1 MGNKSIQKF
10 FADQNSVIDL
20 SSLGNAKGAK
30 VSLSGPDMNITT
42 PRGSVIIVNGALYSS
57 IKGNNLAVK
66 FKDKTITGAKILGS
80 VDLKDIQL
88 ERIDSSLVDSAQVEK
103 KGNGKRRNKKEE
115 EELKKQ
121 LDDAENAKKEADK
134 AKEEAEKAKEAAE
147 KALNEAFEVQNS
159 SKQIEEMLQ
168 NFLADN
174 VAKDNLAQQSDA
186 SQQNTQAKATQA
198 SKQNDA
204 EKVLPQPINKNTSTG
219 KSNSSK
225 NEENKLDAESVK
237 EPLKVTLALAAES
250 NSGSKDDSITNFTKP
265 QFVGSTAPN
274 ATVII
279 KINGIAVGQAVADS
293 LGNFTFTAPETLTDG
308 TYNLEAEAKTADG
321 SGSAKLVITIDSVT
335 DKPTFELSPE
345 SSVSGHKGLTP
356 TLTPSIVGTAEENA
370 KVDIYVDNKLVAS
383 VDVDKDGNWS
393 YEFKDNELSEGEN
406 SIKVVAVDKA
416 GNKNET
422 TDSIITDTIAPE
434 KPTIELDDSSDS
446 GIKNDNITNST
457 LPTFIG
463 VAEPG
468 STVSIYLG
476 LKHLGEVIVAKDGTW
491 SYTLTTPLK
500 DGEYNITATAT
511 DIAGHTSATA
521 NLPFTIDTRISYF
534 SAEIETTNDS
544 GIVGDNVTNNTRPTF
559 TGKTEPNAII
569 SVINSE
575 TGEEVIFKANDKGEW
590 TFNFTS
596 DSVEGINNLTFTV
609 EDVAGNKKDF
619 SFSYVIDTIAPV
631 PPTVSLEDYVV
642 LPNGII
648 LSGNDL
654 PALVG
659 TAEPKSTI
667 LLMRDGKLYDSIE
680 VDSNGTWNYQFSNK
694 FLQGAYDI
702 EIISQDAAGNK
713 SSTVKYSFTIQ
724 TEVVPPKAELDA
736 SDDSG
741 AKGDWITNKHNALT
755 LLGTADRFATVN
767 ILIDGKTI
775 GVTTADADGNWNFD
789 ISRNLSDNVYK
800 ITVESIDPLGRTS
813 SVDYQLTIDSF
824 TPIPTVMLHDSAD
837 SGVKGDMITKIN
849 TPLFTGMAEANAKVS
864 IYVDGVLSGEAIAG
878 DDGVWNFQFTTALSD
893 GSHDVTV
900 KVEDIAG
907 NTASSSAYN
916 FQIVTQTQK
925 PTIELVNDTG
935 VDNTDHII
943 NEKNPALTGTAA
955 PYSTVKL
962 YIDGALI
969 AEVRTNKDGRWEY
982 TLKADQGL
990 VDGDHRITASVE
1002 DIAGNIAHSD
1012 PFLISVDTA
1021 ISIPIVSLSPDSDS
1035 GISDDNLTNIVK
1047 PTLHLKDIDPDIIS
1061 VQVWD
1066 AMSDTQIG
1074 VATQQPDGSWAYT
1087 FTSDLTEGLHQ
1098 VYVKVEDIAGNK
1110 ANSAIFDFT
1119 IDTTVSTPVISLLS
1133 KDDTGV
1139 TGDNLT
1145 NINKP
1150 GFAISGVDADA
1161 HRVVVQV
1168 MHNGVS
1174 EEIELSHLNGSWLFI
1189 PGNTWADGSYTLTVK
1204 VEDKAGNT
1212 NYSAPLT
1219 VVIDTQIAIDGVEL
1233 VNDSGVKG
1241 DNMTNDDRPHFRVT
1255 VPTDVNEVR
1264 LSIDGGNSWVQA
1276 TPGVAGSWEYIW
1288 PTDLADG
1295 QYTLTVE
1302 ATDKAGNTV
1311 TKTIDFA
1318 VDTTLSVPVIVLDS
1332 ADDTG
1337 IQGDNMTNST
1347 QPTFALQ
1354 HIDDDAVR
1362 VTVSVEH
1369 GGVTTTFDAT
1379 KGTGGWTFTPPTSW
1393 ADGDYTLSVSV
1404 EDKAGNT
1411 SHSASLTVTVD
1422 TQIAINNIELVNDS
1436 GIPDDNLTNNVRP
1449 HFQVTVPTDVN
1460 VVRLSIDGGK
1470 TWFNATQSAT
1480 PGVWDYIWP
1489 DDVADGGYTLTVEA
1503 TDEAGN
1509 KATQTLDF
1517 TIDTTLSVPTLSL
1530 DSADDSGI
1538 AGDNITNVKTPGFT
1552 LNNIDTDVS
1561 RVIVEV
1567 MHNGIKQEVPL
1578 VQTGGQWRFA
1588 PTSDWADGDYILTVK
1603 VEDRAGNVK
1612 QSAPLTVTV
1621 DTHIAIDR
1629 IELVNDSG
1637 IPGDNL
1643 TNEARPHFQ
1652 VTVPA
1657 DVNGVRLSIDGGKTW
1672 FDATQSATSGVWDYT
1687 WLTNVANG
1695 PHTLMVEAS
1704 DKAGNKTTQK
1714 LDFTI
1719 DTILSEPTITLDS
1732 ADDSAAGDNITNVK
1746 MPGFTLGNIDADVTK
1761 VVVTVAH
1768 DGKNQQIELIK
1779 NGGVWRFTPGAAWT
1793 DGDYTLTVKVEDKA
1807 GNTNYSAP
1815 LTVTIDTQTSID
1827 RIELLNDTGIVG
1839 DNLTNEARPQFH
1851 ITVPTDVNSVQLS
1864 LDGGI
1869 NWVNATLTSDGVW
1882 EYIWPTD
1889 LVENTYTLT
1898 VKATDVAGNTATE
1911 TLNFIID
1918 TTLSTPTI
1926 TLDSADDS
1934 GTANDN
1940 KTNVKT
1946 PGFIIG
1952 GIDSDVTQVVVQVMR
1967 DGHSEEVELTQTNG
1981 QWRFVPGSAWTD
1993 GDYTL
1998 TVTVKDE
2005 AGNIRHSAP
2014 LTVTIDTQITIDH
2027 IELVNDSGIPD
2038 DNLTN
2043 NVRPHFQVT
2052 VPTDV
2057 NVVRLS
2063 IDGGKT
2069 WFNAT
2074 QSATPGVWDYTWLA
2088 DVGEGKHTL
2097 TVEATDK
2104 AGNKTTQQLDFII
2117 DTLLSEPTIVL
2128 DNTDDSGTKGD
2139 HLTNVNKPT
2148 FLLGNID
2155 ADARYVTVEV
2165 QHGGT
2170 KEVLTAT
2177 KDATGNWSVT
2187 PTGTWADGDYTLT
2200 VRVEDEAGNEKHSAS
2215 LTVTVDT
2222 QITIDVIELVN
2233 DNGIPGDNMTN
2244 DAHPQF
2250 RVTVPG
2256 DVNEVSLSIDG
2267 GVTWVKATQS
2277 ATPGVWNYTWPGTV
2291 PDGDYTLNVKATD
2304 NAGNTVTETLHFT
2317 IDTTLSTPVIVLDS
2331 ADDSGVHGDNMTNH
2345 TQPTFALQHIDD
2357 DAVRVTVSVEHGG
2370 VTTTFDATKD
2380 AGGWTFT
2387 PTGAWADGDYT
2398 LSVSVEDKAGNT
2410 SHSASLTVTVDTQ
2423 IAINN
2428 IELVNDSGIP
2438 DDNLTNNVRPHFQVT
2453 VPTDVNVVRLSIDGG
2468 KTWFNATQSA
2478 TPGVWDYI
2486 WPDDVADGGYTLTV
2500 EATDEAGNKATQT
2513 LDFTIDTTLSVPTL
2527 SLDSA
2532 DDSGIAGDNITNVK
2546 TPGFTLNNIDT
2557 DVSRVIVEVM
2567 HNGIKQ
2573 EVPLV
2578 QTGGQWRFAPTSDW
2592 ADGDYILT
2600 VKVED
2605 RAGNVK
2611 QSAPLTVTVDT
2622 HIAIDRIELVNDSGI
2637 PGDNLTNEARPHF
2650 QVTVPADVNG
2660 VRLSIDGG
2668 KTWFDATQSATSGVW
2683 DYTWLTNVAN
2693 GPHTLMVEASD
2704 KAGNKTT
2711 QKLDFTIDTILS
2723 EPTITLDS
2731 ADDSAAG
2738 DNITNVKMP
2747 GFTLGNIDADVT
2759 KVVVTVAHDG
2769 KNQQIELIKNGGVW
2783 RFTPGAAWTDGD
2795 YTLTVKV
2802 EDKAGN
2808 TNYSAPLTVT
2818 IDTQTSID
2826 RIELLNDT
2834 GIVGDNLTNE
2844 ARPQFHITVPTDVN
2858 SVQLSLDGGIN
2869 WVNATLTSDGVWEY
2883 IWPTDLVENTYT
2895 LTVKAT
2901 DVAGNTAT
2909 ETLNFIIDTTLST
2922 PTITLDS
2929 ADDSGTAN
2937 DNKTNVKTPGFIIGG
2952 IDSDVTQVVVQVM
2965 RDGHSEEVELTQT
2978 NGQWRFVPGSAWTD
2992 GDYTLT
2998 VTVKDEAGNIRH
3010 SAPLTVTIDT
3020 QITIDHIE
3028 LVNDSGIPDDNLTN
3042 NVRPHFQVTVPT
3054 DVNVVRLSIDGGKT
3068 WFNATQSATPGVW
3081 DYTWLADVGEGKHT
3095 LTVEATDK
3103 AGNKTT
3109 QQLDFIIDT
3118 LLSEPTI
3125 VLDNTDDSGTKGDN
3139 LTNVNKPTF
3148 LLGNIDAD
3156 ARYVTVE
3163 VQHGG
3168 TKEVLTAT
3176 KGATG
3181 IWSVTPTGTWA
3192 DGDYT
3197 LTVRVED
3204 DAGNVKYSAPLT
3216 VTVDTQITIDVIELV
3231 NDNGIPGDNLT
3242 NDVRPHFRVTV
3253 PGDVNEVRLSIDGGN
3268 TWVRATQGTAGIWDY
3283 TWPKDVTDGLH
3294 TLTVEAT
3301 DKAGNKTTQT
3311 LDFTIDTRLSTPT
3324 IAMDSRDDTGAIGDH
3339 ITSVKRP
3346 GFTIGNIDADAHSV
3360 ILRITQG
3367 GNSQEVTLTQVGGQW
3382 RFTPDADWADGS
3394 YTLTVEV
3401 TDNAGNVRQ
3410 STPLVVTVDTQTS
3423 ITDITLVNDH
3433 GVPDD
3438 NLTNSTRPQ
3447 FEITVPADVNSV
3459 QLSIDGGANWV
3470 SATQGIEGVWGYTWP
3485 TDMGDGKHTL
3495 TVMVTDRAGNTA
3507 TQTLE
3512 FFIDTRLST
3521 PTIALDST
3529 DDTGTPGDDM
3539 TNRTRPTFILQNI
3552 DSDVINVTVSVTHNG
3567 TTTSFTATQG
3577 AGGWSFTPPAPWG
3590 DGDYTLT
3597 VTVEDRA
3604 GNTRPS
3610 TPLTVTVDTQIA
3622 IDRIELVNDSGVPGD
3637 NVTKHVRPQFQISV
3651 PDDVEKVLLSIDGGT
3666 TWVTAIKSSTA
3677 GIWDYTW
3684 PTDMPEGQ
3692 HTLTVE
3698 VTDGAGNKMTET
3710 LNFTIDITLLTPT
3723 IELAP
3728 DQDTGQNKN
3737 DNLTSVTQPVFVLG
3751 SIDKDVRHVEL
3762 SIEHNGTFKTVV
3774 LTESADGWRYRPDSA
3789 LADGSYTFTV
3799 TVTDVAGNQQ
3809 TSAPLKVTIDGTLT
3823 TPVIELAAG
3832 EDSGTVGDRLTNH
3845 DRPVFDIHQVDSDV
3859 TRVMVKVTYNGK
3871 THEEA
3876 AVFTNGQWRF
3886 TPSASWADGSYQ
3898 LAVVV
3903 EDLAGNVKESAPFE
3917 VRIDTTTT
3925 INNIVLLND
3934 TGVQNDQLTNVAK
3947 PSFRI
3952 DVPGDVV
3959 QVRVTLDGGANWNVI
3974 RKNADGQ
3981 WIFDSPNTLVDGT
3994 YTLRVEATDEAGN
4007 IANKDLV
4014 FNIDTNIQV
4023 PTIALDAGQDTGANT
4038 ADNITNISRP
4048 TFTIGNVDPDV
4059 IKVVVTIDGHDYNA
4073 TKVGAGW
4080 QFTPGNAIPDGS
4092 YNITV
4097 TVEDKAGNTATSKPL
4112 PVVIDTTAEI
4122 ESVTLV
4128 TDSGDSDVDNITKVD
4143 KPQFSI
4149 VTADD
4154 ITHVRVKIDNA
4165 ANWIELTKG
4174 GDGRWIFNV
4183 GSALPDGQHTLLV
4196 DVTDIAGNV
4205 AQETL
4210 QFTIDTTLRE
4220 PTIVL
4225 DPTHDTGDDTNDNL
4239 TRINKPVFIIG
4250 NVDNDVSHIVVHIDG
4265 RDYTIENTG
4274 GNLTFTP
4281 DQPLSDGQHT
4291 ISVTVTDIAGNTK
4304 TSAELRIEIDT
4315 QVQID
4320 SVTLTTDSGVNDHDN
4335 VTNATRPS
4343 FEIATPDDVTS
4354 VLVSFDGVNWTPISK
4369 NAAGQWEFTA
4379 GSALPDGH
4387 YTLHVQ
4393 ATDRAGNTAN
4403 STLGFTVDTQI
4414 DGLSVV
4420 MLDDAGKDSTDGI
4433 TNITSPRF
4441 EISAREPLQSVTVIL
4456 NGKSSTL
4463 TQGAG
4468 NKWLFTPDTPLVD
4481 GTYKI
4486 EIVAEDIAGN
4496 KISKEVSFTIDTIV
4510 SDPSIDLLD
4519 ADDTGES
4526 AVDNITSVTTPRF
4539 VIGNVPADI
4548 DTVVIRINGV
4558 SYSVTANGNNL
4569 WEFQVPVALNDGVY
4583 EAVVVFR
4590 DIAGNTSETKLPFT
4604 IDTTTSVSV
4613 RMEPASDTGNSNSDN
4628 LTNKQNPKFEGTA
4641 EPNAKLVITIVD
4653 DKSGREV
4660 LKQTITVGAD
4670 GNWSVTP
4677 NILPDGMYT
4686 INVVATDVAGNTAQ
4700 TQERF
4705 TIDTVTIDP
4714 TIRLSDP
4721 SIDDQHEATS
4731 LRPEFKG
4738 FAEAFSTI
4746 MIQWDGKVV
4755 GSANANANGEWS
4767 WTPPSVL
4774 APGSYVVSIVA
4785 KDKAGNESS
4794 QVDFPVVIPVI
4805 DVTPPTIKLSEESDS
4820 GALGDF
4826 TTNNKTPTLIGST
4839 LPNTIVSIYVDGVKV
4854 GEATAD
4860 TAGRYTF
4867 QLSEMKD
4874 GHYVV
4879 QVGIVNPR
4887 DNSELRST
4895 AVDVTI
4901 DTEVAELV
4909 WNISGMHEG
4918 GYINTVTPEIGG
4930 TSEPN
4935 SKITIFVNGVEKAI
4949 AYTTGAGHWGV
4960 VLPALGNDGNYELTF
4975 KVEDVAGNIREFGP
4989 QNVILDT
4996 VISPLTVVLREADDS
5011 GKVGDWI
5018 TNKSHVT
5025 IDGTAEA
5032 GSTLT
5037 IRNPQG
5043 VVIATLVVGNDGRWS
5058 AELDLREGSN
5068 AFVVVSEDKAGNSQQ
5083 KEILIE
5089 HDTQIEISDISLS
5102 RDTNS
5107 GDKYDLITNN
5117 KSPVL
5122 VAMTDPGATVQV
5134 YINGVLQGTVEASSS
5149 GNISYTMPA
5158 NSADGEYQ
5166 VQFVATD
5173 TAGNRV
5179 ESAITTVTIDSQI
5192 AVFDIDEDSLP
5203 ALSNNRAL
5211 SVSGVGEAGSQVSIF
5226 VDGKLVNVVM
5236 VEADGTWRAPILLQD
5251 DGTFNIH
5258 FSITDVAGNTE
5269 VSKDYSVDVDS
5280 STDFPTLNLED
5291 ASNSGSLDDLITN
5304 HNKPVL
5310 VGTAEA
5316 GATIHIY
5323 VDEKIVANVLVLE
5336 DGTWSYQF
5344 DNALKDGEYS
5354 IRVVAEDP
5362 AGNTAESPRLLV
5374 TIDTSTFIDNPAM
5387 VAGSDNGIFSNDS
5400 ITSQTRPTF
5409 SIFGEMNQSVQ
5420 IFIDGVLVDTIT
5432 VTDRN
5437 QVYRP
5442 ESPLGDGSHSIYY
5455 VITDKAGNTATS
5467 KTLNFTID
5475 TFNTTPVAIDSIGGQ
5490 TLAEMTGSD
5499 GKIYITDTT
5508 RNLLFSGSAEPN
5520 SKIEIIINGL
5530 NVGEVW
5536 VNEKGHWQM
5545 PVNPLYFTEGQ
5556 LDITVKSTDRAG
5568 NVNQEKYSIWVDT
5581 HIKVFTSE
5589 LDDNKSSSKTEWW
5602 SNSDLITMRGT
5613 GEIGATVSLIVAGV
5627 TLATAVVAATGRWEL
5642 STDKLPEGTYDI
5654 SLVIEDSAGNRWED
5668 VREIFID
5675 RTPPNAPVV
5684 TYSDIVNDLI
5694 IMQGTAEA
5702 KSQLIITD
5710 SEGNTYTLTVPDNGK
5725 WSMAIPYPSE
5735 GKFTITSVDA
5745 IGNRSDDVPL
5755 DIMKEVPVISLS
5767 PDSDSGTVGDNITRD
5782 KQPTFIIG
5790 NLESDV
5796 VVVQVDING
5805 TVYNAEKNADGVW
5818 FFTPGT
5824 PLADGSY
5831 TISVIASDAAGNQK
5845 NSLPITVTI
5854 DSTLT
5859 VPEIA
5864 LAAGEDNGASDSDN
5878 VTNHTQPKFT
5888 LQHIDADVT
5897 GVTVNVTH
5905 NGVTDIYQATQ
5916 GADGWTFTPPAAW
5929 NDGNYT
5935 LSVTVVDRAGNSQQ
5949 SASLAVTV
5957 DSTVTVTADSQHD
5970 DASDDATATAVTPPE
5985 SETVNAES
5993 ATHLRTEPSA
6003 AEESVVKVTAYS
6015 ITLLNADSG
6024 DEIDRSISQT
6034 PSFEIS
6040 VPENI
6045 VNVSIMFEGEEFT
6058 LPITNQKAIF
6068 EVPLSLEDG
6077 EYTMDVKF
6085 IDKDNDF
6092 LIKEKTFSVDHSSA
6106 DIVNA
6111 MNVRGKTEDDIND
6124 SPSTS
6129 SVGHN
6134 NNGAIDVFA
6143 VNEVTLPV
6151 DNQEEHA

>member
-42 PRGSVIIVNGALYSS
+42 PHGSVIIVNGALYSS

-446 GIKNDNITNST
+446 GIKNDSITNST

-590 TFNFTS
+590 TFKFTS

-619 SFSYVIDTIAPV
+619 SFSYVIDTVAPV
-631 PPTVSLEDYVV
+631 PPTVSLEDFVV

-1035 GISDDNLTNIVK
+1035 GIADDNLTNIVK

-1066 AMSDTQIG
+1066 AVSDTQIG

-1110 ANSAIFDFT
+1110 ANSAVFDFT

-1379 KGTGGWTFTPPTSW
+1379 KGTGGWSFTPTGAW

-1436 GIPDDNLTNNVRP
+1436 GIPNDNLTNNVRP

-1480 PGVWDYIWP
+1480 PGAWDYIWP

-1503 TDEAGN
+1503 TDKAGN
-1509 KATQTLDF
+1509 KTTQELDF

-1637 IPGDNL
+1637 IPDDNL

-2014 LTVTIDTQITIDH
+2014 LTVTIDTQIAIDH

-2043 NVRPHFQVT
+2043 EARPHFQVM

-2097 TVEATDK
+2097 TVEVTDK

-2117 DTLLSEPTIVL
+2117 DTMLSEPTIVL

-2139 HLTNVNKPT
+2139 NLTNVNKPT

-2222 QITIDVIELVN
+2222 QITIDAIELVN

-2331 ADDSGVHGDNMTNH
+2331 ADDTGIQGDNMTNR
-2345 TQPTFALQHIDD
+2345 TQPTFNLQHIDD

-2370 VTTTFDATKD
+2370 VTTTFDATKGT
-2380 AGGWTFT
+2380 GGWSFT

-2438 DDNLTNNVRPHFQVT
+2438 NDNLTNNVRPHFQVT

-2478 TPGVWDYI
+2478 TPGAWDYI

-2500 EATDEAGNKATQT
+2500 EATD
-2513 LDFTIDTTLSVPTL
+2513 
-2527 SLDSA
+2527 
-2532 DDSGIAGDNITNVK
+2532 
-2546 TPGFTLNNIDT
+2546 
-2557 DVSRVIVEVM
+2557 
-2567 HNGIKQ
+2567 
-2573 EVPLV
+2573 
-2578 QTGGQWRFAPTSDW
+2578 
-2592 ADGDYILT
+2592 
-2600 VKVED
+2600 
-2605 RAGNVK
+2605 
-2611 QSAPLTVTVDT
+2611 
-2622 HIAIDRIELVNDSGI
+2622 
-2637 PGDNLTNEARPHF
+2637 
-2650 QVTVPADVNG
+2650 
-2660 VRLSIDGG
+2660 
-2668 KTWFDATQSATSGVW
+2668 
-2683 DYTWLTNVAN
+2683 
-2693 GPHTLMVEASD
+2693 
-2704 KAGNKTT
+2704 KAGNQTT
-2711 QKLDFTIDTILS
+2711 QK
-2723 EPTITLDS
+2723 
-2731 ADDSAAG
+2731 
-2738 DNITNVKMP
+2738 
-2747 GFTLGNIDADVT
+2747 
-2759 KVVVTVAHDG
+2759 
-2769 KNQQIELIKNGGVW
+2769 
-2783 RFTPGAAWTDGD
+2783 
-2795 YTLTVKV
+2795 
-2802 EDKAGN
+2802 
-2808 TNYSAPLTVT
+2808 
-2818 IDTQTSID
+2818 
-2826 RIELLNDT
+2826 
-2834 GIVGDNLTNE
+2834 
-2844 ARPQFHITVPTDVN
+2844 
-2858 SVQLSLDGGIN
+2858 
-2869 WVNATLTSDGVWEY
+2869 
-2883 IWPTDLVENTYT
+2883 
-2895 LTVKAT
+2895 
-2901 DVAGNTAT
+2901 
-2909 ETLNFIIDTTLST
+2909 
-2922 PTITLDS
+2922 
-2929 ADDSGTAN
+2929 
-2937 DNKTNVKTPGFIIGG
+2937 
-2952 IDSDVTQVVVQVM
+2952 
-2965 RDGHSEEVELTQT
+2965 
-2978 NGQWRFVPGSAWTD
+2978 
-2992 GDYTLT
+2992 
-2998 VTVKDEAGNIRH
+2998 
-3010 SAPLTVTIDT
+3010 
-3020 QITIDHIE
+3020 
-3028 LVNDSGIPDDNLTN
+3028 
-3042 NVRPHFQVTVPT
+3042 
-3054 DVNVVRLSIDGGKT
+3054 
-3068 WFNATQSATPGVW
+3068 
-3081 DYTWLADVGEGKHT
+3081 
-3095 LTVEATDK
+3095 
-3103 AGNKTT
+3103 
-3109 QQLDFIIDT
+3109 LDFIIDT

-3125 VLDNTDDSGTKGDN
+3125 VLDSTDDSGTKGDN
-3139 LTNVNKPTF
+3139 LTNANKPTF
-3148 LLGNIDAD
+3148 ILGNIDAD

-3294 TLTVEAT
+3294 TLTVEVT

-3410 STPLVVTVDTQTS
+3410 STPLIVTVDTQTS

-3470 SATQGIEGVWGYTWP
+3470 SAAQGIEGVWGYTWP

-3622 IDRIELVNDSGVPGD
+3622 IDHIELVNDSGVPGD
-3637 NVTKHVRPQFQISV
+3637 NITKHVRPQFQISV

-3692 HTLTVE
+3692 HTLIVE
-3698 VTDGAGNKMTET
+3698 VTDGAGNKMTGT
-3710 LNFTIDITLLTPT
+3710 LDFTIDITLLTPT

-3845 DRPVFDIHQVDSDV
+3845 DRPVFDIRQVDSDV

-4304 TSAELRIEIDT
+4304 TSAELQIEIDT

-4526 AVDNITSVTTPRF
+4526 AVDNITSVTKPRF

-4558 SYSVTANGNNL
+4558 SYPVTANGNNL

-5083 KEILIE
+5083 KDILIE

-5291 ASNSGSLDDLITN
+5291 ASNSGSLDDLITS

-5374 TIDTSTFIDNPAM
+5374 TIDTSTFIDNPVM
-5387 VAGSDNGIFSNDS
+5387 MAGSDNGIFSNDS
-5400 ITSQTRPTF
+5400 ITSQTRPAF
-5409 SIFGEMNQSVQ
+5409 SIYGEMNQSVQ

-5475 TFNTTPVAIDSIGGQ
+5475 TLNTTPVAIDSIGGQ

-5536 VNEKGHWQM
+5536 VNDKGHWQM

-5581 HIKVFTSE
+5581 HIQVFTSE
-5589 LDDNKSSSKTEWW
+5589 LDDNKSSSKTDWW
-5602 SNSDLITMRGT
+5602 SNSSTITMRGM

-5627 TLATAVVAATGRWEL
+5627 TLATAVVAANGQWEL
-5642 STDKLPEGTYDI
+5642 STDQLPEGKYDI
-5654 SLVIEDSAGNRWED
+5654 TLSIEDNAGNRKEE
-5668 VREIFID
+5668 VHEIFID

-5710 SEGNTYTLTVPDNGK
+5710 SNGNTYTLTVPDNGK

-5929 NDGNYT
+5929 NDGTYT

-5957 DSTVTVTADSQHD
+5957 DSTVTVTADSQRN

-5993 ATHLRTEPSA
+5993 ATHLRTVPSV
-6003 AEESVVKVTAYS
+6003 AEESVVKETAYS

-6045 VNVSIMFEGEEFT
+6045 VNVSVMFEGEEFT

-6085 IDKDNDF
+6085 IDKDDDF

-6111 MNVRGKTEDDIND
+6111 MNARGKTEDDIND

>member
-42 PRGSVIIVNGALYSS
+42 PHGAVIIVNGALYSS

-422 TDSIITDTIAPE
+422 TDSIITDTIPPE

-631 PPTVSLEDYVV
+631 PPTVSLEDFVV

-1066 AMSDTQIG
+1066 AASDTQIG

-1110 ANSAIFDFT
+1110 ANSAVFDFT

-1174 EEIELSHLNGSWLFI
+1174 EEIELSHLNGSWLFT

-1212 NYSAPLT
+1212 SYSAPLT

-1318 VDTTLSVPVIVLDS
+1318 VDTTLSVPVIVLNS

-1337 IQGDNMTNST
+1337 VQGDNMTNST

-1379 KGTGGWTFTPPTSW
+1379 KGTGGWSFTPTGAW

-1470 TWFNATQSAT
+1470 TWFNATQNAT

-1509 KATQTLDF
+1509 KTTQTLDF

-1637 IPGDNL
+1637 IPDDNL

-1714 LDFTI
+1714 LDFII
-1719 DTILSEPTITLDS
+1719 DTMLSEPTITLDS

-2014 LTVTIDTQITIDH
+2014 LTVTIDTQIAIDH

-2043 NVRPHFQVT
+2043 EARPHFQVT

-2117 DTLLSEPTIVL
+2117 DTMLSEPTIVL

-2139 HLTNVNKPT
+2139 NLTNVNKPT

-2331 ADDSGVHGDNMTNH
+2331 ADDTGIQGDNMTNR
-2345 TQPTFALQHIDD
+2345 TQPTFNLQHIDD

-2370 VTTTFDATKD
+2370 VTTTFDATKGV
-2380 AGGWTFT
+2380 GGWTFT
-2387 PTGAWADGDYT
+2387 PPTSWGAGDYT

-2438 DDNLTNNVRPHFQVT
+2438 DDNLTNNVRPHFQVK
-2453 VPTDVNVVRLSIDGG
+2453 VPTDVN
-2468 KTWFNATQSA
+2468 
-2478 TPGVWDYI
+2478 
-2486 WPDDVADGGYTLTV
+2486 
-2500 EATDEAGNKATQT
+2500 E
-2513 LDFTIDTTLSVPTL
+2513 
-2527 SLDSA
+2527 
-2532 DDSGIAGDNITNVK
+2532 
-2546 TPGFTLNNIDT
+2546 
-2557 DVSRVIVEVM
+2557 
-2567 HNGIKQ
+2567 
-2573 EVPLV
+2573 
-2578 QTGGQWRFAPTSDW
+2578 
-2592 ADGDYILT
+2592 
-2600 VKVED
+2600 
-2605 RAGNVK
+2605 
-2611 QSAPLTVTVDT
+2611 
-2622 HIAIDRIELVNDSGI
+2622 
-2637 PGDNLTNEARPHF
+2637 
-2650 QVTVPADVNG
+2650 
-2660 VRLSIDGG
+2660 
-2668 KTWFDATQSATSGVW
+2668 
-2683 DYTWLTNVAN
+2683 
-2693 GPHTLMVEASD
+2693 
-2704 KAGNKTT
+2704 
-2711 QKLDFTIDTILS
+2711 
-2723 EPTITLDS
+2723 
-2731 ADDSAAG
+2731 
-2738 DNITNVKMP
+2738 
-2747 GFTLGNIDADVT
+2747 
-2759 KVVVTVAHDG
+2759 
-2769 KNQQIELIKNGGVW
+2769 
-2783 RFTPGAAWTDGD
+2783 
-2795 YTLTVKV
+2795 
-2802 EDKAGN
+2802 
-2808 TNYSAPLTVT
+2808 
-2818 IDTQTSID
+2818 
-2826 RIELLNDT
+2826 
-2834 GIVGDNLTNE
+2834 
-2844 ARPQFHITVPTDVN
+2844 
-2858 SVQLSLDGGIN
+2858 
-2869 WVNATLTSDGVWEY
+2869 
-2883 IWPTDLVENTYT
+2883 
-2895 LTVKAT
+2895 
-2901 DVAGNTAT
+2901 
-2909 ETLNFIIDTTLST
+2909 
-2922 PTITLDS
+2922 
-2929 ADDSGTAN
+2929 
-2937 DNKTNVKTPGFIIGG
+2937 
-2952 IDSDVTQVVVQVM
+2952 
-2965 RDGHSEEVELTQT
+2965 
-2978 NGQWRFVPGSAWTD
+2978 
-2992 GDYTLT
+2992 
-2998 VTVKDEAGNIRH
+2998 
-3010 SAPLTVTIDT
+3010 
-3020 QITIDHIE
+3020 
-3028 LVNDSGIPDDNLTN
+3028 
-3042 NVRPHFQVTVPT
+3042 
-3054 DVNVVRLSIDGGKT
+3054 VRLSIDGGKT

-3103 AGNKTT
+3103 AGNQTT
-3109 QQLDFIIDT
+3109 QKLDFIIDT
-3118 LLSEPTI
+3118 MLSEPTI
-3125 VLDNTDDSGTKGDN
+3125 VLDSTDDSGTKGDN
-3139 LTNVNKPTF
+3139 LTNANKPTF
-3148 LLGNIDAD
+3148 ILGNIDAD

-3163 VQHGG
+3163 VQYGG

-3410 STPLVVTVDTQTS
+3410 STPLIVTVDTQTS

-3470 SATQGIEGVWGYTWP
+3470 SAAQGIEGVWGYTWP

-3512 FFIDTRLST
+3512 FFIDTQLST

-3622 IDRIELVNDSGVPGD
+3622 IDHIELVNDSGVPGD

-3692 HTLTVE
+3692 HTLIVE
-3698 VTDGAGNKMTET
+3698 VTDGAGNKMTGT
-3710 LNFTIDITLLTPT
+3710 LDFTIDITLLTPT

-3789 LADGSYTFTV
+3789 LADDSYTFTV

-3845 DRPVFDIHQVDSDV
+3845 DRPVFDIRQVDSDV

-4304 TSAELRIEIDT
+4304 TSAELKIEIDT

-4526 AVDNITSVTTPRF
+4526 AVDNITSVTKPRF

-4558 SYSVTANGNNL
+4558 SYPVTANGNNL

-4895 AVDVTI
+4895 AVDLTI

-4960 VLPALGNDGNYELTF
+4960 VLPALGNDGNYVLTF

-5291 ASNSGSLDDLITN
+5291 ASNSGSLDDLITS

-5374 TIDTSTFIDNPAM
+5374 TIDTSTFIDNPVM
-5387 VAGSDNGIFSNDS
+5387 MAGSDNGIFSNDS
-5400 ITSQTRPTF
+5400 ITSQTRPAF
-5409 SIFGEMNQSVQ
+5409 SIYGEMNQSVQ

-5475 TFNTTPVAIDSIGGQ
+5475 TLNTTPVAIDSIGGQ

-5536 VNEKGHWQM
+5536 VNDKGHWQM

-5581 HIKVFTSE
+5581 HIQVFTSE
-5589 LDDNKSSSKTEWW
+5589 LDDNKSSSKTDWW
-5602 SNSDLITMRGT
+5602 SNSSTITMRGM

-5627 TLATAVVAATGRWEL
+5627 TLATAVVAANGQWEL
-5642 STDKLPEGTYDI
+5642 STDQLPEGKYDI
-5654 SLVIEDSAGNRWED
+5654 TLSIEDNAGNRKEE
-5668 VREIFID
+5668 VHEIFID

-5710 SEGNTYTLTVPDNGK
+5710 SNGNTYTLTVPDNGK

-5831 TISVIASDAAGNQK
+5831 TISVVASDAAGNQK

-5929 NDGNYT
+5929 NDGTYT

-5957 DSTVTVTADSQHD
+5957 DSTVTVTADSQHN
-5970 DASDDATATAVTPPE
+5970 DASDDATAIAVTPPE

-5993 ATHLRTEPSA
+5993 ATHLRTVPSA
-6003 AEESVVKVTAYS
+6003 AEESVVKETAYS

-6045 VNVSIMFEGEEFT
+6045 VNVSVMFEGEEFT

-6085 IDKDNDF
+6085 IDKDDDF

-6111 MNVRGKTEDDIND
+6111 MNARGKTEDDIND

>member
-308 TYNLEAEAKTADG
+308 AYNLEAEAKTADG

-422 TDSIITDTIAPE
+422 TDSIITDTIPPE

-631 PPTVSLEDYVV
+631 PPTVSLEDFVV

-1035 GISDDNLTNIVK
+1035 GIADDNLTNIVK

-1110 ANSAIFDFT
+1110 ANSAVFDFT

-1174 EEIELSHLNGSWLFI
+1174 EEIELSHLNGSWLFT

-1212 NYSAPLT
+1212 SYSAPLT

-1318 VDTTLSVPVIVLDS
+1318 VDTTLSVPVIVLNS

-1337 IQGDNMTNST
+1337 VQGDNMTNRT

-1480 PGVWDYIWP
+1480 PGAWDYIWP

-1503 TDEAGN
+1503 TDKAGN
-1509 KATQTLDF
+1509 KTTQELDF

-1714 LDFTI
+1714 LDFII
-1719 DTILSEPTITLDS
+1719 DTLLSEPTITLDS

-2128 DNTDDSGTKGD
+2128 DSTDDSGTKGD
-2139 HLTNVNKPT
+2139 NLTNVNKPT

-2317 IDTTLSTPVIVLDS
+2317 IDTTLSVPVIVLNS
-2331 ADDSGVHGDNMTNH
+2331 ADDTGVQGDNMTNR

-2370 VTTTFDATKD
+2370 VTTTFDATKGT
-2380 AGGWTFT
+2380 GGWTFT
-2387 PTGAWADGDYT
+2387 PPTSWADGDYT

-2438 DDNLTNNVRPHFQVT
+2438 DDNLTNNVRPHFQVK
-2453 VPTDVNVVRLSIDGG
+2453 VPTDVN
-2468 KTWFNATQSA
+2468 
-2478 TPGVWDYI
+2478 
-2486 WPDDVADGGYTLTV
+2486 
-2500 EATDEAGNKATQT
+2500 E
-2513 LDFTIDTTLSVPTL
+2513 
-2527 SLDSA
+2527 
-2532 DDSGIAGDNITNVK
+2532 
-2546 TPGFTLNNIDT
+2546 
-2557 DVSRVIVEVM
+2557 
-2567 HNGIKQ
+2567 
-2573 EVPLV
+2573 
-2578 QTGGQWRFAPTSDW
+2578 
-2592 ADGDYILT
+2592 
-2600 VKVED
+2600 
-2605 RAGNVK
+2605 
-2611 QSAPLTVTVDT
+2611 
-2622 HIAIDRIELVNDSGI
+2622 
-2637 PGDNLTNEARPHF
+2637 
-2650 QVTVPADVNG
+2650 
-2660 VRLSIDGG
+2660 
-2668 KTWFDATQSATSGVW
+2668 
-2683 DYTWLTNVAN
+2683 
-2693 GPHTLMVEASD
+2693 
-2704 KAGNKTT
+2704 
-2711 QKLDFTIDTILS
+2711 
-2723 EPTITLDS
+2723 
-2731 ADDSAAG
+2731 
-2738 DNITNVKMP
+2738 
-2747 GFTLGNIDADVT
+2747 
-2759 KVVVTVAHDG
+2759 
-2769 KNQQIELIKNGGVW
+2769 
-2783 RFTPGAAWTDGD
+2783 
-2795 YTLTVKV
+2795 
-2802 EDKAGN
+2802 
-2808 TNYSAPLTVT
+2808 
-2818 IDTQTSID
+2818 
-2826 RIELLNDT
+2826 
-2834 GIVGDNLTNE
+2834 
-2844 ARPQFHITVPTDVN
+2844 
-2858 SVQLSLDGGIN
+2858 
-2869 WVNATLTSDGVWEY
+2869 
-2883 IWPTDLVENTYT
+2883 
-2895 LTVKAT
+2895 
-2901 DVAGNTAT
+2901 
-2909 ETLNFIIDTTLST
+2909 
-2922 PTITLDS
+2922 
-2929 ADDSGTAN
+2929 
-2937 DNKTNVKTPGFIIGG
+2937 
-2952 IDSDVTQVVVQVM
+2952 
-2965 RDGHSEEVELTQT
+2965 
-2978 NGQWRFVPGSAWTD
+2978 
-2992 GDYTLT
+2992 
-2998 VTVKDEAGNIRH
+2998 
-3010 SAPLTVTIDT
+3010 
-3020 QITIDHIE
+3020 
-3028 LVNDSGIPDDNLTN
+3028 
-3042 NVRPHFQVTVPT
+3042 
-3054 DVNVVRLSIDGGKT
+3054 VRLSIDGGKT

-3103 AGNKTT
+3103 AGNQTT
-3109 QQLDFIIDT
+3109 QKLDFIIDT
-3118 LLSEPTI
+3118 MLSEPTI
-3125 VLDNTDDSGTKGDN
+3125 VLDSTDDSGTKGDN
-3139 LTNVNKPTF
+3139 LTNANKPTF
-3148 LLGNIDAD
+3148 ILGNIDAD

-3163 VQHGG
+3163 VQYGG

-3324 IAMDSRDDTGAIGDH
+3324 ITMDSRDDTGAIGDH

-3346 GFTIGNIDADAHSV
+3346 GFTIGNIDSDAQSV

-3410 STPLVVTVDTQTS
+3410 STPLIVTVDTQTS

-3470 SATQGIEGVWGYTWP
+3470 SAAQGIEGVWGYTWP

-3622 IDRIELVNDSGVPGD
+3622 IDHIELVNDSGVPGD

-3710 LNFTIDITLLTPT
+3710 LNFTIDITLMTPT

-3845 DRPVFDIHQVDSDV
+3845 DRPVFDIRQVDSDV

-4304 TSAELRIEIDT
+4304 TSAELKIEIDT

-4526 AVDNITSVTTPRF
+4526 AVDNITSVTKPRF

-4558 SYSVTANGNNL
+4558 SYPVTANGNNL

-4826 TTNNKTPTLIGST
+4826 TTNNKTPTLVGNT
-4839 LPNTIVSIYVDGVKV
+4839 LPNAIVSIYVDGVKV

-4960 VLPALGNDGNYELTF
+4960 VLPALGNDGNYVLTF

-5037 IRNPQG
+5037 IRSPQG

-5083 KEILIE
+5083 KDILIE

-5344 DNALKDGEYS
+5344 DNVLKDGEYS

-5409 SIFGEMNQSVQ
+5409 SISGEMNQSVQ

-5581 HIKVFTSE
+5581 HIQVFTSE
-5589 LDDNKSSSKTEWW
+5589 LDDNKSSSKTDWW
-5602 SNSDLITMRGT
+5602 SNSSTITMRGM

-5627 TLATAVVAATGRWEL
+5627 TLATAVVAANGQWEL
-5642 STDKLPEGTYDI
+5642 STDQLPEGKYDI
-5654 SLVIEDSAGNRWED
+5654 TLSIEDNAGNRKEE
-5668 VREIFID
+5668 VHEIFID

-5710 SEGNTYTLTVPDNGK
+5710 SNGNTYTLTVPDNGK

-5745 IGNRSDDVPL
+5745 IGNRSDDVSL

-5864 LAAGEDNGASDSDN
+5864 LAAGEDNGVSDSDN

-5905 NGVTDIYQATQ
+5905 NGVTDTYQATQ

-5929 NDGNYT
+5929 NDGTYT

-5993 ATHLRTEPSA
+5993 ATHLRTVPSA
-6003 AEESVVKVTAYS
+6003 AEESVVKETAYS

-6111 MNVRGKTEDDIND
+6111 MNARGKTEDDIND

>member
-335 DKPTFELSPE
+335 DKPTFELAPE

-446 GIKNDNITNST
+446 GIKNDSITNST

-534 SAEIETTNDS
+534 SAEIETTDDS

-631 PPTVSLEDYVV
+631 PPTVSLEDFVV

-1035 GISDDNLTNIVK
+1035 GIADDNLTNIVK

-1066 AMSDTQIG
+1066 AASDTQIG

-1110 ANSAIFDFT
+1110 ANSAVFDFT

-1379 KGTGGWTFTPPTSW
+1379 KGTGGWSFTPTGAW

-1480 PGVWDYIWP
+1480 PGAWDYIWP

-1503 TDEAGN
+1503 TDKAGN
-1509 KATQTLDF
+1509 KTTQELDF

-1637 IPGDNL
+1637 IPDDNL

-1695 PHTLMVEAS
+1695 PHTLMVEAT

-1793 DGDYTLTVKVEDKA
+1793 DGNYTLTVKVEDKA

-2014 LTVTIDTQITIDH
+2014 LTVTIDTQI
-2027 IELVNDSGIPD
+2027 
-2038 DNLTN
+2038 
-2043 NVRPHFQVT
+2043 
-2052 VPTDV
+2052 
-2057 NVVRLS
+2057 
-2063 IDGGKT
+2063 
-2069 WFNAT
+2069 A
-2074 QSATPGVWDYTWLA
+2074 
-2088 DVGEGKHTL
+2088 
-2097 TVEATDK
+2097 
-2104 AGNKTTQQLDFII
+2104 
-2117 DTLLSEPTIVL
+2117 
-2128 DNTDDSGTKGD
+2128 
-2139 HLTNVNKPT
+2139 
-2148 FLLGNID
+2148 
-2155 ADARYVTVEV
+2155 
-2165 QHGGT
+2165 
-2170 KEVLTAT
+2170 
-2177 KDATGNWSVT
+2177 
-2187 PTGTWADGDYTLT
+2187 
-2200 VRVEDEAGNEKHSAS
+2200 
-2215 LTVTVDT
+2215 
-2222 QITIDVIELVN
+2222 
-2233 DNGIPGDNMTN
+2233 
-2244 DAHPQF
+2244 
-2250 RVTVPG
+2250 
-2256 DVNEVSLSIDG
+2256 
-2267 GVTWVKATQS
+2267 
-2277 ATPGVWNYTWPGTV
+2277 
-2291 PDGDYTLNVKATD
+2291 
-2304 NAGNTVTETLHFT
+2304 
-2317 IDTTLSTPVIVLDS
+2317 
-2331 ADDSGVHGDNMTNH
+2331 
-2345 TQPTFALQHIDD
+2345 
-2357 DAVRVTVSVEHGG
+2357 
-2370 VTTTFDATKD
+2370 
-2380 AGGWTFT
+2380 
-2387 PTGAWADGDYT
+2387 
-2398 LSVSVEDKAGNT
+2398 
-2410 SHSASLTVTVDTQ
+2410 
-2423 IAINN
+2423 
-2428 IELVNDSGIP
+2428 
-2438 DDNLTNNVRPHFQVT
+2438 
-2453 VPTDVNVVRLSIDGG
+2453 
-2468 KTWFNATQSA
+2468 
-2478 TPGVWDYI
+2478 
-2486 WPDDVADGGYTLTV
+2486 
-2500 EATDEAGNKATQT
+2500 
-2513 LDFTIDTTLSVPTL
+2513 
-2527 SLDSA
+2527 
-2532 DDSGIAGDNITNVK
+2532 
-2546 TPGFTLNNIDT
+2546 
-2557 DVSRVIVEVM
+2557 
-2567 HNGIKQ
+2567 
-2573 EVPLV
+2573 
-2578 QTGGQWRFAPTSDW
+2578 
-2592 ADGDYILT
+2592 
-2600 VKVED
+2600 
-2605 RAGNVK
+2605 
-2611 QSAPLTVTVDT
+2611 
-2622 HIAIDRIELVNDSGI
+2622 
-2637 PGDNLTNEARPHF
+2637 
-2650 QVTVPADVNG
+2650 
-2660 VRLSIDGG
+2660 
-2668 KTWFDATQSATSGVW
+2668 
-2683 DYTWLTNVAN
+2683 
-2693 GPHTLMVEASD
+2693 
-2704 KAGNKTT
+2704 
-2711 QKLDFTIDTILS
+2711 
-2723 EPTITLDS
+2723 
-2731 ADDSAAG
+2731 
-2738 DNITNVKMP
+2738 
-2747 GFTLGNIDADVT
+2747 
-2759 KVVVTVAHDG
+2759 
-2769 KNQQIELIKNGGVW
+2769 
-2783 RFTPGAAWTDGD
+2783 
-2795 YTLTVKV
+2795 
-2802 EDKAGN
+2802 
-2808 TNYSAPLTVT
+2808 
-2818 IDTQTSID
+2818 
-2826 RIELLNDT
+2826 
-2834 GIVGDNLTNE
+2834 
-2844 ARPQFHITVPTDVN
+2844 
-2858 SVQLSLDGGIN
+2858 
-2869 WVNATLTSDGVWEY
+2869 
-2883 IWPTDLVENTYT
+2883 
-2895 LTVKAT
+2895 
-2901 DVAGNTAT
+2901 
-2909 ETLNFIIDTTLST
+2909 
-2922 PTITLDS
+2922 
-2929 ADDSGTAN
+2929 
-2937 DNKTNVKTPGFIIGG
+2937 
-2952 IDSDVTQVVVQVM
+2952 
-2965 RDGHSEEVELTQT
+2965 
-2978 NGQWRFVPGSAWTD
+2978 
-2992 GDYTLT
+2992 
-2998 VTVKDEAGNIRH
+2998 
-3010 SAPLTVTIDT
+3010 
-3020 QITIDHIE
+3020 IDHIE

-3176 KGATG
+3176 KDATGNWSVTPTGTWADGDYTLTVRVEDEAGNEKHSASLTVTVDTQITIDAIELVNDNGIPGDNMTNDAHPQFRVTVPGDVNEVSLSIDGGVTWVKATQSATPGVWNYTWPGTVPDGDYTLNVKATDNAGNTVTETLHFTIDTTLSVPVIVLNSADDTGVQGDNMTNSTQPTFALQHIDDDAVRVTVSVEHGGVTTTFDATKGVGGWSFTPTGAWADGDYTLSVSVEDKAGNTSHSASLTVTVDTQIAINNIELVNDSGIPDDNLTNNVRPHFQVKVPTDVNEVRLSIDGGKTWFNATQSATPGVWDYTWLADVGEGKHTLTVEATDKAGNQTTQKLDFIIDTMLSEPTIVLDSTDDSGTKGDNLTNANKPTFILGNIDADARYVTVEVQYGGTKEVLTATKGATG

-3192 DGDYT
+3192 DGDYM

-3324 IAMDSRDDTGAIGDH
+3324 ITMDSRDDTGAIGDH

-3346 GFTIGNIDADAHSV
+3346 GFTIGNIDSDAQSV

-3410 STPLVVTVDTQTS
+3410 STPLIVTVDTQTS

-3470 SATQGIEGVWGYTWP
+3470 SAAQGIEGVWGYTWP

-3622 IDRIELVNDSGVPGD
+3622 IDHIELVNDSGVPGD

-3710 LNFTIDITLLTPT
+3710 LNFTIDITLMTPT

-3845 DRPVFDIHQVDSDV
+3845 DRPVFDIRQVDSDV

-4304 TSAELRIEIDT
+4304 TSAELKIEIDT

-4526 AVDNITSVTTPRF
+4526 AVDNITSVTKPRF

-4558 SYSVTANGNNL
+4558 SYPVTANGNNL

-4895 AVDVTI
+4895 AVDLTI

-5291 ASNSGSLDDLITN
+5291 ASNSGSLDDLITS

-5374 TIDTSTFIDNPAM
+5374 TIDTSTFIDNPVM
-5387 VAGSDNGIFSNDS
+5387 MAGSDNGIFSNDS

-5581 HIKVFTSE
+5581 HIQVFTSE
-5589 LDDNKSSSKTEWW
+5589 LDDNKSSSKTDWW
-5602 SNSDLITMRGT
+5602 SNSSTITMRGM

-5627 TLATAVVAATGRWEL
+5627 TLATAVVAANGQWEL
-5642 STDKLPEGTYDI
+5642 STDQLPEGKYDI
-5654 SLVIEDSAGNRWED
+5654 TLSIEDNAGNRKEE
-5668 VREIFID
+5668 VHEIFID

-5710 SEGNTYTLTVPDNGK
+5710 SNGNTYTLTVPDNGK

-5993 ATHLRTEPSA
+5993 ATHLRTVPSA
-6003 AEESVVKVTAYS
+6003 AEESVVKETAYS

-6045 VNVSIMFEGEEFT
+6045 VNVSVMFEGEEFT

-6085 IDKDNDF
+6085 IDKDDDF

-6111 MNVRGKTEDDIND
+6111 MNARGKTEDDIND

>member
-308 TYNLEAEAKTADG
+308 AYNLEAEAKTADG

-422 TDSIITDTIAPE
+422 TDSIITDTIPPE

-631 PPTVSLEDYVV
+631 PPTVSLEDFVV

-1035 GISDDNLTNIVK
+1035 GIADDNLTNIVK

-1110 ANSAIFDFT
+1110 ANSAVFDFT

-1174 EEIELSHLNGSWLFI
+1174 EEIELSHLNGSWLFT

-1212 NYSAPLT
+1212 SYSAPLT

-1318 VDTTLSVPVIVLDS
+1318 VDTTLSVPVIVLNS

-1337 IQGDNMTNST
+1337 VQGDNMTNRT

-1480 PGVWDYIWP
+1480 PGAWDYIWP

-1503 TDEAGN
+1503 TDKAGN
-1509 KATQTLDF
+1509 KTTQELDF

-1714 LDFTI
+1714 LDFII
-1719 DTILSEPTITLDS
+1719 DTLLSEPTITLDS

-2128 DNTDDSGTKGD
+2128 DSTDDSGTKGD
-2139 HLTNVNKPT
+2139 NLTNVNKPT

-2317 IDTTLSTPVIVLDS
+2317 IDTTLSVPVIVLNS
-2331 ADDSGVHGDNMTNH
+2331 ADDTGVQGDNMTNS

-2370 VTTTFDATKD
+2370 VTTTFDATKGV
-2380 AGGWTFT
+2380 GGWSFT

-2438 DDNLTNNVRPHFQVT
+2438 DDNLTNNVRPHFQVK
-2453 VPTDVNVVRLSIDGG
+2453 VPTDVN
-2468 KTWFNATQSA
+2468 
-2478 TPGVWDYI
+2478 
-2486 WPDDVADGGYTLTV
+2486 
-2500 EATDEAGNKATQT
+2500 E
-2513 LDFTIDTTLSVPTL
+2513 
-2527 SLDSA
+2527 
-2532 DDSGIAGDNITNVK
+2532 
-2546 TPGFTLNNIDT
+2546 
-2557 DVSRVIVEVM
+2557 
-2567 HNGIKQ
+2567 
-2573 EVPLV
+2573 
-2578 QTGGQWRFAPTSDW
+2578 
-2592 ADGDYILT
+2592 
-2600 VKVED
+2600 
-2605 RAGNVK
+2605 
-2611 QSAPLTVTVDT
+2611 
-2622 HIAIDRIELVNDSGI
+2622 
-2637 PGDNLTNEARPHF
+2637 
-2650 QVTVPADVNG
+2650 
-2660 VRLSIDGG
+2660 
-2668 KTWFDATQSATSGVW
+2668 
-2683 DYTWLTNVAN
+2683 
-2693 GPHTLMVEASD
+2693 
-2704 KAGNKTT
+2704 
-2711 QKLDFTIDTILS
+2711 
-2723 EPTITLDS
+2723 
-2731 ADDSAAG
+2731 
-2738 DNITNVKMP
+2738 
-2747 GFTLGNIDADVT
+2747 
-2759 KVVVTVAHDG
+2759 
-2769 KNQQIELIKNGGVW
+2769 
-2783 RFTPGAAWTDGD
+2783 
-2795 YTLTVKV
+2795 
-2802 EDKAGN
+2802 
-2808 TNYSAPLTVT
+2808 
-2818 IDTQTSID
+2818 
-2826 RIELLNDT
+2826 
-2834 GIVGDNLTNE
+2834 
-2844 ARPQFHITVPTDVN
+2844 
-2858 SVQLSLDGGIN
+2858 
-2869 WVNATLTSDGVWEY
+2869 
-2883 IWPTDLVENTYT
+2883 
-2895 LTVKAT
+2895 
-2901 DVAGNTAT
+2901 
-2909 ETLNFIIDTTLST
+2909 
-2922 PTITLDS
+2922 
-2929 ADDSGTAN
+2929 
-2937 DNKTNVKTPGFIIGG
+2937 
-2952 IDSDVTQVVVQVM
+2952 
-2965 RDGHSEEVELTQT
+2965 
-2978 NGQWRFVPGSAWTD
+2978 
-2992 GDYTLT
+2992 
-2998 VTVKDEAGNIRH
+2998 
-3010 SAPLTVTIDT
+3010 
-3020 QITIDHIE
+3020 
-3028 LVNDSGIPDDNLTN
+3028 
-3042 NVRPHFQVTVPT
+3042 
-3054 DVNVVRLSIDGGKT
+3054 VRLSIDGGKT

-3103 AGNKTT
+3103 AGNQTT
-3109 QQLDFIIDT
+3109 QKLDFIIDT
-3118 LLSEPTI
+3118 MLSEPTI
-3125 VLDNTDDSGTKGDN
+3125 VLDSTDDSGTKGDN
-3139 LTNVNKPTF
+3139 LTNANKPTF
-3148 LLGNIDAD
+3148 ILGNIDAD

-3163 VQHGG
+3163 VQYGG

-3324 IAMDSRDDTGAIGDH
+3324 ITMDSRDDTGAIGDH

-3346 GFTIGNIDADAHSV
+3346 GFTIGNIDSDAQSV

-3410 STPLVVTVDTQTS
+3410 STPLIVTVDTQTS

-3470 SATQGIEGVWGYTWP
+3470 SAAQGIEGVWGYTWP

-3622 IDRIELVNDSGVPGD
+3622 IDHIELVNDSGVPGD

-3710 LNFTIDITLLTPT
+3710 LNFTIDITLMTPT

-3845 DRPVFDIHQVDSDV
+3845 DRPVFDIRQVDSDV

-4304 TSAELRIEIDT
+4304 TSAELKIEIDT

-4526 AVDNITSVTTPRF
+4526 AVDNITSVTKPRF

-4558 SYSVTANGNNL
+4558 SYPVTANGNNL

-4826 TTNNKTPTLIGST
+4826 TTNNKTPTLVGNT
-4839 LPNTIVSIYVDGVKV
+4839 LPNAIVSIYVDGVKV

-4960 VLPALGNDGNYELTF
+4960 VLPALGNDGNYVLTF

-5037 IRNPQG
+5037 IRSPQG

-5083 KEILIE
+5083 KDILIE

-5344 DNALKDGEYS
+5344 DNVLKDGEYS

-5409 SIFGEMNQSVQ
+5409 SISGEMNQSVQ

-5581 HIKVFTSE
+5581 HIQVFTSE
-5589 LDDNKSSSKTEWW
+5589 LDDNKSSSKTDWW
-5602 SNSDLITMRGT
+5602 SNSSTITMRGM

-5627 TLATAVVAATGRWEL
+5627 TLATAVVAANGQWEL
-5642 STDKLPEGTYDI
+5642 STDQLPEGKYDI
-5654 SLVIEDSAGNRWED
+5654 TLSIEDNAGNRKEE
-5668 VREIFID
+5668 VHEIFID
-5675 RTPPNAPVV
+5675 RTPLNAPVV

-5710 SEGNTYTLTVPDNGK
+5710 SNGNTYTLTVPDNGK

-5745 IGNRSDDVPL
+5745 IGNRSDDVSL

-5864 LAAGEDNGASDSDN
+5864 LAAGEDNGVSDSDN

-5905 NGVTDIYQATQ
+5905 NGVTDTYQATQ

-5929 NDGNYT
+5929 NDGTYT

-5993 ATHLRTEPSA
+5993 ATHLRTVPSA
-6003 AEESVVKVTAYS
+6003 AEESVVKETAYS

-6111 MNVRGKTEDDIND
+6111 MNARGKTEDDIND

>member
-42 PRGSVIIVNGALYSS
+42 PHGSVIIVNGALYSS

-534 SAEIETTNDS
+534 SAEIETTDDS

-596 DSVEGINNLTFTV
+596 DSVEGVNNLTFTV

-619 SFSYVIDTIAPV
+619 SFSYVIDTVAPV
-631 PPTVSLEDYVV
+631 PPTVSLEDFVV

-694 FLQGAYDI
+694 FLQGSYDI

-1035 GISDDNLTNIVK
+1035 GIADDNLTNIVK

-1110 ANSAIFDFT
+1110 ANSAVFDFT

-1174 EEIELSHLNGSWLFI
+1174 EEIELSHLNGSWLFT

-1212 NYSAPLT
+1212 SYSAPLT

-1379 KGTGGWTFTPPTSW
+1379 KGTGGWSFTPTGAW

-1436 GIPDDNLTNNVRP
+1436 GIPNDNLTNNVRP

-1480 PGVWDYIWP
+1480 PGAWDYIWP

-1503 TDEAGN
+1503 TDKAGN
-1509 KATQTLDF
+1509 KTTQELDF

-2128 DNTDDSGTKGD
+2128 DSTDDSGTKGD

-2317 IDTTLSTPVIVLDS
+2317 IDTTLSVPVIVLNS
-2331 ADDSGVHGDNMTNH
+2331 ADDTGVQGDNMTNS

-2370 VTTTFDATKD
+2370 VTTTFDATKGV
-2380 AGGWTFT
+2380 GGWSFT

-2438 DDNLTNNVRPHFQVT
+2438 DDNLTNNVRPHFQVK
-2453 VPTDVNVVRLSIDGG
+2453 VPTDVN
-2468 KTWFNATQSA
+2468 
-2478 TPGVWDYI
+2478 
-2486 WPDDVADGGYTLTV
+2486 
-2500 EATDEAGNKATQT
+2500 E
-2513 LDFTIDTTLSVPTL
+2513 
-2527 SLDSA
+2527 
-2532 DDSGIAGDNITNVK
+2532 
-2546 TPGFTLNNIDT
+2546 
-2557 DVSRVIVEVM
+2557 
-2567 HNGIKQ
+2567 
-2573 EVPLV
+2573 
-2578 QTGGQWRFAPTSDW
+2578 
-2592 ADGDYILT
+2592 
-2600 VKVED
+2600 
-2605 RAGNVK
+2605 
-2611 QSAPLTVTVDT
+2611 
-2622 HIAIDRIELVNDSGI
+2622 
-2637 PGDNLTNEARPHF
+2637 
-2650 QVTVPADVNG
+2650 
-2660 VRLSIDGG
+2660 
-2668 KTWFDATQSATSGVW
+2668 
-2683 DYTWLTNVAN
+2683 
-2693 GPHTLMVEASD
+2693 
-2704 KAGNKTT
+2704 
-2711 QKLDFTIDTILS
+2711 
-2723 EPTITLDS
+2723 
-2731 ADDSAAG
+2731 
-2738 DNITNVKMP
+2738 
-2747 GFTLGNIDADVT
+2747 
-2759 KVVVTVAHDG
+2759 
-2769 KNQQIELIKNGGVW
+2769 
-2783 RFTPGAAWTDGD
+2783 
-2795 YTLTVKV
+2795 
-2802 EDKAGN
+2802 
-2808 TNYSAPLTVT
+2808 
-2818 IDTQTSID
+2818 
-2826 RIELLNDT
+2826 
-2834 GIVGDNLTNE
+2834 
-2844 ARPQFHITVPTDVN
+2844 
-2858 SVQLSLDGGIN
+2858 
-2869 WVNATLTSDGVWEY
+2869 
-2883 IWPTDLVENTYT
+2883 
-2895 LTVKAT
+2895 
-2901 DVAGNTAT
+2901 
-2909 ETLNFIIDTTLST
+2909 
-2922 PTITLDS
+2922 
-2929 ADDSGTAN
+2929 
-2937 DNKTNVKTPGFIIGG
+2937 
-2952 IDSDVTQVVVQVM
+2952 
-2965 RDGHSEEVELTQT
+2965 
-2978 NGQWRFVPGSAWTD
+2978 
-2992 GDYTLT
+2992 
-2998 VTVKDEAGNIRH
+2998 
-3010 SAPLTVTIDT
+3010 
-3020 QITIDHIE
+3020 
-3028 LVNDSGIPDDNLTN
+3028 
-3042 NVRPHFQVTVPT
+3042 
-3054 DVNVVRLSIDGGKT
+3054 VRLSIDGGKT

-3103 AGNKTT
+3103 AGNQTT
-3109 QQLDFIIDT
+3109 QKLDFIIDT
-3118 LLSEPTI
+3118 MLSEPTI
-3125 VLDNTDDSGTKGDN
+3125 VLDSTDDSGTKGDN
-3139 LTNVNKPTF
+3139 LTNANKPTF
-3148 LLGNIDAD
+3148 ILGNIDAD

-3163 VQHGG
+3163 VQYGG

-3401 TDNAGNVRQ
+3401 QDNAGNVRQ

-3521 PTIALDST
+3521 PTIELDST

-3710 LNFTIDITLLTPT
+3710 LNFTIDITLMTPT

-3845 DRPVFDIHQVDSDV
+3845 DRPVFDIRQVDSDV

-4304 TSAELRIEIDT
+4304 TSAELKIEIDT

-4526 AVDNITSVTTPRF
+4526 AVDNITSVTKPRF

-4558 SYSVTANGNNL
+4558 SYPVTANGNNL

-4826 TTNNKTPTLIGST
+4826 TTNNKTPTLVGNT
-4839 LPNTIVSIYVDGVKV
+4839 LPNAIVSIYVDGVKV

-4960 VLPALGNDGNYELTF
+4960 VLPALGNDGNYVLTF

-5025 IDGTAEA
+5025 IDGIAEA

-5037 IRNPQG
+5037 IRSPQG

-5083 KEILIE
+5083 KDILIE

-5409 SIFGEMNQSVQ
+5409 SISGEMNQSVQ

-5581 HIKVFTSE
+5581 HIQVFTSE
-5589 LDDNKSSSKTEWW
+5589 LDDNKSSSKTDWW
-5602 SNSDLITMRGT
+5602 SNSSTITMRGM

-5627 TLATAVVAATGRWEL
+5627 TLATAVVAANGQWEL
-5642 STDKLPEGTYDI
+5642 STDQLPEGKYDI
-5654 SLVIEDSAGNRWED
+5654 TLSIEDNAGNRKEE
-5668 VREIFID
+5668 VHEIFID

-5710 SEGNTYTLTVPDNGK
+5710 SNGNTYTLTVPDNGK

-5824 PLADGSY
+5824 PLTDGSY

-5929 NDGNYT
+5929 NDGTYT

-5993 ATHLRTEPSA
+5993 ATHLRTVPSA
-6003 AEESVVKVTAYS
+6003 AEESVVKETAYS

-6045 VNVSIMFEGEEFT
+6045 VNVSVMFEGEEFT

>member
-159 SKQIEEMLQ
+159 SKQMEEMLQ
-168 NFLADN
+168 EFLADN

-422 TDSIITDTIAPE
+422 TDSIITDTIPPE

-631 PPTVSLEDYVV
+631 PPTVSLEDFVV

-694 FLQGAYDI
+694 FLQGSYDI

-1066 AMSDTQIG
+1066 AASDTQIG

-1110 ANSAIFDFT
+1110 ANSAVFDFT

-1264 LSIDGGNSWVQA
+1264 LSIDGGHSWVQA

-1379 KGTGGWTFTPPTSW
+1379 KGTGGWSFTPTGAW

-1436 GIPDDNLTNNVRP
+1436 GIPNDNLTNNVRP

-1470 TWFNATQSAT
+1470 TWFNATQGAT
-1480 PGVWDYIWP
+1480 PGAWDYIWP

-1503 TDEAGN
+1503 TDKAGN
-1509 KATQTLDF
+1509 QTTQELDF

-1588 PTSDWADGDYILTVK
+1588 PTSDWGDGDYILTVK

-1695 PHTLMVEAS
+1695 PHTLMVEAT
-1704 DKAGNKTTQK
+1704 DKAGNQTTQK
-1714 LDFTI
+1714 LDFII
-1719 DTILSEPTITLDS
+1719 DTLLSEPTITLDS

-2014 LTVTIDTQITIDH
+2014 LTVTIDTQIAIDH

-2043 NVRPHFQVT
+2043 NVRPQFQVT

-2074 QSATPGVWDYTWLA
+2074 QSATPGVWDYTWLT
-2088 DVGEGKHTL
+2088 DVANGSHTL
-2097 TVEATDK
+2097 TVEATDA
-2104 AGNKTTQQLDFII
+2104 AGNKATQNLEFNI
-2117 DTLLSEPTIVL
+2117 DTLLSEPTIAL
-2128 DNTDDSGTKGD
+2128 DSTDDSGTKGD
-2139 HLTNVNKPT
+2139 NLTNVNKPT
-2148 FLLGNID
+2148 FILGNID

-2177 KDATGNWSVT
+2177 KGATGIWSVT
-2187 PTGTWADGDYTLT
+2187 PTGMWADGSHTLT
-2200 VRVEDEAGNEKHSAS
+2200 VRVEDEAGNVKYSVP
-2215 LTVTVDT
+2215 LTITVDT
-2222 QITIDVIELVN
+2222 QITIDDIELVN
-2233 DNGIPGDNMTN
+2233 DSGTKGDNLTN
-2244 DAHPQF
+2244 DANPHF
-2250 RVTVPG
+2250 RITVPG

-2267 GVTWVKATQS
+2267 GVTWVKAMQS
-2277 ATPGVWNYTWPGTV
+2277 STSGVWNYTWPKTLA
-2291 PDGDYTLNVKATD
+2291 DDDYTLTVKATD
-2304 NAGNTVTETLHFT
+2304 NAGNTVTRTLDFT

-2331 ADDSGVHGDNMTNH
+2331 ADDTGIQGDNMTNR
-2345 TQPTFALQHIDD
+2345 TQPTFNLQHIDD

-2370 VTTTFDATKD
+2370 VTTTFDVTKD

-2387 PTGAWADGDYT
+2387 PPTSWGAGDYT

-2438 DDNLTNNVRPHFQVT
+2438 DDNLTNNVRPQFQVK
-2453 VPTDVNVVRLSIDGG
+2453 VPTDVN
-2468 KTWFNATQSA
+2468 
-2478 TPGVWDYI
+2478 
-2486 WPDDVADGGYTLTV
+2486 
-2500 EATDEAGNKATQT
+2500 E
-2513 LDFTIDTTLSVPTL
+2513 
-2527 SLDSA
+2527 
-2532 DDSGIAGDNITNVK
+2532 
-2546 TPGFTLNNIDT
+2546 
-2557 DVSRVIVEVM
+2557 
-2567 HNGIKQ
+2567 
-2573 EVPLV
+2573 
-2578 QTGGQWRFAPTSDW
+2578 
-2592 ADGDYILT
+2592 
-2600 VKVED
+2600 
-2605 RAGNVK
+2605 
-2611 QSAPLTVTVDT
+2611 
-2622 HIAIDRIELVNDSGI
+2622 
-2637 PGDNLTNEARPHF
+2637 
-2650 QVTVPADVNG
+2650 
-2660 VRLSIDGG
+2660 
-2668 KTWFDATQSATSGVW
+2668 
-2683 DYTWLTNVAN
+2683 
-2693 GPHTLMVEASD
+2693 
-2704 KAGNKTT
+2704 
-2711 QKLDFTIDTILS
+2711 
-2723 EPTITLDS
+2723 
-2731 ADDSAAG
+2731 
-2738 DNITNVKMP
+2738 
-2747 GFTLGNIDADVT
+2747 
-2759 KVVVTVAHDG
+2759 
-2769 KNQQIELIKNGGVW
+2769 
-2783 RFTPGAAWTDGD
+2783 
-2795 YTLTVKV
+2795 
-2802 EDKAGN
+2802 
-2808 TNYSAPLTVT
+2808 
-2818 IDTQTSID
+2818 
-2826 RIELLNDT
+2826 
-2834 GIVGDNLTNE
+2834 
-2844 ARPQFHITVPTDVN
+2844 
-2858 SVQLSLDGGIN
+2858 
-2869 WVNATLTSDGVWEY
+2869 
-2883 IWPTDLVENTYT
+2883 
-2895 LTVKAT
+2895 
-2901 DVAGNTAT
+2901 
-2909 ETLNFIIDTTLST
+2909 
-2922 PTITLDS
+2922 
-2929 ADDSGTAN
+2929 
-2937 DNKTNVKTPGFIIGG
+2937 
-2952 IDSDVTQVVVQVM
+2952 
-2965 RDGHSEEVELTQT
+2965 
-2978 NGQWRFVPGSAWTD
+2978 
-2992 GDYTLT
+2992 
-2998 VTVKDEAGNIRH
+2998 
-3010 SAPLTVTIDT
+3010 
-3020 QITIDHIE
+3020 
-3028 LVNDSGIPDDNLTN
+3028 
-3042 NVRPHFQVTVPT
+3042 
-3054 DVNVVRLSIDGGKT
+3054 VRLSIDGGKT

-3103 AGNKTT
+3103 AGNQTT
-3109 QQLDFIIDT
+3109 QKLDFIIDT

-3125 VLDNTDDSGTKGDN
+3125 ALDSTDDSGTKGDN
-3139 LTNVNKPTF
+3139 LTSVNKPTF
-3148 LLGNIDAD
+3148 ILGNIDAD

-3181 IWSVTPTGTWA
+3181 IWSVTPTGMWA
-3192 DGDYT
+3192 DGSHT

-3216 VTVDTQITIDVIELV
+3216 VTVDTHIAIDDIELV

-3301 DKAGNKTTQT
+3301 DKAGNQTTQT

-3401 TDNAGNVRQ
+3401 QDNAGNVRQ
-3410 STPLVVTVDTQTS
+3410 STPLIVTVDTQTS

-3470 SATQGIEGVWGYTWP
+3470 SAAQGIEGVWGYTWP

-3809 TSAPLKVTIDGTLT
+3809 TSAPLKVTIDGSLT

-3832 EDSGTVGDRLTNH
+3832 EDSGTVGDRLTKH
-3845 DRPVFDIHQVDSDV
+3845 DRPVFDIRQVDSDV

-3903 EDLAGNVKESAPFE
+3903 EDLAGNVKESAPLE

-3952 DVPGDVV
+3952 DVPGDVI

-3981 WIFDSPNTLVDGT
+3981 WIFDTPNTLVDGT
-3994 YTLRVEATDEAGN
+3994 YTLRVEATDQAGN

-4183 GSALPDGQHTLLV
+4183 VSALPDGQHTLLV

-4304 TSAELRIEIDT
+4304 TSAELKIEIDT

-4379 GSALPDGH
+4379 GSALSDGH

-4496 KISKEVSFTIDTIV
+4496 KISKEVSFTIDTVV
-4510 SDPSIDLLD
+4510 SDPRIDLLD

-4526 AVDNITSVTTPRF
+4526 AVDNITSVTKPRF

-4558 SYSVTANGNNL
+4558 SYPVTANGNNL

-4583 EAVVVFR
+4583 EAVVAFR

-4613 RMEPASDTGNSNSDN
+4613 RMEPASDTGSSNSDN

-4660 LKQTITVGAD
+4660 LKHTITVGAD

-4738 FAEAFSTI
+4738 LAEAFSTI

-4826 TTNNKTPTLIGST
+4826 TTNNKTPTLVGNT
-4839 LPNTIVSIYVDGVKV
+4839 LPNAIVSIYVDGVKV

-4960 VLPALGNDGNYELTF
+4960 VLPALGNDGNYVLTF

-5083 KEILIE
+5083 KDILIE

-5291 ASNSGSLDDLITN
+5291 ASNSGSLDDLITS

-5374 TIDTSTFIDNPAM
+5374 TIDTSTFIDNPVM
-5387 VAGSDNGIFSNDS
+5387 MAGSDNGIFSNDS
-5400 ITSQTRPTF
+5400 ITSQTRPAF
-5409 SIFGEMNQSVQ
+5409 SIYGEMNQSVQ

-5475 TFNTTPVAIDSIGGQ
+5475 TLNTTPVAIDSIGGQ

-5536 VNEKGHWQM
+5536 VNDKGHWQM

-5581 HIKVFTSE
+5581 HIQVFTSE
-5589 LDDNKSSSKTEWW
+5589 LDDNKSSSKTDWW
-5602 SNSDLITMRGT
+5602 SNSSTITMRGL

-5627 TLATAVVAATGRWEL
+5627 TLATAVVAANGQWEL
-5642 STDKLPEGTYDI
+5642 STDQLPEGKYDI
-5654 SLVIEDSAGNRWED
+5654 TLSIEDNAGNRKEE
-5668 VREIFID
+5668 VHEIFID

-5710 SEGNTYTLTVPDNGK
+5710 SNGNTYTLTVPDNGK

-5755 DIMKEVPVISLS
+5755 DIMKETPVISLS
-5767 PDSDSGTVGDNITRD
+5767 PDSDSGTAGDNITRD
-5782 KQPTFIIG
+5782 NQPTFIIG

-5905 NGVTDIYQATQ
+5905 NGVTDTYQATQ
-5916 GADGWTFTPPAAW
+5916 GADDWTFTPPAAW
-5929 NDGNYT
+5929 NDGTYT

-5949 SASLAVTV
+5949 SASLEVTV

-5993 ATHLRTEPSA
+5993 ATHLRTVPSA
-6003 AEESVVKVTAYS
+6003 AEESVVKETAYS

-6045 VNVSIMFEGEEFT
+6045 VNVSVMFEGEEFT

-6085 IDKDNDF
+6085 IDKDDDF

-6111 MNVRGKTEDDIND
+6111 MNARGKTEDDIND

>member
-422 TDSIITDTIAPE
+422 TDSIITDTIPPE

-755 LLGTADRFATVN
+755 LLGTADRFAAVN

-1035 GISDDNLTNIVK
+1035 GIADDNLTNIVK

-1110 ANSAIFDFT
+1110 ANSAVFDFT

-1538 AGDNITNVKTPGFT
+1538 AGDNITSVKTPGFT

-1637 IPGDNL
+1637 IPDDNL

-1695 PHTLMVEAS
+1695 PHTLMVEA
-1704 DKAGNKTTQK
+1704 T
-1714 LDFTI
+1714 
-1719 DTILSEPTITLDS
+1719 
-1732 ADDSAAGDNITNVK
+1732 
-1746 MPGFTLGNIDADVTK
+1746 
-1761 VVVTVAH
+1761 
-1768 DGKNQQIELIK
+1768 
-1779 NGGVWRFTPGAAWT
+1779 
-1793 DGDYTLTVKVEDKA
+1793 
-1807 GNTNYSAP
+1807 
-1815 LTVTIDTQTSID
+1815 
-1827 RIELLNDTGIVG
+1827 
-1839 DNLTNEARPQFH
+1839 
-1851 ITVPTDVNSVQLS
+1851 
-1864 LDGGI
+1864 
-1869 NWVNATLTSDGVW
+1869 
-1882 EYIWPTD
+1882 
-1889 LVENTYTLT
+1889 
-1898 VKATDVAGNTATE
+1898 
-1911 TLNFIID
+1911 
-1918 TTLSTPTI
+1918 
-1926 TLDSADDS
+1926 
-1934 GTANDN
+1934 
-1940 KTNVKT
+1940 
-1946 PGFIIG
+1946 
-1952 GIDSDVTQVVVQVMR
+1952 
-1967 DGHSEEVELTQTNG
+1967 
-1981 QWRFVPGSAWTD
+1981 
-1993 GDYTL
+1993 
-1998 TVTVKDE
+1998 
-2005 AGNIRHSAP
+2005 
-2014 LTVTIDTQITIDH
+2014 
-2027 IELVNDSGIPD
+2027 
-2038 DNLTN
+2038 
-2043 NVRPHFQVT
+2043 
-2052 VPTDV
+2052 
-2057 NVVRLS
+2057 
-2063 IDGGKT
+2063 
-2069 WFNAT
+2069 
-2074 QSATPGVWDYTWLA
+2074 
-2088 DVGEGKHTL
+2088 
-2097 TVEATDK
+2097 
-2104 AGNKTTQQLDFII
+2104 
-2117 DTLLSEPTIVL
+2117 
-2128 DNTDDSGTKGD
+2128 
-2139 HLTNVNKPT
+2139 
-2148 FLLGNID
+2148 
-2155 ADARYVTVEV
+2155 
-2165 QHGGT
+2165 
-2170 KEVLTAT
+2170 
-2177 KDATGNWSVT
+2177 
-2187 PTGTWADGDYTLT
+2187 
-2200 VRVEDEAGNEKHSAS
+2200 
-2215 LTVTVDT
+2215 
-2222 QITIDVIELVN
+2222 
-2233 DNGIPGDNMTN
+2233 
-2244 DAHPQF
+2244 
-2250 RVTVPG
+2250 
-2256 DVNEVSLSIDG
+2256 
-2267 GVTWVKATQS
+2267 
-2277 ATPGVWNYTWPGTV
+2277 
-2291 PDGDYTLNVKATD
+2291 
-2304 NAGNTVTETLHFT
+2304 
-2317 IDTTLSTPVIVLDS
+2317 
-2331 ADDSGVHGDNMTNH
+2331 
-2345 TQPTFALQHIDD
+2345 
-2357 DAVRVTVSVEHGG
+2357 
-2370 VTTTFDATKD
+2370 
-2380 AGGWTFT
+2380 
-2387 PTGAWADGDYT
+2387 
-2398 LSVSVEDKAGNT
+2398 
-2410 SHSASLTVTVDTQ
+2410 
-2423 IAINN
+2423 
-2428 IELVNDSGIP
+2428 
-2438 DDNLTNNVRPHFQVT
+2438 
-2453 VPTDVNVVRLSIDGG
+2453 
-2468 KTWFNATQSA
+2468 
-2478 TPGVWDYI
+2478 
-2486 WPDDVADGGYTLTV
+2486 
-2500 EATDEAGNKATQT
+2500 
-2513 LDFTIDTTLSVPTL
+2513 
-2527 SLDSA
+2527 
-2532 DDSGIAGDNITNVK
+2532 
-2546 TPGFTLNNIDT
+2546 
-2557 DVSRVIVEVM
+2557 
-2567 HNGIKQ
+2567 
-2573 EVPLV
+2573 
-2578 QTGGQWRFAPTSDW
+2578 
-2592 ADGDYILT
+2592 
-2600 VKVED
+2600 
-2605 RAGNVK
+2605 
-2611 QSAPLTVTVDT
+2611 
-2622 HIAIDRIELVNDSGI
+2622 
-2637 PGDNLTNEARPHF
+2637 
-2650 QVTVPADVNG
+2650 
-2660 VRLSIDGG
+2660 
-2668 KTWFDATQSATSGVW
+2668 
-2683 DYTWLTNVAN
+2683 
-2693 GPHTLMVEASD
+2693 D

-3176 KGATG
+3176 KDATGNWSVTPTGTWADGDYTLTVRVEDDAGNVKYSASLTVTVDTQITIDVIELVNDSGTRGDNLTNDANPHFRITVPGDVNEVSLSIDGGVTWVKAMQSATPGVWNYTWPKTVADGDYTLTVKATDNAGNTVTRTLDFTIDTTLSTPVIVLDSADDSGVHGDNMTNHTQPTFALQHIDDDAVRVTVSVEHGGVTTTFDATKDAGGWTFTPTGAWADGDYTLSVSVEDKAGNTSHSASLTVTVDTQIAINNIELVNDSGIPNDNLTNNVRPHFQVTVPTDVNVVRLSIDGGKTWFNATQSATPGVWDYTWLADVGEGKHTLTVEATDKAGNQTTQKLDFIIDTLLSEPTIVLDSTDDSGTKGDNLTNANKPTFILGNIDADARYVTVEVQYGGTKEVLTATKGATG

-3324 IAMDSRDDTGAIGDH
+3324 ITMDSRDDTGAIGDH

-3346 GFTIGNIDADAHSV
+3346 GFTIGNIDSDAQSV

-3410 STPLVVTVDTQTS
+3410 STPLIVTVDTQTS

-3470 SATQGIEGVWGYTWP
+3470 SAAQGIEGVWGYTWP

-3622 IDRIELVNDSGVPGD
+3622 IDHIELVNDSGVPGD

-3710 LNFTIDITLLTPT
+3710 LNFTIDITLMTPT

-3845 DRPVFDIHQVDSDV
+3845 DRPVFDIRQVDSDV

-3886 TPSASWADGSYQ
+3886 APSASWADGSYQ

-4558 SYSVTANGNNL
+4558 SYPVTANGNNL

-5269 VSKDYSVDVDS
+5269 VSKNYSVDVDS

-5556 LDITVKSTDRAG
+5556 LDITVKSTDRGG

-5993 ATHLRTEPSA
+5993 ATHLRTVPSA
-6003 AEESVVKVTAYS
+6003 AEESVVKETAYS

-6045 VNVSIMFEGEEFT
+6045 VNVSVMFEGEEFT

-6085 IDKDNDF
+6085 IDKDDDF

-6111 MNVRGKTEDDIND
+6111 MNARGKTEDDIND

>member
-1 MGNKSIQKF
+1 
-10 FADQNSVIDL
+10 
-20 SSLGNAKGAK
+20 
-30 VSLSGPDMNITT
+30 
-42 PRGSVIIVNGALYSS
+42 
-57 IKGNNLAVK
+57 
-66 FKDKTITGAKILGS
+66 
-80 VDLKDIQL
+80 
-88 ERIDSSLVDSAQVEK
+88 
-103 KGNGKRRNKKEE
+103 
-115 EELKKQ
+115 
-121 LDDAENAKKEADK
+121 
-134 AKEEAEKAKEAAE
+134 
-147 KALNEAFEVQNS
+147 
-159 SKQIEEMLQ
+159 
-168 NFLADN
+168 DN

-422 TDSIITDTIAPE
+422 TDSIITDTIPPE

-713 SSTVKYSFTIQ
+713 SSIVKYSFTIQ

-1066 AMSDTQIG
+1066 AASDTQIG

-1110 ANSAIFDFT
+1110 ANSAVFDFT

-1174 EEIELSHLNGSWLFI
+1174 EEIELSHLNGSWLFT

-1212 NYSAPLT
+1212 NYSTPLT

-1264 LSIDGGNSWVQA
+1264 LSIDGGHSWVQA

-1318 VDTTLSVPVIVLDS
+1318 VDSTLSVPVIVLNN

-1337 IQGDNMTNST
+1337 IQGDNLTNRT

-1354 HIDDDAVR
+1354 QIDDDAVR

-1379 KGTGGWTFTPPTSW
+1379 KGTGGWTFTPPALW

-1470 TWFNATQSAT
+1470 TWFNATQGAT
-1480 PGVWDYIWP
+1480 PGAWDYIWP

-1503 TDEAGN
+1503 TDKAGN
-1509 KATQTLDF
+1509 QTTQELDF

-1588 PTSDWADGDYILTVK
+1588 PTSDWGDGDYILTVK

-1695 PHTLMVEAS
+1695 PHTLMVEAT
-1704 DKAGNKTTQK
+1704 DKAGNQTTQK
-1714 LDFTI
+1714 LDFII
-1719 DTILSEPTITLDS
+1719 DTLLSEPTITLDS

-2014 LTVTIDTQITIDH
+2014 LTVTIDTQIAIDH

-2043 NVRPHFQVT
+2043 NVRPQFQVT

-2074 QSATPGVWDYTWLA
+2074 QSATPGVWDYTWLT
-2088 DVGEGKHTL
+2088 DVANGSHTL
-2097 TVEATDK
+2097 TVEATDA
-2104 AGNKTTQQLDFII
+2104 AGNKATQNLEFNI
-2117 DTLLSEPTIVL
+2117 DTLLSEPTIAL
-2128 DNTDDSGTKGD
+2128 DSTDDSGTKGD
-2139 HLTNVNKPT
+2139 NLTNVNKPT
-2148 FLLGNID
+2148 FILGNID

-2177 KDATGNWSVT
+2177 KGATGIWSVT
-2187 PTGTWADGDYTLT
+2187 PTGMWADGSHTLT
-2200 VRVEDEAGNEKHSAS
+2200 VRVEDDAGNVKYSAP
-2215 LTVTVDT
+2215 LTITVDT
-2222 QITIDVIELVN
+2222 QITIDDIELVN
-2233 DNGIPGDNMTN
+2233 DSGTKGDNLTN
-2244 DAHPQF
+2244 DANPHF
-2250 RVTVPG
+2250 RITVPG

-2267 GVTWVKATQS
+2267 GVTWVKAMQS
-2277 ATPGVWNYTWPGTV
+2277 STSGVWNYTWPKTLA
-2291 PDGDYTLNVKATD
+2291 DDDYTLTVKATD
-2304 NAGNTVTETLHFT
+2304 NAGNTVTRTLDFT

-2331 ADDSGVHGDNMTNH
+2331 ADDTGVQGDNMTNR
-2345 TQPTFALQHIDD
+2345 TQPTFNLQHIDD

-2370 VTTTFDATKD
+2370 VTTTFDVTKD

-2387 PTGAWADGDYT
+2387 PPTSWGAGDYT

-2438 DDNLTNNVRPHFQVT
+2438 DDNLTNNVRPQFQVK
-2453 VPTDVNVVRLSIDGG
+2453 VPTDVN
-2468 KTWFNATQSA
+2468 
-2478 TPGVWDYI
+2478 
-2486 WPDDVADGGYTLTV
+2486 
-2500 EATDEAGNKATQT
+2500 E
-2513 LDFTIDTTLSVPTL
+2513 
-2527 SLDSA
+2527 
-2532 DDSGIAGDNITNVK
+2532 
-2546 TPGFTLNNIDT
+2546 
-2557 DVSRVIVEVM
+2557 
-2567 HNGIKQ
+2567 
-2573 EVPLV
+2573 
-2578 QTGGQWRFAPTSDW
+2578 
-2592 ADGDYILT
+2592 
-2600 VKVED
+2600 
-2605 RAGNVK
+2605 
-2611 QSAPLTVTVDT
+2611 
-2622 HIAIDRIELVNDSGI
+2622 
-2637 PGDNLTNEARPHF
+2637 
-2650 QVTVPADVNG
+2650 
-2660 VRLSIDGG
+2660 
-2668 KTWFDATQSATSGVW
+2668 
-2683 DYTWLTNVAN
+2683 
-2693 GPHTLMVEASD
+2693 
-2704 KAGNKTT
+2704 
-2711 QKLDFTIDTILS
+2711 
-2723 EPTITLDS
+2723 
-2731 ADDSAAG
+2731 
-2738 DNITNVKMP
+2738 
-2747 GFTLGNIDADVT
+2747 
-2759 KVVVTVAHDG
+2759 
-2769 KNQQIELIKNGGVW
+2769 
-2783 RFTPGAAWTDGD
+2783 
-2795 YTLTVKV
+2795 
-2802 EDKAGN
+2802 
-2808 TNYSAPLTVT
+2808 
-2818 IDTQTSID
+2818 
-2826 RIELLNDT
+2826 
-2834 GIVGDNLTNE
+2834 
-2844 ARPQFHITVPTDVN
+2844 
-2858 SVQLSLDGGIN
+2858 
-2869 WVNATLTSDGVWEY
+2869 
-2883 IWPTDLVENTYT
+2883 
-2895 LTVKAT
+2895 
-2901 DVAGNTAT
+2901 
-2909 ETLNFIIDTTLST
+2909 
-2922 PTITLDS
+2922 
-2929 ADDSGTAN
+2929 
-2937 DNKTNVKTPGFIIGG
+2937 
-2952 IDSDVTQVVVQVM
+2952 
-2965 RDGHSEEVELTQT
+2965 
-2978 NGQWRFVPGSAWTD
+2978 
-2992 GDYTLT
+2992 
-2998 VTVKDEAGNIRH
+2998 
-3010 SAPLTVTIDT
+3010 
-3020 QITIDHIE
+3020 
-3028 LVNDSGIPDDNLTN
+3028 
-3042 NVRPHFQVTVPT
+3042 
-3054 DVNVVRLSIDGGKT
+3054 VRLSIDGGKT

-3103 AGNKTT
+3103 AGNQTT
-3109 QQLDFIIDT
+3109 QKLDFIIDT

-3125 VLDNTDDSGTKGDN
+3125 ALDSTDDSGTKGDN
-3139 LTNVNKPTF
+3139 LTSVNKPTF
-3148 LLGNIDAD
+3148 ILGNIDAD

-3181 IWSVTPTGTWA
+3181 IWSVTPTGMWA
-3192 DGDYT
+3192 DGSHT

-3216 VTVDTQITIDVIELV
+3216 VTVDTHIAIDDIELV

-3301 DKAGNKTTQT
+3301 DKAGNQTTQT

-3401 TDNAGNVRQ
+3401 QDNAGNVRQ
-3410 STPLVVTVDTQTS
+3410 STPLIVTVDTQTS

-3470 SATQGIEGVWGYTWP
+3470 SAAQGIEGVWGYTWP

-3809 TSAPLKVTIDGTLT
+3809 TSAPLKVTIDGSLT

-3832 EDSGTVGDRLTNH
+3832 EDSGTVGDRLTKH
-3845 DRPVFDIHQVDSDV
+3845 DRPVFDIRQVDSDV

-3903 EDLAGNVKESAPFE
+3903 EDLAGNVKESAPLE

-3952 DVPGDVV
+3952 DVPGDVI

-3981 WIFDSPNTLVDGT
+3981 WIFDTPNTLVDGT
-3994 YTLRVEATDEAGN
+3994 YTLRVEATDQAGN

-4304 TSAELRIEIDT
+4304 TSAELKIEIDT

-4354 VLVSFDGVNWTPISK
+4354 VLVSFDGVNWTPVSK
-4369 NAAGQWEFTA
+4369 NAAGQWQFTA
-4379 GSALPDGH
+4379 GSALSDGH

-4496 KISKEVSFTIDTIV
+4496 RISKEVSFTIDTVV
-4510 SDPSIDLLD
+4510 SDPRIDLLD

-4526 AVDNITSVTTPRF
+4526 AVDNITSVTKPRF

-4558 SYSVTANGNNL
+4558 SYPVTANGNNL

-4613 RMEPASDTGNSNSDN
+4613 RMEPASDTGSSNSDN

-4660 LKQTITVGAD
+4660 LKHTITVGAD

-4721 SIDDQHEATS
+4721 SIDDQYEATS

-4738 FAEAFSTI
+4738 LAEAFSTI

-4826 TTNNKTPTLIGST
+4826 TTNNKTPTLVGNT
-4839 LPNTIVSIYVDGVKV
+4839 LPNAIVSIYVDGVKV

-5374 TIDTSTFIDNPAM
+5374 TIDTSTFIDNPVM
-5387 VAGSDNGIFSNDS
+5387 MAGSDNGIFSNDS
-5400 ITSQTRPTF
+5400 ITSQTRPAF
-5409 SIFGEMNQSVQ
+5409 SIYGEMNQSVQ

-5475 TFNTTPVAIDSIGGQ
+5475 TLNTTPVAIDSIGGQ

-5536 VNEKGHWQM
+5536 VNDKGHWQM

-5581 HIKVFTSE
+5581 HIQVFTSE
-5589 LDDNKSSSKTEWW
+5589 LDDNKSSSKTDWW
-5602 SNSDLITMRGT
+5602 SNSSTITMRGM

-5627 TLATAVVAATGRWEL
+5627 TLATAVVAANGQWEL
-5642 STDKLPEGTYDI
+5642 STDQLPEGKYDI
-5654 SLVIEDSAGNRWED
+5654 TLSIEDNAGNRKEE
-5668 VREIFID
+5668 VHEIFID

-5710 SEGNTYTLTVPDNGK
+5710 SNGNTYTLTVPDNGK

-5782 KQPTFIIG
+5782 NQPTFIIG

-5796 VVVQVDING
+5796 VIVQVDING

-5878 VTNHTQPKFT
+5878 VTNHNHTQPKFT

-5929 NDGNYT
+5929 NDGTYT
-5935 LSVTVVDRAGNSQQ
+5935 LSVTVVDRAGNSLQ
-5949 SASLAVTV
+5949 SASLEVTV

-5993 ATHLRTEPSA
+5993 ATHLRTVPSA
-6003 AEESVVKVTAYS
+6003 AEESVVKETAYS

-6045 VNVSIMFEGEEFT
+6045 VNVSVMFEGEEFT

-6085 IDKDNDF
+6085 IDKDDDF

-6111 MNVRGKTEDDIND
+6111 MNARGKTEDDIND

>member
-422 TDSIITDTIAPE
+422 TDSIITDTIPPE

-534 SAEIETTNDS
+534 SAEIETTDDS

-596 DSVEGINNLTFTV
+596 DSVEGVNNLTFTV

-619 SFSYVIDTIAPV
+619 SFSYVIDTVAPV
-631 PPTVSLEDYVV
+631 PPTVSLEDFVV

-1035 GISDDNLTNIVK
+1035 GIADDNLTNIVK

-1110 ANSAIFDFT
+1110 ANSAVFDFT

-1379 KGTGGWTFTPPTSW
+1379 KGTGGWSFTPTGAW

-1480 PGVWDYIWP
+1480 PGAWDYIWP

-1503 TDEAGN
+1503 TDKAGN
-1509 KATQTLDF
+1509 KTTQELDF

-1695 PHTLMVEAS
+1695 PHTLMVEAT

-1714 LDFTI
+1714 LDFII
-1719 DTILSEPTITLDS
+1719 DTLLSEPTITLDS

-2014 LTVTIDTQITIDH
+2014 LTVTIDTQIAIDH
-2027 IELVNDSGIPD
+2027 IELVNDSGIP
-2038 DNLTN
+2038 N
-2043 NVRPHFQVT
+2043 
-2052 VPTDV
+2052 
-2057 NVVRLS
+2057 
-2063 IDGGKT
+2063 
-2069 WFNAT
+2069 
-2074 QSATPGVWDYTWLA
+2074 
-2088 DVGEGKHTL
+2088 
-2097 TVEATDK
+2097 
-2104 AGNKTTQQLDFII
+2104 
-2117 DTLLSEPTIVL
+2117 
-2128 DNTDDSGTKGD
+2128 
-2139 HLTNVNKPT
+2139 
-2148 FLLGNID
+2148 
-2155 ADARYVTVEV
+2155 
-2165 QHGGT
+2165 
-2170 KEVLTAT
+2170 
-2177 KDATGNWSVT
+2177 
-2187 PTGTWADGDYTLT
+2187 
-2200 VRVEDEAGNEKHSAS
+2200 
-2215 LTVTVDT
+2215 
-2222 QITIDVIELVN
+2222 
-2233 DNGIPGDNMTN
+2233 
-2244 DAHPQF
+2244 
-2250 RVTVPG
+2250 
-2256 DVNEVSLSIDG
+2256 
-2267 GVTWVKATQS
+2267 
-2277 ATPGVWNYTWPGTV
+2277 
-2291 PDGDYTLNVKATD
+2291 
-2304 NAGNTVTETLHFT
+2304 
-2317 IDTTLSTPVIVLDS
+2317 
-2331 ADDSGVHGDNMTNH
+2331 
-2345 TQPTFALQHIDD
+2345 
-2357 DAVRVTVSVEHGG
+2357 
-2370 VTTTFDATKD
+2370 
-2380 AGGWTFT
+2380 
-2387 PTGAWADGDYT
+2387 
-2398 LSVSVEDKAGNT
+2398 
-2410 SHSASLTVTVDTQ
+2410 
-2423 IAINN
+2423 
-2428 IELVNDSGIP
+2428 
-2438 DDNLTNNVRPHFQVT
+2438 
-2453 VPTDVNVVRLSIDGG
+2453 
-2468 KTWFNATQSA
+2468 
-2478 TPGVWDYI
+2478 
-2486 WPDDVADGGYTLTV
+2486 
-2500 EATDEAGNKATQT
+2500 
-2513 LDFTIDTTLSVPTL
+2513 
-2527 SLDSA
+2527 
-2532 DDSGIAGDNITNVK
+2532 
-2546 TPGFTLNNIDT
+2546 
-2557 DVSRVIVEVM
+2557 
-2567 HNGIKQ
+2567 
-2573 EVPLV
+2573 
-2578 QTGGQWRFAPTSDW
+2578 
-2592 ADGDYILT
+2592 
-2600 VKVED
+2600 
-2605 RAGNVK
+2605 
-2611 QSAPLTVTVDT
+2611 
-2622 HIAIDRIELVNDSGI
+2622 
-2637 PGDNLTNEARPHF
+2637 
-2650 QVTVPADVNG
+2650 
-2660 VRLSIDGG
+2660 
-2668 KTWFDATQSATSGVW
+2668 
-2683 DYTWLTNVAN
+2683 
-2693 GPHTLMVEASD
+2693 
-2704 KAGNKTT
+2704 
-2711 QKLDFTIDTILS
+2711 
-2723 EPTITLDS
+2723 
-2731 ADDSAAG
+2731 
-2738 DNITNVKMP
+2738 
-2747 GFTLGNIDADVT
+2747 
-2759 KVVVTVAHDG
+2759 
-2769 KNQQIELIKNGGVW
+2769 
-2783 RFTPGAAWTDGD
+2783 
-2795 YTLTVKV
+2795 
-2802 EDKAGN
+2802 
-2808 TNYSAPLTVT
+2808 
-2818 IDTQTSID
+2818 
-2826 RIELLNDT
+2826 
-2834 GIVGDNLTNE
+2834 
-2844 ARPQFHITVPTDVN
+2844 
-2858 SVQLSLDGGIN
+2858 
-2869 WVNATLTSDGVWEY
+2869 
-2883 IWPTDLVENTYT
+2883 
-2895 LTVKAT
+2895 
-2901 DVAGNTAT
+2901 
-2909 ETLNFIIDTTLST
+2909 
-2922 PTITLDS
+2922 
-2929 ADDSGTAN
+2929 
-2937 DNKTNVKTPGFIIGG
+2937 
-2952 IDSDVTQVVVQVM
+2952 
-2965 RDGHSEEVELTQT
+2965 
-2978 NGQWRFVPGSAWTD
+2978 
-2992 GDYTLT
+2992 
-2998 VTVKDEAGNIRH
+2998 
-3010 SAPLTVTIDT
+3010 
-3020 QITIDHIE
+3020 
-3028 LVNDSGIPDDNLTN
+3028 DNLTN

-3163 VQHGG
+3163 VQHGGTKEVLTATKDATGNWSVTPTGTWADGDYTLTVRVEDEAGNEKHSASLTVTVDTQITIDAIELVNDNGIPGDNMTNDAHPQFRVTVPGDVNEVSLSIDGGVTWVKATQSATPGVWNYTWPGTVPDGDYTLNVKATDNAGNTVTETLHFTIDTTLSVPVIVLNSADDTGVQGDNMTNSTQPTFALQHIDDDAVRVTVSVEHGGVTTTFDATKGVGGWSFTPTGAWADGDYTLSVSVEDKAGNTSHSASLTVTVDTQIAINNIELVNDSGIPDDNLTNNVRPHFQVKVPTDVNEVRLSIDGGKTWFNATQSATPGVWDYTWLADVGEGKHTLTVEATDKAGNQTTQKLDFIIDTMLSEPTIVLDSTDDSGTKGDNLTNANKPTFILGNIDADARYVTVEVQYGG

-3324 IAMDSRDDTGAIGDH
+3324 ITMDSRDDTGAIGDH

-3346 GFTIGNIDADAHSV
+3346 GFTIGNIDSDAQSV

-3410 STPLVVTVDTQTS
+3410 STPLIVTVDTQTS

-3470 SATQGIEGVWGYTWP
+3470 SAAQGIEGVWGYTWP

-3622 IDRIELVNDSGVPGD
+3622 IDHIELVNDSGVPGD

-3710 LNFTIDITLLTPT
+3710 LNFTIDITLMTPT

-3845 DRPVFDIHQVDSDV
+3845 DRPVFDIRQVDSDV

-4265 RDYTIENTG
+4265 RDYTIENTR

-4558 SYSVTANGNNL
+4558 SYPVTANGNNL

-4826 TTNNKTPTLIGST
+4826 TTNNKTPTLVGNT
-4839 LPNTIVSIYVDGVKV
+4839 LPNAIVSIYVDGVKV

-4960 VLPALGNDGNYELTF
+4960 VLPALGNDGNYVLTF

-5037 IRNPQG
+5037 IRSPQG

-5083 KEILIE
+5083 KDILIE

-5409 SIFGEMNQSVQ
+5409 SISGEMNQSVQ

-5581 HIKVFTSE
+5581 HIQVFTSE
-5589 LDDNKSSSKTEWW
+5589 LDDNKSSSKTDWW
-5602 SNSDLITMRGT
+5602 SNSSTITMRGM

-5627 TLATAVVAATGRWEL
+5627 TLATAVVAANGQWEL
-5642 STDKLPEGTYDI
+5642 STDQLPEGKYDI
-5654 SLVIEDSAGNRWED
+5654 TLSIEDNAGNRKEE
-5668 VREIFID
+5668 VHEIFID

-5710 SEGNTYTLTVPDNGK
+5710 SNGNTYTLTVPDNGK

-5745 IGNRSDDVPL
+5745 IGNRSDDVSL

-5864 LAAGEDNGASDSDN
+5864 LAAGEDNGVSDSDN

-5905 NGVTDIYQATQ
+5905 NGVTDTYQATQ

-5929 NDGNYT
+5929 NDGTYT

-5993 ATHLRTEPSA
+5993 ATHLRTVPSA
-6003 AEESVVKVTAYS
+6003 AEESVVKETAYS

-6045 VNVSIMFEGEEFT
+6045 VNVSVMFEGEEFT

-6085 IDKDNDF
+6085 IDKDDDF

-6111 MNVRGKTEDDIND
+6111 MNARGKTEDDIND

>member
-42 PRGSVIIVNGALYSS
+42 PHGSVIIVNGALYSS

-121 LDDAENAKKEADK
+121 LDEAENAKKEADK

-446 GIKNDNITNST
+446 GIKNDSITNST

-534 SAEIETTNDS
+534 SAEIETTDDS

-596 DSVEGINNLTFTV
+596 DSVEGVNNLTFTV

-619 SFSYVIDTIAPV
+619 SFSYVIDTVAPV
-631 PPTVSLEDYVV
+631 PPTVSLEDFVV

-1066 AMSDTQIG
+1066 AASDTQIG

-1110 ANSAIFDFT
+1110 ANSAVFDFT

-1174 EEIELSHLNGSWLFI
+1174 EEIELSHLNGSWLFT

-1318 VDTTLSVPVIVLDS
+1318 VDTTLSVPVIVLNS

-1337 IQGDNMTNST
+1337 VQGDNMTNST

-1379 KGTGGWTFTPPTSW
+1379 KGVGGWSFTPTGAW

-1436 GIPDDNLTNNVRP
+1436 GIPNDNLTNNVRP

-1470 TWFNATQSAT
+1470 TWFNATQNAT

-1509 KATQTLDF
+1509 KTTQTLDF

-1561 RVIVEV
+1561 RVTVEV

-1637 IPGDNL
+1637 IPDDNL

-1672 FDATQSATSGVWDYT
+1672 FDATQSATPGVWDYT

-1714 LDFTI
+1714 LDFII
-1719 DTILSEPTITLDS
+1719 DTMLSEPTITLDS

-2014 LTVTIDTQITIDH
+2014 LTVTIDTQIAIDH

-2139 HLTNVNKPT
+2139 NLTNVNKPT

-2331 ADDSGVHGDNMTNH
+2331 ADDTGIQGDNMTNR
-2345 TQPTFALQHIDD
+2345 TQPTFNLQHIDD

-2370 VTTTFDATKD
+2370 VTTTFDATKGV
-2380 AGGWTFT
+2380 GGWTFT
-2387 PTGAWADGDYT
+2387 PPTSWGAGDYT

-2438 DDNLTNNVRPHFQVT
+2438 DDNLTNNVRPQFQVK
-2453 VPTDVNVVRLSIDGG
+2453 VPTDVN
-2468 KTWFNATQSA
+2468 
-2478 TPGVWDYI
+2478 
-2486 WPDDVADGGYTLTV
+2486 
-2500 EATDEAGNKATQT
+2500 E
-2513 LDFTIDTTLSVPTL
+2513 
-2527 SLDSA
+2527 
-2532 DDSGIAGDNITNVK
+2532 
-2546 TPGFTLNNIDT
+2546 
-2557 DVSRVIVEVM
+2557 
-2567 HNGIKQ
+2567 
-2573 EVPLV
+2573 
-2578 QTGGQWRFAPTSDW
+2578 
-2592 ADGDYILT
+2592 
-2600 VKVED
+2600 
-2605 RAGNVK
+2605 
-2611 QSAPLTVTVDT
+2611 
-2622 HIAIDRIELVNDSGI
+2622 
-2637 PGDNLTNEARPHF
+2637 
-2650 QVTVPADVNG
+2650 
-2660 VRLSIDGG
+2660 
-2668 KTWFDATQSATSGVW
+2668 
-2683 DYTWLTNVAN
+2683 
-2693 GPHTLMVEASD
+2693 
-2704 KAGNKTT
+2704 
-2711 QKLDFTIDTILS
+2711 
-2723 EPTITLDS
+2723 
-2731 ADDSAAG
+2731 
-2738 DNITNVKMP
+2738 
-2747 GFTLGNIDADVT
+2747 
-2759 KVVVTVAHDG
+2759 
-2769 KNQQIELIKNGGVW
+2769 
-2783 RFTPGAAWTDGD
+2783 
-2795 YTLTVKV
+2795 
-2802 EDKAGN
+2802 
-2808 TNYSAPLTVT
+2808 
-2818 IDTQTSID
+2818 
-2826 RIELLNDT
+2826 
-2834 GIVGDNLTNE
+2834 
-2844 ARPQFHITVPTDVN
+2844 
-2858 SVQLSLDGGIN
+2858 
-2869 WVNATLTSDGVWEY
+2869 
-2883 IWPTDLVENTYT
+2883 
-2895 LTVKAT
+2895 
-2901 DVAGNTAT
+2901 
-2909 ETLNFIIDTTLST
+2909 
-2922 PTITLDS
+2922 
-2929 ADDSGTAN
+2929 
-2937 DNKTNVKTPGFIIGG
+2937 
-2952 IDSDVTQVVVQVM
+2952 
-2965 RDGHSEEVELTQT
+2965 
-2978 NGQWRFVPGSAWTD
+2978 
-2992 GDYTLT
+2992 
-2998 VTVKDEAGNIRH
+2998 
-3010 SAPLTVTIDT
+3010 
-3020 QITIDHIE
+3020 
-3028 LVNDSGIPDDNLTN
+3028 
-3042 NVRPHFQVTVPT
+3042 
-3054 DVNVVRLSIDGGKT
+3054 VRLSIDGGKT

-3103 AGNKTT
+3103 AGNQTT
-3109 QQLDFIIDT
+3109 QKLDFIIDT
-3118 LLSEPTI
+3118 MLSEPTI
-3125 VLDNTDDSGTKGDN
+3125 VLDSTDDSGTKGDN
-3139 LTNVNKPTF
+3139 LTNANKPTF
-3148 LLGNIDAD
+3148 ILGNIDAD

-3204 DAGNVKYSAPLT
+3204 EAGNVKYSAPLT

-3324 IAMDSRDDTGAIGDH
+3324 ITMDSRDDTGAIGDH

-3346 GFTIGNIDADAHSV
+3346 GFTIGNIDSDAQSV

-3410 STPLVVTVDTQTS
+3410 STPLIVTVDTQTS

-3470 SATQGIEGVWGYTWP
+3470 SAAQGIEGVWGYTWP

-3622 IDRIELVNDSGVPGD
+3622 IDHIELVNDSGVPSD
-3637 NVTKHVRPQFQISV
+3637 NITKHVRPQFQISV

-3692 HTLTVE
+3692 HTLIVE
-3698 VTDGAGNKMTET
+3698 VTDGAGNKMTGT
-3710 LNFTIDITLLTPT
+3710 LDFTIDITLLTPT

-3845 DRPVFDIHQVDSDV
+3845 DRPVFDIRQVDSDV

-3903 EDLAGNVKESAPFE
+3903 EDLAGNVKESAPLE

-3952 DVPGDVV
+3952 DVPGDVI

-4183 GSALPDGQHTLLV
+4183 GSALPDGKHTLLV

-4304 TSAELRIEIDT
+4304 TSAELQIEIDT

-4526 AVDNITSVTTPRF
+4526 AVDNITSVTKPRF

-4558 SYSVTANGNNL
+4558 SYPVTANGNNL

-4613 RMEPASDTGNSNSDN
+4613 RMEPASDTGSSNSDN

-4660 LKQTITVGAD
+4660 LKHTITVGAD

-4721 SIDDQHEATS
+4721 SIDDQYEATS

-4738 FAEAFSTI
+4738 LAEAFSTI

-4826 TTNNKTPTLIGST
+4826 TTNNKTPTLVGNT
-4839 LPNTIVSIYVDGVKV
+4839 LPNAIVSIYVDGVKV

-4960 VLPALGNDGNYELTF
+4960 VLPALGNDGNYVLTF

-5083 KEILIE
+5083 KDILIE

-5291 ASNSGSLDDLITN
+5291 ASNSGSLDDLITS

-5374 TIDTSTFIDNPAM
+5374 TIDTSTFIDNPVM
-5387 VAGSDNGIFSNDS
+5387 MAGSDNGIFSNDS
-5400 ITSQTRPTF
+5400 ITSQTRPAF
-5409 SIFGEMNQSVQ
+5409 SIYGEMNQSVQ

-5536 VNEKGHWQM
+5536 VNDKGHWQM

-5581 HIKVFTSE
+5581 HIQVFTSE
-5589 LDDNKSSSKTEWW
+5589 LDDNKSSSKTDWW
-5602 SNSDLITMRGT
+5602 SNSSTITMRGM

-5627 TLATAVVAATGRWEL
+5627 TLATAVVAANGQWEL
-5642 STDKLPEGTYDI
+5642 STDQLPEGKYDI
-5654 SLVIEDSAGNRWED
+5654 TLSIEDNAGNRKEE
-5668 VREIFID
+5668 VHEIFID

-5710 SEGNTYTLTVPDNGK
+5710 SNGNTYTLTVPDNGK

-5755 DIMKEVPVISLS
+5755 DIMKETPVISLS

-5782 KQPTFIIG
+5782 NQPTFIIG

-5864 LAAGEDNGASDSDN
+5864 LAAGEGNGASDSDN
-5878 VTNHTQPKFT
+5878 VTNHNHTQPKFT

-5929 NDGNYT
+5929 NDGTYT
-5935 LSVTVVDRAGNSQQ
+5935 LSVTVVDRAGNSLQ
-5949 SASLAVTV
+5949 SASLEVTV

-5970 DASDDATATAVTPPE
+5970 DASDDATPTAVTPPE

-5993 ATHLRTEPSA
+5993 ATHLRTVPSA
-6003 AEESVVKVTAYS
+6003 AEESVVKETAYS

-6045 VNVSIMFEGEEFT
+6045 VNVSVMFEGEEFT

-6085 IDKDNDF
+6085 LDKDDDF

-6111 MNVRGKTEDDIND
+6111 MNARGKTEDDIND

-6134 NNGAIDVFA
+6134 NNGAIEVFA

>member
-42 PRGSVIIVNGALYSS
+42 PHGSVIIVNGALYSS

-534 SAEIETTNDS
+534 SAEIETTDDS

-596 DSVEGINNLTFTV
+596 DSVEGVNNLTFTV

-619 SFSYVIDTIAPV
+619 SFSYVIDTVAPV
-631 PPTVSLEDYVV
+631 PPTVSLEDFVV

-1035 GISDDNLTNIVK
+1035 GIADDNLTNIVK

-1110 ANSAIFDFT
+1110 ANSAVFDFT

-1379 KGTGGWTFTPPTSW
+1379 KGTGGWSFTPTGAW

-1436 GIPDDNLTNNVRP
+1436 GIPNDNLTNNVRP

-1480 PGVWDYIWP
+1480 PGAWDYIWP

-1503 TDEAGN
+1503 TDKAGN
-1509 KATQTLDF
+1509 KTTQELDF

-2128 DNTDDSGTKGD
+2128 DSTDDSGTKGD
-2139 HLTNVNKPT
+2139 NLTNVNKPT

-2317 IDTTLSTPVIVLDS
+2317 IDTTLSVPVIVLNS
-2331 ADDSGVHGDNMTNH
+2331 ADDTGVQGDNMTNS

-2370 VTTTFDATKD
+2370 VTTTFDATKGT
-2380 AGGWTFT
+2380 GGWSFT

-2438 DDNLTNNVRPHFQVT
+2438 NDNLTNNVRPHFQVK
-2453 VPTDVNVVRLSIDGG
+2453 VPTDVN
-2468 KTWFNATQSA
+2468 
-2478 TPGVWDYI
+2478 
-2486 WPDDVADGGYTLTV
+2486 
-2500 EATDEAGNKATQT
+2500 E
-2513 LDFTIDTTLSVPTL
+2513 
-2527 SLDSA
+2527 
-2532 DDSGIAGDNITNVK
+2532 
-2546 TPGFTLNNIDT
+2546 
-2557 DVSRVIVEVM
+2557 
-2567 HNGIKQ
+2567 
-2573 EVPLV
+2573 
-2578 QTGGQWRFAPTSDW
+2578 
-2592 ADGDYILT
+2592 
-2600 VKVED
+2600 
-2605 RAGNVK
+2605 
-2611 QSAPLTVTVDT
+2611 
-2622 HIAIDRIELVNDSGI
+2622 
-2637 PGDNLTNEARPHF
+2637 
-2650 QVTVPADVNG
+2650 
-2660 VRLSIDGG
+2660 
-2668 KTWFDATQSATSGVW
+2668 
-2683 DYTWLTNVAN
+2683 
-2693 GPHTLMVEASD
+2693 
-2704 KAGNKTT
+2704 
-2711 QKLDFTIDTILS
+2711 
-2723 EPTITLDS
+2723 
-2731 ADDSAAG
+2731 
-2738 DNITNVKMP
+2738 
-2747 GFTLGNIDADVT
+2747 
-2759 KVVVTVAHDG
+2759 
-2769 KNQQIELIKNGGVW
+2769 
-2783 RFTPGAAWTDGD
+2783 
-2795 YTLTVKV
+2795 
-2802 EDKAGN
+2802 
-2808 TNYSAPLTVT
+2808 
-2818 IDTQTSID
+2818 
-2826 RIELLNDT
+2826 
-2834 GIVGDNLTNE
+2834 
-2844 ARPQFHITVPTDVN
+2844 
-2858 SVQLSLDGGIN
+2858 
-2869 WVNATLTSDGVWEY
+2869 
-2883 IWPTDLVENTYT
+2883 
-2895 LTVKAT
+2895 
-2901 DVAGNTAT
+2901 
-2909 ETLNFIIDTTLST
+2909 
-2922 PTITLDS
+2922 
-2929 ADDSGTAN
+2929 
-2937 DNKTNVKTPGFIIGG
+2937 
-2952 IDSDVTQVVVQVM
+2952 
-2965 RDGHSEEVELTQT
+2965 
-2978 NGQWRFVPGSAWTD
+2978 
-2992 GDYTLT
+2992 
-2998 VTVKDEAGNIRH
+2998 
-3010 SAPLTVTIDT
+3010 
-3020 QITIDHIE
+3020 
-3028 LVNDSGIPDDNLTN
+3028 
-3042 NVRPHFQVTVPT
+3042 
-3054 DVNVVRLSIDGGKT
+3054 VRLSIDGGKT

-3103 AGNKTT
+3103 AGNQTT
-3109 QQLDFIIDT
+3109 QKLDFIIDT
-3118 LLSEPTI
+3118 MLSEPTI
-3125 VLDNTDDSGTKGDN
+3125 VLDSTDDSGTKGDN
-3139 LTNVNKPTF
+3139 LTNANKPTF
-3148 LLGNIDAD
+3148 ILGNIDAD

-3163 VQHGG
+3163 VQYGG

-3324 IAMDSRDDTGAIGDH
+3324 ITMDSRDDTGAIGDH

-3346 GFTIGNIDADAHSV
+3346 GFTIGNIDSDAQSV

-3410 STPLVVTVDTQTS
+3410 STPLIVTVDTQTS

-3470 SATQGIEGVWGYTWP
+3470 SAAQGIEGVWGYTWP

-3622 IDRIELVNDSGVPGD
+3622 IDHIELVNDSGVPGD

-3710 LNFTIDITLLTPT
+3710 LNFTIDITLMTPT

-3832 EDSGTVGDRLTNH
+3832 EDSSTVGDRLTNH
-3845 DRPVFDIHQVDSDV
+3845 DRPVFDIRQVDSDV

-4265 RDYTIENTG
+4265 RDYTIENTW

-4304 TSAELRIEIDT
+4304 TSAELKIEIDT

-4526 AVDNITSVTTPRF
+4526 AVDNITSVTKPRF

-4558 SYSVTANGNNL
+4558 SYPVTANGNNL

-4895 AVDVTI
+4895 AVDLTI

-5058 AELDLREGSN
+5058 AKLDLREGSN

-5291 ASNSGSLDDLITN
+5291 ASNSGSLDDLITS

-5374 TIDTSTFIDNPAM
+5374 TIDTSTFIDNPVM
-5387 VAGSDNGIFSNDS
+5387 MAGSDNGIFSNDS
-5400 ITSQTRPTF
+5400 ITSQTRPAF
-5409 SIFGEMNQSVQ
+5409 SIYGEMNQSVQ

-5475 TFNTTPVAIDSIGGQ
+5475 TLNTTPVAIDSIGGQ

-5536 VNEKGHWQM
+5536 VNDKGHWQM

-5581 HIKVFTSE
+5581 HIQVFTSE
-5589 LDDNKSSSKTEWW
+5589 LDDNKSSSKTDWW
-5602 SNSDLITMRGT
+5602 SNSSTITMRGM

-5627 TLATAVVAATGRWEL
+5627 TLATAVVAANGQWEL
-5642 STDKLPEGTYDI
+5642 STDQLPEGKYDI
-5654 SLVIEDSAGNRWED
+5654 TLSIEDNAGNRKEE
-5668 VREIFID
+5668 VHEIFID

-5710 SEGNTYTLTVPDNGK
+5710 SNGNTYTLTVPDNGK

-5929 NDGNYT
+5929 NDGTYT

-5957 DSTVTVTADSQHD
+5957 DSTVTVTADSQHN

-5993 ATHLRTEPSA
+5993 ATHLRTVPSV
-6003 AEESVVKVTAYS
+6003 AEESVVKETAYS

-6045 VNVSIMFEGEEFT
+6045 VNVSVMFEGEEFT

-6085 IDKDNDF
+6085 IDKDDDF

-6111 MNVRGKTEDDIND
+6111 MNARGKAEDDIND

>member
-321 SGSAKLVITIDSVT
+321 NGSAKLVITIDSVT

-422 TDSIITDTIAPE
+422 TDSIITDTIPPE

-534 SAEIETTNDS
+534 SAEIETTDDS

-596 DSVEGINNLTFTV
+596 DSVEGVNNLTFTV

-619 SFSYVIDTIAPV
+619 SFSYVIDTVAPV
-631 PPTVSLEDYVV
+631 PPTVSLEDFVV

-1035 GISDDNLTNIVK
+1035 GIADDNLTNIVK

-1110 ANSAIFDFT
+1110 ANSAVFDFT

-1174 EEIELSHLNGSWLFI
+1174 EEIELSHLNGSWLFT

-1379 KGTGGWTFTPPTSW
+1379 KGTGGWSFTPTGAW

-1436 GIPDDNLTNNVRP
+1436 GIPNDNLTNNVRP

-1480 PGVWDYIWP
+1480 PGAWDYIWP

-1503 TDEAGN
+1503 TDKAGN
-1509 KATQTLDF
+1509 KTTQELDF

-2117 DTLLSEPTIVL
+2117 DTMLSEPTIVL

-2139 HLTNVNKPT
+2139 NLTNVNKPT

-2200 VRVEDEAGNEKHSAS
+2200 VRVEDDAGNVKHSAS

-2233 DNGIPGDNMTN
+2233 DSGTRGDNLTN
-2244 DAHPQF
+2244 DANPHF
-2250 RVTVPG
+2250 RITVPG

-2267 GVTWVKATQS
+2267 GVTWVKAMQS
-2277 ATPGVWNYTWPGTV
+2277 ATPGVWNYTWPKTV
-2291 PDGDYTLNVKATD
+2291 ADGDYTLTVKATD
-2304 NAGNTVTETLHFT
+2304 NAGNTVTRTLDFT

-2331 ADDSGVHGDNMTNH
+2331 ADDSGVHGDNMTNR
-2345 TQPTFALQHIDD
+2345 TQPTFALQQIDD

-2478 TPGVWDYI
+2478 TPGVWDY
-2486 WPDDVADGGYTLTV
+2486 
-2500 EATDEAGNKATQT
+2500 
-2513 LDFTIDTTLSVPTL
+2513 
-2527 SLDSA
+2527 
-2532 DDSGIAGDNITNVK
+2532 
-2546 TPGFTLNNIDT
+2546 
-2557 DVSRVIVEVM
+2557 
-2567 HNGIKQ
+2567 
-2573 EVPLV
+2573 
-2578 QTGGQWRFAPTSDW
+2578 
-2592 ADGDYILT
+2592 
-2600 VKVED
+2600 
-2605 RAGNVK
+2605 
-2611 QSAPLTVTVDT
+2611 
-2622 HIAIDRIELVNDSGI
+2622 
-2637 PGDNLTNEARPHF
+2637 
-2650 QVTVPADVNG
+2650 
-2660 VRLSIDGG
+2660 
-2668 KTWFDATQSATSGVW
+2668 
-2683 DYTWLTNVAN
+2683 
-2693 GPHTLMVEASD
+2693 
-2704 KAGNKTT
+2704 
-2711 QKLDFTIDTILS
+2711 
-2723 EPTITLDS
+2723 
-2731 ADDSAAG
+2731 
-2738 DNITNVKMP
+2738 
-2747 GFTLGNIDADVT
+2747 
-2759 KVVVTVAHDG
+2759 
-2769 KNQQIELIKNGGVW
+2769 
-2783 RFTPGAAWTDGD
+2783 
-2795 YTLTVKV
+2795 
-2802 EDKAGN
+2802 
-2808 TNYSAPLTVT
+2808 
-2818 IDTQTSID
+2818 
-2826 RIELLNDT
+2826 
-2834 GIVGDNLTNE
+2834 
-2844 ARPQFHITVPTDVN
+2844 
-2858 SVQLSLDGGIN
+2858 
-2869 WVNATLTSDGVWEY
+2869 
-2883 IWPTDLVENTYT
+2883 
-2895 LTVKAT
+2895 
-2901 DVAGNTAT
+2901 
-2909 ETLNFIIDTTLST
+2909 
-2922 PTITLDS
+2922 
-2929 ADDSGTAN
+2929 
-2937 DNKTNVKTPGFIIGG
+2937 
-2952 IDSDVTQVVVQVM
+2952 
-2965 RDGHSEEVELTQT
+2965 
-2978 NGQWRFVPGSAWTD
+2978 
-2992 GDYTLT
+2992 
-2998 VTVKDEAGNIRH
+2998 
-3010 SAPLTVTIDT
+3010 
-3020 QITIDHIE
+3020 
-3028 LVNDSGIPDDNLTN
+3028 
-3042 NVRPHFQVTVPT
+3042 
-3054 DVNVVRLSIDGGKT
+3054 
-3068 WFNATQSATPGVW
+3068 
-3081 DYTWLADVGEGKHT
+3081 TWLADVGEGKHT

-3118 LLSEPTI
+3118 MLSEPTI

-3401 TDNAGNVRQ
+3401 QDNAGNVRQ

-3521 PTIALDST
+3521 PTIELDST

-4265 RDYTIENTG
+4265 RDYTIGNTG

-4558 SYSVTANGNNL
+4558 SYPVTANGNNL

-5536 VNEKGHWQM
+5536 ANDKGHWQM

-5556 LDITVKSTDRAG
+5556 LDINVKSTDRAG

-5581 HIKVFTSE
+5581 HIQVFTSE
-5589 LDDNKSSSKTEWW
+5589 LDDNKSSSKTDWW
-5602 SNSDLITMRGT
+5602 SNSSTITMRGM

-5627 TLATAVVAATGRWEL
+5627 TLATAVVAANGQWEL
-5642 STDKLPEGTYDI
+5642 STDQLPEGKYDI
-5654 SLVIEDSAGNRWED
+5654 TLSIEDNAGNRKEE
-5668 VREIFID
+5668 VHEIFID

-5710 SEGNTYTLTVPDNGK
+5710 SNGNTYTLTVPDNGK

-5824 PLADGSY
+5824 PLTDGSY
-5831 TISVIASDAAGNQK
+5831 TILVIASDAAGNQK

-5929 NDGNYT
+5929 NDGTYT

-5993 ATHLRTEPSA
+5993 ATHLRTVPSA

-6045 VNVSIMFEGEEFT
+6045 VNVSVMFEGEEFT

-6085 IDKDNDF
+6085 IDKDDDF

-6111 MNVRGKTEDDIND
+6111 MNARGKTEDDIND

>member
-121 LDDAENAKKEADK
+121 LDEAENAKKEADK

-159 SKQIEEMLQ
+159 SKQMEEMLQ
-168 NFLADN
+168 EFLADN

-446 GIKNDNITNST
+446 GIKNDSITNST

-534 SAEIETTNDS
+534 SAEIETTDDS

-596 DSVEGINNLTFTV
+596 DSVEGVNNLTFTV

-619 SFSYVIDTIAPV
+619 SFSYVIDTVAPV
-631 PPTVSLEDYVV
+631 PPTVSLEDFVV

-1035 GISDDNLTNIVK
+1035 GIADDNLTNIVK

-1110 ANSAIFDFT
+1110 ANSAVFDFT

-1174 EEIELSHLNGSWLFI
+1174 EEIELSHLNGSWLFT

-1379 KGTGGWTFTPPTSW
+1379 KGTGGWSFTPTGAW

-1436 GIPDDNLTNNVRP
+1436 GIPNDNLTNNVRP

-1480 PGVWDYIWP
+1480 PGAWDYIWP

-1503 TDEAGN
+1503 TDKAGN
-1509 KATQTLDF
+1509 KTTQELDF

-1561 RVIVEV
+1561 RVTVEV

-1672 FDATQSATSGVWDYT
+1672 FDATQSATPGVWDYT

-1714 LDFTI
+1714 LDFII
-1719 DTILSEPTITLDS
+1719 DTMLSEPTITLDS

-2014 LTVTIDTQITIDH
+2014 LTVTIDTQIAIDH

-2043 NVRPHFQVT
+2043 
-2052 VPTDV
+2052 
-2057 NVVRLS
+2057 
-2063 IDGGKT
+2063 
-2069 WFNAT
+2069 
-2074 QSATPGVWDYTWLA
+2074 
-2088 DVGEGKHTL
+2088 
-2097 TVEATDK
+2097 EA
-2104 AGNKTTQQLDFII
+2104 
-2117 DTLLSEPTIVL
+2117 
-2128 DNTDDSGTKGD
+2128 
-2139 HLTNVNKPT
+2139 
-2148 FLLGNID
+2148 
-2155 ADARYVTVEV
+2155 
-2165 QHGGT
+2165 
-2170 KEVLTAT
+2170 
-2177 KDATGNWSVT
+2177 
-2187 PTGTWADGDYTLT
+2187 
-2200 VRVEDEAGNEKHSAS
+2200 
-2215 LTVTVDT
+2215 
-2222 QITIDVIELVN
+2222 
-2233 DNGIPGDNMTN
+2233 
-2244 DAHPQF
+2244 
-2250 RVTVPG
+2250 
-2256 DVNEVSLSIDG
+2256 
-2267 GVTWVKATQS
+2267 
-2277 ATPGVWNYTWPGTV
+2277 
-2291 PDGDYTLNVKATD
+2291 
-2304 NAGNTVTETLHFT
+2304 
-2317 IDTTLSTPVIVLDS
+2317 
-2331 ADDSGVHGDNMTNH
+2331 
-2345 TQPTFALQHIDD
+2345 
-2357 DAVRVTVSVEHGG
+2357 
-2370 VTTTFDATKD
+2370 
-2380 AGGWTFT
+2380 
-2387 PTGAWADGDYT
+2387 
-2398 LSVSVEDKAGNT
+2398 
-2410 SHSASLTVTVDTQ
+2410 
-2423 IAINN
+2423 
-2428 IELVNDSGIP
+2428 
-2438 DDNLTNNVRPHFQVT
+2438 
-2453 VPTDVNVVRLSIDGG
+2453 
-2468 KTWFNATQSA
+2468 
-2478 TPGVWDYI
+2478 
-2486 WPDDVADGGYTLTV
+2486 
-2500 EATDEAGNKATQT
+2500 
-2513 LDFTIDTTLSVPTL
+2513 
-2527 SLDSA
+2527 
-2532 DDSGIAGDNITNVK
+2532 
-2546 TPGFTLNNIDT
+2546 
-2557 DVSRVIVEVM
+2557 
-2567 HNGIKQ
+2567 
-2573 EVPLV
+2573 
-2578 QTGGQWRFAPTSDW
+2578 
-2592 ADGDYILT
+2592 
-2600 VKVED
+2600 
-2605 RAGNVK
+2605 
-2611 QSAPLTVTVDT
+2611 
-2622 HIAIDRIELVNDSGI
+2622 
-2637 PGDNLTNEARPHF
+2637 
-2650 QVTVPADVNG
+2650 
-2660 VRLSIDGG
+2660 
-2668 KTWFDATQSATSGVW
+2668 
-2683 DYTWLTNVAN
+2683 
-2693 GPHTLMVEASD
+2693 
-2704 KAGNKTT
+2704 
-2711 QKLDFTIDTILS
+2711 
-2723 EPTITLDS
+2723 
-2731 ADDSAAG
+2731 
-2738 DNITNVKMP
+2738 
-2747 GFTLGNIDADVT
+2747 
-2759 KVVVTVAHDG
+2759 
-2769 KNQQIELIKNGGVW
+2769 
-2783 RFTPGAAWTDGD
+2783 
-2795 YTLTVKV
+2795 
-2802 EDKAGN
+2802 
-2808 TNYSAPLTVT
+2808 
-2818 IDTQTSID
+2818 
-2826 RIELLNDT
+2826 
-2834 GIVGDNLTNE
+2834 
-2844 ARPQFHITVPTDVN
+2844 
-2858 SVQLSLDGGIN
+2858 
-2869 WVNATLTSDGVWEY
+2869 
-2883 IWPTDLVENTYT
+2883 
-2895 LTVKAT
+2895 
-2901 DVAGNTAT
+2901 
-2909 ETLNFIIDTTLST
+2909 
-2922 PTITLDS
+2922 
-2929 ADDSGTAN
+2929 
-2937 DNKTNVKTPGFIIGG
+2937 
-2952 IDSDVTQVVVQVM
+2952 
-2965 RDGHSEEVELTQT
+2965 
-2978 NGQWRFVPGSAWTD
+2978 
-2992 GDYTLT
+2992 
-2998 VTVKDEAGNIRH
+2998 
-3010 SAPLTVTIDT
+3010 
-3020 QITIDHIE
+3020 
-3028 LVNDSGIPDDNLTN
+3028 
-3042 NVRPHFQVTVPT
+3042 RPHFQVTVPT

-3176 KGATG
+3176 KDATGNWSVTPTGTWADGDYTLTVRVEDEAGNEKHSASLTVTVDTQITIDAIELVNDNGIPGDNMTNDAHPQFRVTVPGDVNEVSLSIDGGVTWVKATQSATPGVWNYTWPGTVPDGDYTLNVKATDNAGNTVTETLHFTIDTTLSTPVIVLDSADDTGIQGDNMTNRTQPTFNLQHIDDDAVRVTVSVEHGGVTTTFDATKGVGGWTFTPPTSWGAGDYTLSVSVEDKAGNTSHSASLTVTVDTQIAINNIELVNDSGIPDDNLTNNVRPQFQVKVPTDVNEVRLSIDGGKTWFNATQSATPGVWDYTWLADVGEGKHTLTVEATDKAGNQTTQKLDFIIDTLLSEPTIVLDSTDDSGTKGDNLTNANKPTFLLGNIDADARYVTVEVQHGSTKEVLTATKGATG

-3204 DAGNVKYSAPLT
+3204 EAGNVKYSAPLT
-3216 VTVDTQITIDVIELV
+3216 VTVDTQITIDAIELV

-3324 IAMDSRDDTGAIGDH
+3324 ITMDSRDDTGAIGDH

-3346 GFTIGNIDADAHSV
+3346 GFTIGNIDSDAQSV

-3410 STPLVVTVDTQTS
+3410 STPLIVTVDTQTS

-3470 SATQGIEGVWGYTWP
+3470 SAAQGIEGVWGYTWP
-3485 TDMGDGKHTL
+3485 TDMGDGKHIL

-3622 IDRIELVNDSGVPGD
+3622 IDHIELVNDSGVPGD

-3692 HTLTVE
+3692 HTLIVE
-3698 VTDGAGNKMTET
+3698 VTDGAGNKMTGT
-3710 LNFTIDITLLTPT
+3710 LDFTIDITLLTPT

-3737 DNLTSVTQPVFVLG
+3737 DNLTSVTQPIFVLG

-3845 DRPVFDIHQVDSDV
+3845 DRPVFDIRQVDSDV

-3952 DVPGDVV
+3952 DVPGDVI

-3994 YTLRVEATDEAGN
+3994 YTLRVEATDQAGN

-4183 GSALPDGQHTLLV
+4183 GSALPDGKHTLLV

-4304 TSAELRIEIDT
+4304 TSAELQIEIDT

-4526 AVDNITSVTTPRF
+4526 AVDNITSVTKPRF

-4558 SYSVTANGNNL
+4558 SYPVTANGNNL

-4613 RMEPASDTGNSNSDN
+4613 RMEPASDTGSSNSDN

-4660 LKQTITVGAD
+4660 LKHTITVGAD

-4721 SIDDQHEATS
+4721 SIDDQYEATS

-4738 FAEAFSTI
+4738 LAEAFSTI

-4826 TTNNKTPTLIGST
+4826 TTNNKTPTLVGST
-4839 LPNTIVSIYVDGVKV
+4839 LPNAIVSIYVDGVKV

-4960 VLPALGNDGNYELTF
+4960 VLPALGNDGNYVLTF

-5083 KEILIE
+5083 KDILIE

-5291 ASNSGSLDDLITN
+5291 ASNSGSLDDLITS

-5374 TIDTSTFIDNPAM
+5374 TIDTSTFIDNPVM
-5387 VAGSDNGIFSNDS
+5387 MAGSDNGIFSNDS
-5400 ITSQTRPTF
+5400 ITSQTRPAF
-5409 SIFGEMNQSVQ
+5409 SIYGEMNQSVQ

-5536 VNEKGHWQM
+5536 VNDKGHWQM

-5581 HIKVFTSE
+5581 HIQVFTSE
-5589 LDDNKSSSKTEWW
+5589 LDDNKSSSKTDWW
-5602 SNSDLITMRGT
+5602 SNSSTITMRGM

-5627 TLATAVVAATGRWEL
+5627 TLATAVVAANGQWEL
-5642 STDKLPEGTYDI
+5642 STDQLPEGKYDI
-5654 SLVIEDSAGNRWED
+5654 TLSIEDNAGNRKEE
-5668 VREIFID
+5668 VHEIFID

-5710 SEGNTYTLTVPDNGK
+5710 SNGNTYTLTVPDNGK

-5755 DIMKEVPVISLS
+5755 DIMKETPVISLS

-5782 KQPTFIIG
+5782 NQPTFIIG

-5864 LAAGEDNGASDSDN
+5864 LAAGEGNGASDSDN
-5878 VTNHTQPKFT
+5878 VTNHNHTQPKFT

-5929 NDGNYT
+5929 NDGTYT
-5935 LSVTVVDRAGNSQQ
+5935 LSVTVVDRAGNSLQ
-5949 SASLAVTV
+5949 SASLEVTV

-5993 ATHLRTEPSA
+5993 ATHLRTVPSA
-6003 AEESVVKVTAYS
+6003 AEESVVKETAYS

-6045 VNVSIMFEGEEFT
+6045 VNVSVMFEGEEFT

-6085 IDKDNDF
+6085 IDKDDDF

-6111 MNVRGKTEDDIND
+6111 MNARGKTEDDIND

>member
-42 PRGSVIIVNGALYSS
+42 PHGSVIIVNGALYSS

-186 SQQNTQAKATQA
+186 SQQNTQAKVTQA

-534 SAEIETTNDS
+534 SAEIETTDDS

-596 DSVEGINNLTFTV
+596 DSVEGVNNLTFTV

-619 SFSYVIDTIAPV
+619 SFSYVIDTVAPV
-631 PPTVSLEDYVV
+631 PPTVSLEDFVV

-1012 PFLISVDTA
+1012 PFFISVDTA

-1035 GISDDNLTNIVK
+1035 GIADDNLTNIVK

-1110 ANSAIFDFT
+1110 ANSAVFDFT

-1379 KGTGGWTFTPPTSW
+1379 KGTGGWSFTPTGAW

-1436 GIPDDNLTNNVRP
+1436 GIPNDNLTNNVRP

-1480 PGVWDYIWP
+1480 PGAWDYIWP

-1503 TDEAGN
+1503 TDKAGN
-1509 KATQTLDF
+1509 KTTQELDF

-1538 AGDNITNVKTPGFT
+1538 AGDNITNVTTPGFT

-2128 DNTDDSGTKGD
+2128 DSTDDSGTKGD
-2139 HLTNVNKPT
+2139 NLTNVNKPT

-2233 DNGIPGDNMTN
+2233 GNGIPGDNMTN

-2317 IDTTLSTPVIVLDS
+2317 IDTTLSVPVIVLNS
-2331 ADDSGVHGDNMTNH
+2331 ADDTGVQGDNMTNS

-2370 VTTTFDATKD
+2370 VTTTFDATKGT
-2380 AGGWTFT
+2380 GGWSFT

-2438 DDNLTNNVRPHFQVT
+2438 N
-2453 VPTDVNVVRLSIDGG
+2453 
-2468 KTWFNATQSA
+2468 
-2478 TPGVWDYI
+2478 
-2486 WPDDVADGGYTLTV
+2486 
-2500 EATDEAGNKATQT
+2500 
-2513 LDFTIDTTLSVPTL
+2513 
-2527 SLDSA
+2527 
-2532 DDSGIAGDNITNVK
+2532 
-2546 TPGFTLNNIDT
+2546 
-2557 DVSRVIVEVM
+2557 
-2567 HNGIKQ
+2567 
-2573 EVPLV
+2573 
-2578 QTGGQWRFAPTSDW
+2578 
-2592 ADGDYILT
+2592 
-2600 VKVED
+2600 
-2605 RAGNVK
+2605 
-2611 QSAPLTVTVDT
+2611 
-2622 HIAIDRIELVNDSGI
+2622 
-2637 PGDNLTNEARPHF
+2637 
-2650 QVTVPADVNG
+2650 
-2660 VRLSIDGG
+2660 
-2668 KTWFDATQSATSGVW
+2668 
-2683 DYTWLTNVAN
+2683 
-2693 GPHTLMVEASD
+2693 
-2704 KAGNKTT
+2704 
-2711 QKLDFTIDTILS
+2711 
-2723 EPTITLDS
+2723 
-2731 ADDSAAG
+2731 
-2738 DNITNVKMP
+2738 
-2747 GFTLGNIDADVT
+2747 
-2759 KVVVTVAHDG
+2759 
-2769 KNQQIELIKNGGVW
+2769 
-2783 RFTPGAAWTDGD
+2783 
-2795 YTLTVKV
+2795 
-2802 EDKAGN
+2802 
-2808 TNYSAPLTVT
+2808 
-2818 IDTQTSID
+2818 
-2826 RIELLNDT
+2826 
-2834 GIVGDNLTNE
+2834 
-2844 ARPQFHITVPTDVN
+2844 
-2858 SVQLSLDGGIN
+2858 
-2869 WVNATLTSDGVWEY
+2869 
-2883 IWPTDLVENTYT
+2883 
-2895 LTVKAT
+2895 
-2901 DVAGNTAT
+2901 
-2909 ETLNFIIDTTLST
+2909 
-2922 PTITLDS
+2922 
-2929 ADDSGTAN
+2929 
-2937 DNKTNVKTPGFIIGG
+2937 
-2952 IDSDVTQVVVQVM
+2952 
-2965 RDGHSEEVELTQT
+2965 
-2978 NGQWRFVPGSAWTD
+2978 
-2992 GDYTLT
+2992 
-2998 VTVKDEAGNIRH
+2998 
-3010 SAPLTVTIDT
+3010 
-3020 QITIDHIE
+3020 
-3028 LVNDSGIPDDNLTN
+3028 DNLTN

-3103 AGNKTT
+3103 AGNQTT
-3109 QQLDFIIDT
+3109 QKLDFIIDT
-3118 LLSEPTI
+3118 MLSEPTI
-3125 VLDNTDDSGTKGDN
+3125 VLDSTDDSGTKGDN
-3139 LTNVNKPTF
+3139 LTNANKPTF
-3148 LLGNIDAD
+3148 ILGNIDAD

-3163 VQHGG
+3163 VQYGG

-3324 IAMDSRDDTGAIGDH
+3324 ITMDSRDDTGAIGDH

-3346 GFTIGNIDADAHSV
+3346 GFTIGNIDSDAQSV

-3410 STPLVVTVDTQTS
+3410 STPLIVTVDTQTS

-3470 SATQGIEGVWGYTWP
+3470 SAAQGIEGVWGYTWP

-3622 IDRIELVNDSGVPGD
+3622 IDHIELVNDSGVPGD

-3710 LNFTIDITLLTPT
+3710 LNFTIDITLMTPT

-3845 DRPVFDIHQVDSDV
+3845 DRPVFDIRQVDSDV

-4304 TSAELRIEIDT
+4304 TSAELKIEIDT

-4526 AVDNITSVTTPRF
+4526 AVDNITSVTKPRF

-4558 SYSVTANGNNL
+4558 SYPVTANGNNL

-4895 AVDVTI
+4895 AVDLTI

-5291 ASNSGSLDDLITN
+5291 ASNSGSLDDLITS

-5374 TIDTSTFIDNPAM
+5374 TIDTSTFIDNPVM
-5387 VAGSDNGIFSNDS
+5387 MAGSDNGIFSNDS
-5400 ITSQTRPTF
+5400 ITSQTRPAF
-5409 SIFGEMNQSVQ
+5409 SIYGEMNQSVQ

-5475 TFNTTPVAIDSIGGQ
+5475 TLNTTPVAIDSIGGQ

-5536 VNEKGHWQM
+5536 VNDKGHWQM

-5581 HIKVFTSE
+5581 HIQVFTSE
-5589 LDDNKSSSKTEWW
+5589 LDDNKSSSKTDWW
-5602 SNSDLITMRGT
+5602 SNSSTITMRGM

-5627 TLATAVVAATGRWEL
+5627 TLATAVVAANGQWEL
-5642 STDKLPEGTYDI
+5642 STDQLPEGKYDI
-5654 SLVIEDSAGNRWED
+5654 TLSIEDNAGNRKEE
-5668 VREIFID
+5668 VHEIFID

-5710 SEGNTYTLTVPDNGK
+5710 SNGNTYTLTVPDNGK

-5929 NDGNYT
+5929 NDGTYT

-5957 DSTVTVTADSQHD
+5957 DSTVTVTADSQHN

-5993 ATHLRTEPSA
+5993 ATHLRTVPSV
-6003 AEESVVKVTAYS
+6003 AEESVVKETAYS

-6045 VNVSIMFEGEEFT
+6045 VNVSVMFEGEEFT

-6085 IDKDNDF
+6085 IDKDDDF

-6111 MNVRGKTEDDIND
+6111 MNARGKAEDDIND

>member
-42 PRGSVIIVNGALYSS
+42 PHGSVIIVNGALYSS

-619 SFSYVIDTIAPV
+619 SFSYVIDTVAPV
-631 PPTVSLEDYVV
+631 PPTVSLEDFVV

-1035 GISDDNLTNIVK
+1035 GIADDNLTNIVK

-1110 ANSAIFDFT
+1110 ANSAVFDFT

-1174 EEIELSHLNGSWLFI
+1174 EEIELSHLNGSWLFT

-1212 NYSAPLT
+1212 SYSAPLT

-1318 VDTTLSVPVIVLDS
+1318 VDTTLSVPVIVLNS

-1337 IQGDNMTNST
+1337 VQGDNMTNRT

-1379 KGTGGWTFTPPTSW
+1379 KGTGGWSFTPTGAW

-1436 GIPDDNLTNNVRP
+1436 GIPNDNLTNNVRP

-1480 PGVWDYIWP
+1480 TGVWDYIWP

-1538 AGDNITNVKTPGFT
+1538 AGDNITSVKTPGFT

-1637 IPGDNL
+1637 IPDDNL

-1695 PHTLMVEAS
+1695 PHTLMVEAT

-1714 LDFTI
+1714 LDFII
-1719 DTILSEPTITLDS
+1719 DTLLSEPTITLDS

-1981 QWRFVPGSAWTD
+1981 QWRFVPGSAWID

-2128 DNTDDSGTKGD
+2128 DSTDDSGTKGD
-2139 HLTNVNKPT
+2139 NLTNVNKPT

-2331 ADDSGVHGDNMTNH
+2331 ADDTGIQGDNMTNR
-2345 TQPTFALQHIDD
+2345 TQPTFNLQHIDD

-2370 VTTTFDATKD
+2370 VTTTFDATKGV
-2380 AGGWTFT
+2380 GGWTFT
-2387 PTGAWADGDYT
+2387 PPTSWGAGDYT

-2438 DDNLTNNVRPHFQVT
+2438 DDNLTNNVRPHFQVK
-2453 VPTDVNVVRLSIDGG
+2453 VPTDVN
-2468 KTWFNATQSA
+2468 
-2478 TPGVWDYI
+2478 
-2486 WPDDVADGGYTLTV
+2486 
-2500 EATDEAGNKATQT
+2500 E
-2513 LDFTIDTTLSVPTL
+2513 
-2527 SLDSA
+2527 
-2532 DDSGIAGDNITNVK
+2532 
-2546 TPGFTLNNIDT
+2546 
-2557 DVSRVIVEVM
+2557 
-2567 HNGIKQ
+2567 
-2573 EVPLV
+2573 
-2578 QTGGQWRFAPTSDW
+2578 
-2592 ADGDYILT
+2592 
-2600 VKVED
+2600 
-2605 RAGNVK
+2605 
-2611 QSAPLTVTVDT
+2611 
-2622 HIAIDRIELVNDSGI
+2622 
-2637 PGDNLTNEARPHF
+2637 
-2650 QVTVPADVNG
+2650 
-2660 VRLSIDGG
+2660 
-2668 KTWFDATQSATSGVW
+2668 
-2683 DYTWLTNVAN
+2683 
-2693 GPHTLMVEASD
+2693 
-2704 KAGNKTT
+2704 
-2711 QKLDFTIDTILS
+2711 
-2723 EPTITLDS
+2723 
-2731 ADDSAAG
+2731 
-2738 DNITNVKMP
+2738 
-2747 GFTLGNIDADVT
+2747 
-2759 KVVVTVAHDG
+2759 
-2769 KNQQIELIKNGGVW
+2769 
-2783 RFTPGAAWTDGD
+2783 
-2795 YTLTVKV
+2795 
-2802 EDKAGN
+2802 
-2808 TNYSAPLTVT
+2808 
-2818 IDTQTSID
+2818 
-2826 RIELLNDT
+2826 
-2834 GIVGDNLTNE
+2834 
-2844 ARPQFHITVPTDVN
+2844 
-2858 SVQLSLDGGIN
+2858 
-2869 WVNATLTSDGVWEY
+2869 
-2883 IWPTDLVENTYT
+2883 
-2895 LTVKAT
+2895 
-2901 DVAGNTAT
+2901 
-2909 ETLNFIIDTTLST
+2909 
-2922 PTITLDS
+2922 
-2929 ADDSGTAN
+2929 
-2937 DNKTNVKTPGFIIGG
+2937 
-2952 IDSDVTQVVVQVM
+2952 
-2965 RDGHSEEVELTQT
+2965 
-2978 NGQWRFVPGSAWTD
+2978 
-2992 GDYTLT
+2992 
-2998 VTVKDEAGNIRH
+2998 
-3010 SAPLTVTIDT
+3010 
-3020 QITIDHIE
+3020 
-3028 LVNDSGIPDDNLTN
+3028 
-3042 NVRPHFQVTVPT
+3042 
-3054 DVNVVRLSIDGGKT
+3054 VRLSIDGGKT

-3103 AGNKTT
+3103 AGNQTT
-3109 QQLDFIIDT
+3109 QKLDFIIDT

-3125 VLDNTDDSGTKGDN
+3125 VLDSTDDSGTKGDN
-3139 LTNVNKPTF
+3139 LTNANKPTF
-3148 LLGNIDAD
+3148 ILGNIDAD

-3163 VQHGG
+3163 VQYGG

-3268 TWVRATQGTAGIWDY
+3268 TWVRATQGTAGTWDY

-3410 STPLVVTVDTQTS
+3410 STPLIVTVDTQTS

-3470 SATQGIEGVWGYTWP
+3470 SAAQGIEGVWGYTWP

-3622 IDRIELVNDSGVPGD
+3622 IDHIELVNDSGVPGD

-3692 HTLTVE
+3692 HTLIVE
-3698 VTDGAGNKMTET
+3698 VTDGAGNKMTGT
-3710 LNFTIDITLLTPT
+3710 LDFTIDITLLTPT

-3845 DRPVFDIHQVDSDV
+3845 DRPVFDIRQVDSDV

-4304 TSAELRIEIDT
+4304 TSAELKIEIDT

-4526 AVDNITSVTTPRF
+4526 AVDNITSVTKPRF

-4558 SYSVTANGNNL
+4558 SYPVTANGNNL

-4895 AVDVTI
+4895 AVDLTI

-4960 VLPALGNDGNYELTF
+4960 VLPALGNDGNYVLTF

-5291 ASNSGSLDDLITN
+5291 ASNSGSLDDLITS

-5374 TIDTSTFIDNPAM
+5374 TIDTSTFIDNPVM
-5387 VAGSDNGIFSNDS
+5387 MAGSDNGIFSNDS
-5400 ITSQTRPTF
+5400 ITSQTRPAF
-5409 SIFGEMNQSVQ
+5409 SIYGEMNQSVQ

-5475 TFNTTPVAIDSIGGQ
+5475 TLNTTPVAIDSIGGQ

-5536 VNEKGHWQM
+5536 VNDKGHWQM

-5581 HIKVFTSE
+5581 HIQVFTSE
-5589 LDDNKSSSKTEWW
+5589 LDDNKSSSKTDWW
-5602 SNSDLITMRGT
+5602 SNSSTITMRGM

-5627 TLATAVVAATGRWEL
+5627 TLATAVVAANGQWEL
-5642 STDKLPEGTYDI
+5642 STDQLPEGKYDI
-5654 SLVIEDSAGNRWED
+5654 TLSIEDNAGNRKEE
-5668 VREIFID
+5668 VHEIFID

-5710 SEGNTYTLTVPDNGK
+5710 SNGNTYTLTVPDNGK

-5929 NDGNYT
+5929 NDGTYT

-5957 DSTVTVTADSQHD
+5957 DSTVTVTADSQHN

-5993 ATHLRTEPSA
+5993 ATHLRTVPSV
-6003 AEESVVKVTAYS
+6003 AEESVVKETAYS

-6045 VNVSIMFEGEEFT
+6045 VNVSVMFEGEEFT

-6085 IDKDNDF
+6085 IDKDDDF

-6111 MNVRGKTEDDIND
+6111 MNARGKTEDDIND

>member
-308 TYNLEAEAKTADG
+308 AYNLEAEAKTADG

-422 TDSIITDTIAPE
+422 TDSIITDTIPPE

-631 PPTVSLEDYVV
+631 PPTVSLEDFVV

-724 TEVVPPKAELDA
+724 AEVVPPKAELDA

-1035 GISDDNLTNIVK
+1035 GIADDNLTNIVK

-1110 ANSAIFDFT
+1110 ANSAVFDFT

-1174 EEIELSHLNGSWLFI
+1174 EEIELSHLNGSWLFT

-1212 NYSAPLT
+1212 SYSAPLT

-1318 VDTTLSVPVIVLDS
+1318 VDTTLSVPVIVLNS

-1337 IQGDNMTNST
+1337 VQGDNMTNRT

-1480 PGVWDYIWP
+1480 PGAWDYIWP

-1503 TDEAGN
+1503 TDKAGN
-1509 KATQTLDF
+1509 KTTQELDF

-1714 LDFTI
+1714 LDFII
-1719 DTILSEPTITLDS
+1719 DTLLSEPTITLDS

-2128 DNTDDSGTKGD
+2128 DSTDDSGTKGD
-2139 HLTNVNKPT
+2139 NLTNVNKPT

-2317 IDTTLSTPVIVLDS
+2317 IDTTLSVPVIVLNS
-2331 ADDSGVHGDNMTNH
+2331 ADDTGVQGDNMTNS

-2370 VTTTFDATKD
+2370 VTTTFDATKGV
-2380 AGGWTFT
+2380 GGWSFT

-2438 DDNLTNNVRPHFQVT
+2438 DDNLTNNVRPHFQVK
-2453 VPTDVNVVRLSIDGG
+2453 VPTDVN
-2468 KTWFNATQSA
+2468 
-2478 TPGVWDYI
+2478 
-2486 WPDDVADGGYTLTV
+2486 
-2500 EATDEAGNKATQT
+2500 E
-2513 LDFTIDTTLSVPTL
+2513 
-2527 SLDSA
+2527 
-2532 DDSGIAGDNITNVK
+2532 
-2546 TPGFTLNNIDT
+2546 
-2557 DVSRVIVEVM
+2557 
-2567 HNGIKQ
+2567 
-2573 EVPLV
+2573 
-2578 QTGGQWRFAPTSDW
+2578 
-2592 ADGDYILT
+2592 
-2600 VKVED
+2600 
-2605 RAGNVK
+2605 
-2611 QSAPLTVTVDT
+2611 
-2622 HIAIDRIELVNDSGI
+2622 
-2637 PGDNLTNEARPHF
+2637 
-2650 QVTVPADVNG
+2650 
-2660 VRLSIDGG
+2660 
-2668 KTWFDATQSATSGVW
+2668 
-2683 DYTWLTNVAN
+2683 
-2693 GPHTLMVEASD
+2693 
-2704 KAGNKTT
+2704 
-2711 QKLDFTIDTILS
+2711 
-2723 EPTITLDS
+2723 
-2731 ADDSAAG
+2731 
-2738 DNITNVKMP
+2738 
-2747 GFTLGNIDADVT
+2747 
-2759 KVVVTVAHDG
+2759 
-2769 KNQQIELIKNGGVW
+2769 
-2783 RFTPGAAWTDGD
+2783 
-2795 YTLTVKV
+2795 
-2802 EDKAGN
+2802 
-2808 TNYSAPLTVT
+2808 
-2818 IDTQTSID
+2818 
-2826 RIELLNDT
+2826 
-2834 GIVGDNLTNE
+2834 
-2844 ARPQFHITVPTDVN
+2844 
-2858 SVQLSLDGGIN
+2858 
-2869 WVNATLTSDGVWEY
+2869 
-2883 IWPTDLVENTYT
+2883 
-2895 LTVKAT
+2895 
-2901 DVAGNTAT
+2901 
-2909 ETLNFIIDTTLST
+2909 
-2922 PTITLDS
+2922 
-2929 ADDSGTAN
+2929 
-2937 DNKTNVKTPGFIIGG
+2937 
-2952 IDSDVTQVVVQVM
+2952 
-2965 RDGHSEEVELTQT
+2965 
-2978 NGQWRFVPGSAWTD
+2978 
-2992 GDYTLT
+2992 
-2998 VTVKDEAGNIRH
+2998 
-3010 SAPLTVTIDT
+3010 
-3020 QITIDHIE
+3020 
-3028 LVNDSGIPDDNLTN
+3028 
-3042 NVRPHFQVTVPT
+3042 
-3054 DVNVVRLSIDGGKT
+3054 VRLSIDGGKT

-3103 AGNKTT
+3103 AGNQTT
-3109 QQLDFIIDT
+3109 QKLDFIIDT
-3118 LLSEPTI
+3118 MLSEPTI
-3125 VLDNTDDSGTKGDN
+3125 VLDSTDDSGTKGDN
-3139 LTNVNKPTF
+3139 LTNANKPTF
-3148 LLGNIDAD
+3148 ILGNIDAD

-3163 VQHGG
+3163 VQYGG

-3324 IAMDSRDDTGAIGDH
+3324 ITMDSRDDTGAIGDH

-3346 GFTIGNIDADAHSV
+3346 GFTIGNIDSDAQSV

-3410 STPLVVTVDTQTS
+3410 STPLIVTVDTQTS

-3470 SATQGIEGVWGYTWP
+3470 SAAQGIEGVWGYTWP

-3622 IDRIELVNDSGVPGD
+3622 IDHIELVNDSGVPGD

-3710 LNFTIDITLLTPT
+3710 LNFTIDITLMTPT

-3845 DRPVFDIHQVDSDV
+3845 DRPVFDIRQVDSDV

-4304 TSAELRIEIDT
+4304 TSAELKIEIDT

-4526 AVDNITSVTTPRF
+4526 AVDNITSVTKPRF

-4558 SYSVTANGNNL
+4558 SYPVTANGNNL

-4826 TTNNKTPTLIGST
+4826 TTNNKTPTLVGNT
-4839 LPNTIVSIYVDGVKV
+4839 LPNAIVSIYVDGVKV

-4960 VLPALGNDGNYELTF
+4960 VLPALGNDGNYVLTF

-5037 IRNPQG
+5037 IRSPQG

-5083 KEILIE
+5083 KDILIE

-5344 DNALKDGEYS
+5344 DNVLKDGEYS

-5409 SIFGEMNQSVQ
+5409 SISGEMNQSVQ

-5581 HIKVFTSE
+5581 HIQVFTSE
-5589 LDDNKSSSKTEWW
+5589 LDDNKSSSKTDWW
-5602 SNSDLITMRGT
+5602 SNSSTITMRGM

-5627 TLATAVVAATGRWEL
+5627 TLATAVVAANGQWEL
-5642 STDKLPEGTYDI
+5642 STDQLPEGKYDI
-5654 SLVIEDSAGNRWED
+5654 TLSIEDNAGNRKEE
-5668 VREIFID
+5668 VHEIFID

-5710 SEGNTYTLTVPDNGK
+5710 SNGNTYTLTVPDNGK

-5745 IGNRSDDVPL
+5745 IGNRSDDVSL

-5864 LAAGEDNGASDSDN
+5864 LAAGEDNGVSDSDN

-5905 NGVTDIYQATQ
+5905 NGVTDTYQATQ

-5929 NDGNYT
+5929 NDGTYT

-5993 ATHLRTEPSA
+5993 ATHLRTVPSA
-6003 AEESVVKVTAYS
+6003 AEESVVKETAYS

-6111 MNVRGKTEDDIND
+6111 MNARGKTEDDIND

>member
-2128 DNTDDSGTKGD
+2128 DSTDDSGTKGD

-2478 TPGVWDYI
+2478 TPGVWDY
-2486 WPDDVADGGYTLTV
+2486 
-2500 EATDEAGNKATQT
+2500 
-2513 LDFTIDTTLSVPTL
+2513 
-2527 SLDSA
+2527 
-2532 DDSGIAGDNITNVK
+2532 
-2546 TPGFTLNNIDT
+2546 
-2557 DVSRVIVEVM
+2557 
-2567 HNGIKQ
+2567 
-2573 EVPLV
+2573 
-2578 QTGGQWRFAPTSDW
+2578 
-2592 ADGDYILT
+2592 
-2600 VKVED
+2600 
-2605 RAGNVK
+2605 
-2611 QSAPLTVTVDT
+2611 
-2622 HIAIDRIELVNDSGI
+2622 
-2637 PGDNLTNEARPHF
+2637 
-2650 QVTVPADVNG
+2650 
-2660 VRLSIDGG
+2660 
-2668 KTWFDATQSATSGVW
+2668 
-2683 DYTWLTNVAN
+2683 
-2693 GPHTLMVEASD
+2693 
-2704 KAGNKTT
+2704 
-2711 QKLDFTIDTILS
+2711 
-2723 EPTITLDS
+2723 
-2731 ADDSAAG
+2731 
-2738 DNITNVKMP
+2738 
-2747 GFTLGNIDADVT
+2747 
-2759 KVVVTVAHDG
+2759 
-2769 KNQQIELIKNGGVW
+2769 
-2783 RFTPGAAWTDGD
+2783 
-2795 YTLTVKV
+2795 
-2802 EDKAGN
+2802 
-2808 TNYSAPLTVT
+2808 
-2818 IDTQTSID
+2818 
-2826 RIELLNDT
+2826 
-2834 GIVGDNLTNE
+2834 
-2844 ARPQFHITVPTDVN
+2844 
-2858 SVQLSLDGGIN
+2858 
-2869 WVNATLTSDGVWEY
+2869 
-2883 IWPTDLVENTYT
+2883 
-2895 LTVKAT
+2895 
-2901 DVAGNTAT
+2901 
-2909 ETLNFIIDTTLST
+2909 
-2922 PTITLDS
+2922 
-2929 ADDSGTAN
+2929 
-2937 DNKTNVKTPGFIIGG
+2937 
-2952 IDSDVTQVVVQVM
+2952 
-2965 RDGHSEEVELTQT
+2965 
-2978 NGQWRFVPGSAWTD
+2978 
-2992 GDYTLT
+2992 
-2998 VTVKDEAGNIRH
+2998 
-3010 SAPLTVTIDT
+3010 
-3020 QITIDHIE
+3020 
-3028 LVNDSGIPDDNLTN
+3028 
-3042 NVRPHFQVTVPT
+3042 
-3054 DVNVVRLSIDGGKT
+3054 
-3068 WFNATQSATPGVW
+3068 
-3081 DYTWLADVGEGKHT
+3081 TWLADVGEGKHT

-3283 TWPKDVTDGLH
+3283 TWPKDMTDGLH

-3934 TGVQNDQLTNVAK
+3934 TGEQNDQLTNVAK

-4558 SYSVTANGNNL
+4558 SYPVTANGNNL

>member
-42 PRGSVIIVNGALYSS
+42 PHGSVIIVNGALYSS

-121 LDDAENAKKEADK
+121 LDEAENAKKEADK

-446 GIKNDNITNST
+446 GIKNDSITNST

-534 SAEIETTNDS
+534 SAEIETTDDS

-596 DSVEGINNLTFTV
+596 DSVEGVNNLTFTV

-619 SFSYVIDTIAPV
+619 SFSYIIDTVAPV
-631 PPTVSLEDYVV
+631 PPTVSLEDFVV

-1061 VQVWD
+1061 VQVWG
-1066 AMSDTQIG
+1066 AASDTQIG

-1110 ANSAIFDFT
+1110 ANSAVFDFT

-1174 EEIELSHLNGSWLFI
+1174 EEIELSHLNGSWLFT

-1318 VDTTLSVPVIVLDS
+1318 VDTTLSVPVIVLNS

-1337 IQGDNMTNST
+1337 VQGDNMTNST

-1436 GIPDDNLTNNVRP
+1436 GIPNDNLTNNVRP

-1470 TWFNATQSAT
+1470 TWFNATQNAT

-1509 KATQTLDF
+1509 KTTQTLDF

-1561 RVIVEV
+1561 RVTVEV

-1672 FDATQSATSGVWDYT
+1672 FDATQSATPGVWDYT

-1714 LDFTI
+1714 LDFII
-1719 DTILSEPTITLDS
+1719 DTMLSEPTITLDS

-2014 LTVTIDTQITIDH
+2014 LTVTIDTQIAIDH

-2043 NVRPHFQVT
+2043 
-2052 VPTDV
+2052 
-2057 NVVRLS
+2057 
-2063 IDGGKT
+2063 
-2069 WFNAT
+2069 
-2074 QSATPGVWDYTWLA
+2074 
-2088 DVGEGKHTL
+2088 
-2097 TVEATDK
+2097 EA
-2104 AGNKTTQQLDFII
+2104 
-2117 DTLLSEPTIVL
+2117 
-2128 DNTDDSGTKGD
+2128 
-2139 HLTNVNKPT
+2139 
-2148 FLLGNID
+2148 
-2155 ADARYVTVEV
+2155 
-2165 QHGGT
+2165 
-2170 KEVLTAT
+2170 
-2177 KDATGNWSVT
+2177 
-2187 PTGTWADGDYTLT
+2187 
-2200 VRVEDEAGNEKHSAS
+2200 
-2215 LTVTVDT
+2215 
-2222 QITIDVIELVN
+2222 
-2233 DNGIPGDNMTN
+2233 
-2244 DAHPQF
+2244 
-2250 RVTVPG
+2250 
-2256 DVNEVSLSIDG
+2256 
-2267 GVTWVKATQS
+2267 
-2277 ATPGVWNYTWPGTV
+2277 
-2291 PDGDYTLNVKATD
+2291 
-2304 NAGNTVTETLHFT
+2304 
-2317 IDTTLSTPVIVLDS
+2317 
-2331 ADDSGVHGDNMTNH
+2331 
-2345 TQPTFALQHIDD
+2345 
-2357 DAVRVTVSVEHGG
+2357 
-2370 VTTTFDATKD
+2370 
-2380 AGGWTFT
+2380 
-2387 PTGAWADGDYT
+2387 
-2398 LSVSVEDKAGNT
+2398 
-2410 SHSASLTVTVDTQ
+2410 
-2423 IAINN
+2423 
-2428 IELVNDSGIP
+2428 
-2438 DDNLTNNVRPHFQVT
+2438 
-2453 VPTDVNVVRLSIDGG
+2453 
-2468 KTWFNATQSA
+2468 
-2478 TPGVWDYI
+2478 
-2486 WPDDVADGGYTLTV
+2486 
-2500 EATDEAGNKATQT
+2500 
-2513 LDFTIDTTLSVPTL
+2513 
-2527 SLDSA
+2527 
-2532 DDSGIAGDNITNVK
+2532 
-2546 TPGFTLNNIDT
+2546 
-2557 DVSRVIVEVM
+2557 
-2567 HNGIKQ
+2567 
-2573 EVPLV
+2573 
-2578 QTGGQWRFAPTSDW
+2578 
-2592 ADGDYILT
+2592 
-2600 VKVED
+2600 
-2605 RAGNVK
+2605 
-2611 QSAPLTVTVDT
+2611 
-2622 HIAIDRIELVNDSGI
+2622 
-2637 PGDNLTNEARPHF
+2637 
-2650 QVTVPADVNG
+2650 
-2660 VRLSIDGG
+2660 
-2668 KTWFDATQSATSGVW
+2668 
-2683 DYTWLTNVAN
+2683 
-2693 GPHTLMVEASD
+2693 
-2704 KAGNKTT
+2704 
-2711 QKLDFTIDTILS
+2711 
-2723 EPTITLDS
+2723 
-2731 ADDSAAG
+2731 
-2738 DNITNVKMP
+2738 
-2747 GFTLGNIDADVT
+2747 
-2759 KVVVTVAHDG
+2759 
-2769 KNQQIELIKNGGVW
+2769 
-2783 RFTPGAAWTDGD
+2783 
-2795 YTLTVKV
+2795 
-2802 EDKAGN
+2802 
-2808 TNYSAPLTVT
+2808 
-2818 IDTQTSID
+2818 
-2826 RIELLNDT
+2826 
-2834 GIVGDNLTNE
+2834 
-2844 ARPQFHITVPTDVN
+2844 
-2858 SVQLSLDGGIN
+2858 
-2869 WVNATLTSDGVWEY
+2869 
-2883 IWPTDLVENTYT
+2883 
-2895 LTVKAT
+2895 
-2901 DVAGNTAT
+2901 
-2909 ETLNFIIDTTLST
+2909 
-2922 PTITLDS
+2922 
-2929 ADDSGTAN
+2929 
-2937 DNKTNVKTPGFIIGG
+2937 
-2952 IDSDVTQVVVQVM
+2952 
-2965 RDGHSEEVELTQT
+2965 
-2978 NGQWRFVPGSAWTD
+2978 
-2992 GDYTLT
+2992 
-2998 VTVKDEAGNIRH
+2998 
-3010 SAPLTVTIDT
+3010 
-3020 QITIDHIE
+3020 
-3028 LVNDSGIPDDNLTN
+3028 
-3042 NVRPHFQVTVPT
+3042 RPHFQVTVPT

-3176 KGATG
+3176 KDATGNWSVTPTGTWADGDYTLTVRVEDEAGNEKHSASLTVTVDTQITIDAIELVNDNGIPGDNMTNDAHPQFRVTVPGDVNEVSLSIDGGVTWVKATQSATPGVWNYTWPGTVPDGDYTLNVKATDNAGNTVTETLHFTIDTTLSTPVIVLDSADDTGIQGDNMTNRTQPTFNLQHIDDDAVRVTVSVEHGGVTTTFDATKGVGGWTFTPPTSWGAGDYTLSVSVEDKAGNTSHSASLTVTVDTQIAINNIELVNDSGIPDDNLTNNVRPQFQVKVPTDVNEVRLSIDGGKTWFNATQSATPGVWDYTWLADVGEGKHTLTVEATDKAGNQTTQKLDFIIDTLLSEPTIVLDSTDDSGTKGDNLTNANKPTFLLGNIDADARYVTVEVQHGSTKEVLTATKGATG

-3204 DAGNVKYSAPLT
+3204 EAGNVKYSAPLT
-3216 VTVDTQITIDVIELV
+3216 VTVDTQITIDAIELV

-3324 IAMDSRDDTGAIGDH
+3324 ITMDSRDDTGAIGDH

-3346 GFTIGNIDADAHSV
+3346 GFTIGNIDSDAQSV

-3410 STPLVVTVDTQTS
+3410 STPLIVTVDTQTS

-3470 SATQGIEGVWGYTWP
+3470 SAAQGIEGVWGYTWP
-3485 TDMGDGKHTL
+3485 TDMGDGKHIL

-3622 IDRIELVNDSGVPGD
+3622 IDHIELVNDSGVPGD

-3692 HTLTVE
+3692 HTLIVE
-3698 VTDGAGNKMTET
+3698 VTDGAGNKMTGT
-3710 LNFTIDITLLTPT
+3710 LDFTIDITLLTPT

-3737 DNLTSVTQPVFVLG
+3737 DNLTSVTQPIFVLG

-3845 DRPVFDIHQVDSDV
+3845 DRPVFDIRQVDSDV

-3952 DVPGDVV
+3952 DVPGDVI

-3994 YTLRVEATDEAGN
+3994 YTLRVEATDQAGN

-4183 GSALPDGQHTLLV
+4183 GSALPDGKHTLLV

-4304 TSAELRIEIDT
+4304 TSAELQIEIDT

-4526 AVDNITSVTTPRF
+4526 AVDNITSVTKPRF

-4558 SYSVTANGNNL
+4558 SYPVTANGNNL

-4613 RMEPASDTGNSNSDN
+4613 RMEPASDTGSSNSDN

-4660 LKQTITVGAD
+4660 LKHTITVGAD

-4721 SIDDQHEATS
+4721 SIDDQYEATS

-4738 FAEAFSTI
+4738 LAEAFSTI

-4826 TTNNKTPTLIGST
+4826 TTNNKTPTLVGNT
-4839 LPNTIVSIYVDGVKV
+4839 LPNAIVSIYVDGVKV

-4960 VLPALGNDGNYELTF
+4960 VLPALGNDGNYVLTF

-5083 KEILIE
+5083 KDILIE

-5291 ASNSGSLDDLITN
+5291 ASNSGSLDDLITS

-5374 TIDTSTFIDNPAM
+5374 TVDTSTFIDNPVM
-5387 VAGSDNGIFSNDS
+5387 IAGSDNGIFSNDS
-5400 ITSQTRPTF
+5400 ITSQTRPAF

-5536 VNEKGHWQM
+5536 VNDKGHWQM

-5581 HIKVFTSE
+5581 HIQVFTSE
-5589 LDDNKSSSKTEWW
+5589 LDDNKSSSKTDWW
-5602 SNSDLITMRGT
+5602 SNSSTITMRGM

-5627 TLATAVVAATGRWEL
+5627 TLATAVVAANGQWEL
-5642 STDKLPEGTYDI
+5642 STDQLPEGKYDI
-5654 SLVIEDSAGNRWED
+5654 TLSIEDNAGNRKEE
-5668 VREIFID
+5668 VHEIFID

-5710 SEGNTYTLTVPDNGK
+5710 SNGNTYTLTVPDNGK

-5755 DIMKEVPVISLS
+5755 DIMKETPVISLS

-5782 KQPTFIIG
+5782 NQPTFIIG

-5878 VTNHTQPKFT
+5878 VTNHNHTQPKFT

-5916 GADGWTFTPPAAW
+5916 DADGWTFTPPAAW
-5929 NDGNYT
+5929 NDGTYT
-5935 LSVTVVDRAGNSQQ
+5935 LSVTVVDRAGNSLQ
-5949 SASLAVTV
+5949 SASLEVTV

-5970 DASDDATATAVTPPE
+5970 DAIDDATPTAVTPPE

-5993 ATHLRTEPSA
+5993 ATHLRTVPSA
-6003 AEESVVKVTAYS
+6003 AEESVVKETAYS

-6045 VNVSIMFEGEEFT
+6045 VNVSVMFEGEEFT

-6085 IDKDNDF
+6085 IDKDDDF

-6111 MNVRGKTEDDIND
+6111 MNARGKTEDDIND

>member
-1 MGNKSIQKF
+1 M
-10 FADQNSVIDL
+10 
-20 SSLGNAKGAK
+20 
-30 VSLSGPDMNITT
+30 
-42 PRGSVIIVNGALYSS
+42 
-57 IKGNNLAVK
+57 
-66 FKDKTITGAKILGS
+66 
-80 VDLKDIQL
+80 
-88 ERIDSSLVDSAQVEK
+88 
-103 KGNGKRRNKKEE
+103 
-115 EELKKQ
+115 
-121 LDDAENAKKEADK
+121 
-134 AKEEAEKAKEAAE
+134 
-147 KALNEAFEVQNS
+147 
-159 SKQIEEMLQ
+159 
-168 NFLADN
+168 
-174 VAKDNLAQQSDA
+174 
-186 SQQNTQAKATQA
+186 
-198 SKQNDA
+198 
-204 EKVLPQPINKNTSTG
+204 NKNTSTG

-2128 DNTDDSGTKGD
+2128 DSTDDSGTKGD

-2428 IELVNDSGIP
+2428 
-2438 DDNLTNNVRPHFQVT
+2438 
-2453 VPTDVNVVRLSIDGG
+2453 
-2468 KTWFNATQSA
+2468 
-2478 TPGVWDYI
+2478 
-2486 WPDDVADGGYTLTV
+2486 
-2500 EATDEAGNKATQT
+2500 
-2513 LDFTIDTTLSVPTL
+2513 
-2527 SLDSA
+2527 
-2532 DDSGIAGDNITNVK
+2532 
-2546 TPGFTLNNIDT
+2546 
-2557 DVSRVIVEVM
+2557 
-2567 HNGIKQ
+2567 
-2573 EVPLV
+2573 
-2578 QTGGQWRFAPTSDW
+2578 
-2592 ADGDYILT
+2592 
-2600 VKVED
+2600 
-2605 RAGNVK
+2605 
-2611 QSAPLTVTVDT
+2611 
-2622 HIAIDRIELVNDSGI
+2622 
-2637 PGDNLTNEARPHF
+2637 
-2650 QVTVPADVNG
+2650 
-2660 VRLSIDGG
+2660 
-2668 KTWFDATQSATSGVW
+2668 
-2683 DYTWLTNVAN
+2683 
-2693 GPHTLMVEASD
+2693 
-2704 KAGNKTT
+2704 
-2711 QKLDFTIDTILS
+2711 
-2723 EPTITLDS
+2723 
-2731 ADDSAAG
+2731 
-2738 DNITNVKMP
+2738 
-2747 GFTLGNIDADVT
+2747 
-2759 KVVVTVAHDG
+2759 
-2769 KNQQIELIKNGGVW
+2769 
-2783 RFTPGAAWTDGD
+2783 
-2795 YTLTVKV
+2795 
-2802 EDKAGN
+2802 
-2808 TNYSAPLTVT
+2808 
-2818 IDTQTSID
+2818 
-2826 RIELLNDT
+2826 
-2834 GIVGDNLTNE
+2834 
-2844 ARPQFHITVPTDVN
+2844 
-2858 SVQLSLDGGIN
+2858 
-2869 WVNATLTSDGVWEY
+2869 
-2883 IWPTDLVENTYT
+2883 
-2895 LTVKAT
+2895 
-2901 DVAGNTAT
+2901 
-2909 ETLNFIIDTTLST
+2909 
-2922 PTITLDS
+2922 
-2929 ADDSGTAN
+2929 
-2937 DNKTNVKTPGFIIGG
+2937 
-2952 IDSDVTQVVVQVM
+2952 
-2965 RDGHSEEVELTQT
+2965 
-2978 NGQWRFVPGSAWTD
+2978 
-2992 GDYTLT
+2992 
-2998 VTVKDEAGNIRH
+2998 
-3010 SAPLTVTIDT
+3010 
-3020 QITIDHIE
+3020 IE

-3934 TGVQNDQLTNVAK
+3934 TGEQNDQLTNVAK

-4558 SYSVTANGNNL
+4558 SYPVTANGNNL

>member
-2128 DNTDDSGTKGD
+2128 DSTDDSGTKGD

-2428 IELVNDSGIP
+2428 
-2438 DDNLTNNVRPHFQVT
+2438 
-2453 VPTDVNVVRLSIDGG
+2453 
-2468 KTWFNATQSA
+2468 
-2478 TPGVWDYI
+2478 
-2486 WPDDVADGGYTLTV
+2486 
-2500 EATDEAGNKATQT
+2500 
-2513 LDFTIDTTLSVPTL
+2513 
-2527 SLDSA
+2527 
-2532 DDSGIAGDNITNVK
+2532 
-2546 TPGFTLNNIDT
+2546 
-2557 DVSRVIVEVM
+2557 
-2567 HNGIKQ
+2567 
-2573 EVPLV
+2573 
-2578 QTGGQWRFAPTSDW
+2578 
-2592 ADGDYILT
+2592 
-2600 VKVED
+2600 
-2605 RAGNVK
+2605 
-2611 QSAPLTVTVDT
+2611 
-2622 HIAIDRIELVNDSGI
+2622 
-2637 PGDNLTNEARPHF
+2637 
-2650 QVTVPADVNG
+2650 
-2660 VRLSIDGG
+2660 
-2668 KTWFDATQSATSGVW
+2668 
-2683 DYTWLTNVAN
+2683 
-2693 GPHTLMVEASD
+2693 
-2704 KAGNKTT
+2704 
-2711 QKLDFTIDTILS
+2711 
-2723 EPTITLDS
+2723 
-2731 ADDSAAG
+2731 
-2738 DNITNVKMP
+2738 
-2747 GFTLGNIDADVT
+2747 
-2759 KVVVTVAHDG
+2759 
-2769 KNQQIELIKNGGVW
+2769 
-2783 RFTPGAAWTDGD
+2783 
-2795 YTLTVKV
+2795 
-2802 EDKAGN
+2802 
-2808 TNYSAPLTVT
+2808 
-2818 IDTQTSID
+2818 
-2826 RIELLNDT
+2826 
-2834 GIVGDNLTNE
+2834 
-2844 ARPQFHITVPTDVN
+2844 
-2858 SVQLSLDGGIN
+2858 
-2869 WVNATLTSDGVWEY
+2869 
-2883 IWPTDLVENTYT
+2883 
-2895 LTVKAT
+2895 
-2901 DVAGNTAT
+2901 
-2909 ETLNFIIDTTLST
+2909 
-2922 PTITLDS
+2922 
-2929 ADDSGTAN
+2929 
-2937 DNKTNVKTPGFIIGG
+2937 
-2952 IDSDVTQVVVQVM
+2952 
-2965 RDGHSEEVELTQT
+2965 
-2978 NGQWRFVPGSAWTD
+2978 
-2992 GDYTLT
+2992 
-2998 VTVKDEAGNIRH
+2998 
-3010 SAPLTVTIDT
+3010 
-3020 QITIDHIE
+3020 IE

-4274 GNLTFTP
+4274 ENLTFTP

-4558 SYSVTANGNNL
+4558 SYPVTANGNNL

-5203 ALSNNRAL
+5203 DLSNNRAL

>member
-1 MGNKSIQKF
+1 GNKSIQKF

-159 SKQIEEMLQ
+159 SKQMEEMLQ
-168 NFLADN
+168 EFLADN

-422 TDSIITDTIAPE
+422 TDSIITDTIPPE

-1110 ANSAIFDFT
+1110 ANSAVFDFT

-1174 EEIELSHLNGSWLFI
+1174 EEIELSHHNGSWLFT

-1212 NYSAPLT
+1212 NYSTPLT

-1264 LSIDGGNSWVQA
+1264 LSIDGGLSWVQA

-1318 VDTTLSVPVIVLDS
+1318 VDSTLSVPVIVLNN

-1337 IQGDNMTNST
+1337 IQGDNLTNRT

-1354 HIDDDAVR
+1354 QIDDDAVR

-1379 KGTGGWTFTPPTSW
+1379 KGTGGWTFTPPALW

-1480 PGVWDYIWP
+1480 PGAWDYIWP

-1503 TDEAGN
+1503 TDKAGN
-1509 KATQTLDF
+1509 QTTQELDF

-1588 PTSDWADGDYILTVK
+1588 PTSDWGDGDYILTVK

-1714 LDFTI
+1714 LDFII

-2014 LTVTIDTQITIDH
+2014 LTVTIDTQIAIDH

-2043 NVRPHFQVT
+2043 NVRPQFQVT

-2074 QSATPGVWDYTWLA
+2074 QSATPGVWDYTWLT
-2088 DVGEGKHTL
+2088 DVANGSHTL
-2097 TVEATDK
+2097 TVEATDA
-2104 AGNKTTQQLDFII
+2104 AGNKATQNLEFNI
-2117 DTLLSEPTIVL
+2117 DTLLSEPTIAL
-2128 DNTDDSGTKGD
+2128 DSTDDSGTKGD
-2139 HLTNVNKPT
+2139 NLTSVNKPT
-2148 FLLGNID
+2148 FILGNID

-2177 KDATGNWSVT
+2177 KGATGIWSVT
-2187 PTGTWADGDYTLT
+2187 PTGMWADGSHTLT
-2200 VRVEDEAGNEKHSAS
+2200 VRVEDEAGNVKYSVP
-2215 LTVTVDT
+2215 LTITVDT
-2222 QITIDVIELVN
+2222 QITIDDIELVN
-2233 DNGIPGDNMTN
+2233 DSGTKGDNLTN
-2244 DAHPQF
+2244 DANPHF
-2250 RVTVPG
+2250 RITVPG

-2267 GVTWVKATQS
+2267 GVTWVKAMQS
-2277 ATPGVWNYTWPGTV
+2277 STSGVWNYTWPKTLA
-2291 PDGDYTLNVKATD
+2291 DDDYTLTVKATD
-2304 NAGNTVTETLHFT
+2304 NAGNTVTRTLDFT

-2331 ADDSGVHGDNMTNH
+2331 ADDTGVQGDNMTNR
-2345 TQPTFALQHIDD
+2345 TQPTFNLQHIDD

-2370 VTTTFDATKD
+2370 VTTTFDVTKD

-2387 PTGAWADGDYT
+2387 PPTSWGAGDYT

-2438 DDNLTNNVRPHFQVT
+2438 DDNLTNNVRPQFQVK
-2453 VPTDVNVVRLSIDGG
+2453 VPTDVN
-2468 KTWFNATQSA
+2468 
-2478 TPGVWDYI
+2478 
-2486 WPDDVADGGYTLTV
+2486 
-2500 EATDEAGNKATQT
+2500 E
-2513 LDFTIDTTLSVPTL
+2513 
-2527 SLDSA
+2527 
-2532 DDSGIAGDNITNVK
+2532 
-2546 TPGFTLNNIDT
+2546 
-2557 DVSRVIVEVM
+2557 
-2567 HNGIKQ
+2567 
-2573 EVPLV
+2573 
-2578 QTGGQWRFAPTSDW
+2578 
-2592 ADGDYILT
+2592 
-2600 VKVED
+2600 
-2605 RAGNVK
+2605 
-2611 QSAPLTVTVDT
+2611 
-2622 HIAIDRIELVNDSGI
+2622 
-2637 PGDNLTNEARPHF
+2637 
-2650 QVTVPADVNG
+2650 
-2660 VRLSIDGG
+2660 
-2668 KTWFDATQSATSGVW
+2668 
-2683 DYTWLTNVAN
+2683 
-2693 GPHTLMVEASD
+2693 
-2704 KAGNKTT
+2704 
-2711 QKLDFTIDTILS
+2711 
-2723 EPTITLDS
+2723 
-2731 ADDSAAG
+2731 
-2738 DNITNVKMP
+2738 
-2747 GFTLGNIDADVT
+2747 
-2759 KVVVTVAHDG
+2759 
-2769 KNQQIELIKNGGVW
+2769 
-2783 RFTPGAAWTDGD
+2783 
-2795 YTLTVKV
+2795 
-2802 EDKAGN
+2802 
-2808 TNYSAPLTVT
+2808 
-2818 IDTQTSID
+2818 
-2826 RIELLNDT
+2826 
-2834 GIVGDNLTNE
+2834 
-2844 ARPQFHITVPTDVN
+2844 
-2858 SVQLSLDGGIN
+2858 
-2869 WVNATLTSDGVWEY
+2869 
-2883 IWPTDLVENTYT
+2883 
-2895 LTVKAT
+2895 
-2901 DVAGNTAT
+2901 
-2909 ETLNFIIDTTLST
+2909 
-2922 PTITLDS
+2922 
-2929 ADDSGTAN
+2929 
-2937 DNKTNVKTPGFIIGG
+2937 
-2952 IDSDVTQVVVQVM
+2952 
-2965 RDGHSEEVELTQT
+2965 
-2978 NGQWRFVPGSAWTD
+2978 
-2992 GDYTLT
+2992 
-2998 VTVKDEAGNIRH
+2998 
-3010 SAPLTVTIDT
+3010 
-3020 QITIDHIE
+3020 
-3028 LVNDSGIPDDNLTN
+3028 
-3042 NVRPHFQVTVPT
+3042 
-3054 DVNVVRLSIDGGKT
+3054 VRLSIDGGKT

-3103 AGNKTT
+3103 AGNQTT
-3109 QQLDFIIDT
+3109 QKLDFIIDT

-3125 VLDNTDDSGTKGDN
+3125 ALDSTDDSGTKGDN
-3139 LTNVNKPTF
+3139 LTSVNKPTF
-3148 LLGNIDAD
+3148 ILGNIDAD

-3181 IWSVTPTGTWA
+3181 IWSVTPTGMWA
-3192 DGDYT
+3192 DGSHT

-3216 VTVDTQITIDVIELV
+3216 VTVDTHIAIDDIELV

-3301 DKAGNKTTQT
+3301 DKAGNQTTQT

-3346 GFTIGNIDADAHSV
+3346 GFTIGNIDSDAHSV

-3367 GNSQEVTLTQVGGQW
+3367 GNSQEVTLTQAGGQW

-3401 TDNAGNVRQ
+3401 QDNAGNVRQ
-3410 STPLVVTVDTQTS
+3410 STPLIVTVDTQTS

-3470 SATQGIEGVWGYTWP
+3470 SAAQGIEGVWGYTWP

-3809 TSAPLKVTIDGTLT
+3809 TSAPLKVTIDGSLT

-3832 EDSGTVGDRLTNH
+3832 EDSGTVGDRLTKH
-3845 DRPVFDIHQVDSDV
+3845 DRPVFDIRQVDSDV

-3903 EDLAGNVKESAPFE
+3903 EDLAGNVKESAPLE

-3952 DVPGDVV
+3952 DVPGDVI

-3981 WIFDSPNTLVDGT
+3981 WIFDTPNALVDGT
-3994 YTLRVEATDEAGN
+3994 YTLRVEATDQAGN

-4183 GSALPDGQHTLLV
+4183 VSALPDGQHTLLV

-4304 TSAELRIEIDT
+4304 TSAELKIEIDT

-4354 VLVSFDGVNWTPISK
+4354 VLVSFDGVNWTPVSK
-4369 NAAGQWEFTA
+4369 NAAGQWQFTA
-4379 GSALPDGH
+4379 GSALSDGH

-4496 KISKEVSFTIDTIV
+4496 KISKEVSFTIDTVV
-4510 SDPSIDLLD
+4510 SDPRIDLLD

-4526 AVDNITSVTTPRF
+4526 AVDNITSVTKPRF

-4558 SYSVTANGNNL
+4558 SYPVTANGNNL

-4613 RMEPASDTGNSNSDN
+4613 RMEPASDTGSSNSDN

-4660 LKQTITVGAD
+4660 LKHTITVGAD

-4721 SIDDQHEATS
+4721 SIDDQYEATS

-4738 FAEAFSTI
+4738 LAEAFSTI

-4826 TTNNKTPTLIGST
+4826 TTNNKTPTLVGNT
-4839 LPNTIVSIYVDGVKV
+4839 LPNAIVSIYVDGVKV

-5083 KEILIE
+5083 KDILIE

-5251 DGTFNIH
+5251 DGKFNIH

-5291 ASNSGSLDDLITN
+5291 ASNSGSLDDLITS

-5374 TIDTSTFIDNPAM
+5374 TIDTSTFIDNPVM
-5387 VAGSDNGIFSNDS
+5387 MAGSDNGIFSNDS
-5400 ITSQTRPTF
+5400 ITSQTRPAF

-5536 VNEKGHWQM
+5536 VNDKGHWQM

-5581 HIKVFTSE
+5581 HIQVFTSE
-5589 LDDNKSSSKTEWW
+5589 LDDNKSSSKTDWW
-5602 SNSDLITMRGT
+5602 SNSSTITMRGM

-5627 TLATAVVAATGRWEL
+5627 TLATAVVAANGQWEL
-5642 STDKLPEGTYDI
+5642 STDQLPEGKYDI
-5654 SLVIEDSAGNRWED
+5654 TLSIEDNAGNRKEE
-5668 VREIFID
+5668 VHEIFID

-5710 SEGNTYTLTVPDNGK
+5710 SNGNTYTLTVPDNGK

-5878 VTNHTQPKFT
+5878 VTNHNHTQPKFT

-5929 NDGNYT
+5929 NDGTYT
-5935 LSVTVVDRAGNSQQ
+5935 LSVTVVDRAGNSLQ
-5949 SASLAVTV
+5949 SASLEVTV

-5970 DASDDATATAVTPPE
+5970 DAIDDATATAVTPPE

-5993 ATHLRTEPSA
+5993 ATHLRTVPSA
-6003 AEESVVKVTAYS
+6003 AEESVVKETAYS

-6045 VNVSIMFEGEEFT
+6045 VNVSVMFEGEEFT

-6085 IDKDNDF
+6085 IDKDDDF

-6111 MNVRGKTEDDIND
+6111 MNARGKTEDDIND

>member
-42 PRGSVIIVNGALYSS
+42 PHGSVIIVNGALYSS

-422 TDSIITDTIAPE
+422 TDSIITDTIPPE

-446 GIKNDNITNST
+446 GIKNDNVTNST

-534 SAEIETTNDS
+534 SAEIETTDDS

-596 DSVEGINNLTFTV
+596 DSVEGVNNLTFTV

-619 SFSYVIDTIAPV
+619 SFSYVIDTVAPV
-631 PPTVSLEDYVV
+631 PPTVSLEDFVV

-1035 GISDDNLTNIVK
+1035 GIADDNLTNIVK

-1066 AMSDTQIG
+1066 AASDTQIG

-1110 ANSAIFDFT
+1110 ANSAVFDFT

-1379 KGTGGWTFTPPTSW
+1379 KGVGGWSFTPTGAW

-1436 GIPDDNLTNNVRP
+1436 GIPNDNLTNNVRP

-1480 PGVWDYIWP
+1480 PGAWDYIWP

-1637 IPGDNL
+1637 IPDDNL

-1695 PHTLMVEAS
+1695 PHTLMVEAT

-2128 DNTDDSGTKGD
+2128 DSTDDSGTKGD
-2139 HLTNVNKPT
+2139 NLTNVNKPT

-2317 IDTTLSTPVIVLDS
+2317 IDTTLSVPVIVLNS
-2331 ADDSGVHGDNMTNH
+2331 ADDTGVQGDNMTNS

-2370 VTTTFDATKD
+2370 VTTTFDATKGV
-2380 AGGWTFT
+2380 GGWSFT

-2438 DDNLTNNVRPHFQVT
+2438 DDNLTNNVRPHFQVK
-2453 VPTDVNVVRLSIDGG
+2453 VPTDVN
-2468 KTWFNATQSA
+2468 
-2478 TPGVWDYI
+2478 
-2486 WPDDVADGGYTLTV
+2486 
-2500 EATDEAGNKATQT
+2500 E
-2513 LDFTIDTTLSVPTL
+2513 
-2527 SLDSA
+2527 
-2532 DDSGIAGDNITNVK
+2532 
-2546 TPGFTLNNIDT
+2546 
-2557 DVSRVIVEVM
+2557 
-2567 HNGIKQ
+2567 
-2573 EVPLV
+2573 
-2578 QTGGQWRFAPTSDW
+2578 
-2592 ADGDYILT
+2592 
-2600 VKVED
+2600 
-2605 RAGNVK
+2605 
-2611 QSAPLTVTVDT
+2611 
-2622 HIAIDRIELVNDSGI
+2622 
-2637 PGDNLTNEARPHF
+2637 
-2650 QVTVPADVNG
+2650 
-2660 VRLSIDGG
+2660 
-2668 KTWFDATQSATSGVW
+2668 
-2683 DYTWLTNVAN
+2683 
-2693 GPHTLMVEASD
+2693 
-2704 KAGNKTT
+2704 
-2711 QKLDFTIDTILS
+2711 
-2723 EPTITLDS
+2723 
-2731 ADDSAAG
+2731 
-2738 DNITNVKMP
+2738 
-2747 GFTLGNIDADVT
+2747 
-2759 KVVVTVAHDG
+2759 
-2769 KNQQIELIKNGGVW
+2769 
-2783 RFTPGAAWTDGD
+2783 
-2795 YTLTVKV
+2795 
-2802 EDKAGN
+2802 
-2808 TNYSAPLTVT
+2808 
-2818 IDTQTSID
+2818 
-2826 RIELLNDT
+2826 
-2834 GIVGDNLTNE
+2834 
-2844 ARPQFHITVPTDVN
+2844 
-2858 SVQLSLDGGIN
+2858 
-2869 WVNATLTSDGVWEY
+2869 
-2883 IWPTDLVENTYT
+2883 
-2895 LTVKAT
+2895 
-2901 DVAGNTAT
+2901 
-2909 ETLNFIIDTTLST
+2909 
-2922 PTITLDS
+2922 
-2929 ADDSGTAN
+2929 
-2937 DNKTNVKTPGFIIGG
+2937 
-2952 IDSDVTQVVVQVM
+2952 
-2965 RDGHSEEVELTQT
+2965 
-2978 NGQWRFVPGSAWTD
+2978 
-2992 GDYTLT
+2992 
-2998 VTVKDEAGNIRH
+2998 
-3010 SAPLTVTIDT
+3010 
-3020 QITIDHIE
+3020 
-3028 LVNDSGIPDDNLTN
+3028 
-3042 NVRPHFQVTVPT
+3042 
-3054 DVNVVRLSIDGGKT
+3054 VRLSIDGGKT

-3103 AGNKTT
+3103 AGNQTT
-3109 QQLDFIIDT
+3109 QKLDFIIDT
-3118 LLSEPTI
+3118 MLSEPTI
-3125 VLDNTDDSGTKGDN
+3125 VLDSTDDSGTKGDN
-3139 LTNVNKPTF
+3139 LTNANKPTF
-3148 LLGNIDAD
+3148 ILGNIDAD

-3163 VQHGG
+3163 VQYGG

-3346 GFTIGNIDADAHSV
+3346 GFTIGNIDSDAQSV

-3410 STPLVVTVDTQTS
+3410 STPLIVTVDTQTS

-3470 SATQGIEGVWGYTWP
+3470 SAAQGIEGVWGYTWP

-3622 IDRIELVNDSGVPGD
+3622 IDHIELVNDSGVPGD

-3710 LNFTIDITLLTPT
+3710 LNFTIDITLMTPT

-3994 YTLRVEATDEAGN
+3994 YTLRVEVTDEAGN

-4526 AVDNITSVTTPRF
+4526 AVDNITSVTKPRF

-4558 SYSVTANGNNL
+4558 SYPVTANGNNL

-4826 TTNNKTPTLIGST
+4826 TTNNKTPTLVGNT
-4839 LPNTIVSIYVDGVKV
+4839 LPNAIVSIYVDGVKV

-4960 VLPALGNDGNYELTF
+4960 VLPALGNDGNYVLTF

-5291 ASNSGSLDDLITN
+5291 ASNSGSLDDLITS

-5374 TIDTSTFIDNPAM
+5374 TIDTSTFIDNPVM
-5387 VAGSDNGIFSNDS
+5387 MAGSDNGIFSNDS

-5409 SIFGEMNQSVQ
+5409 SIYGEMNQSVQ

-5475 TFNTTPVAIDSIGGQ
+5475 TLNTTPVAIDSIGGQ

-5536 VNEKGHWQM
+5536 VNDKGHWQM

-5581 HIKVFTSE
+5581 HIQVFTSE
-5589 LDDNKSSSKTEWW
+5589 LDDNKSSSKTDWW
-5602 SNSDLITMRGT
+5602 SNSSTITMRGM

-5627 TLATAVVAATGRWEL
+5627 TLATAVVAANGQWEL
-5642 STDKLPEGTYDI
+5642 STDQLPEGKYDI
-5654 SLVIEDSAGNRWED
+5654 TLSIEDNAGNRKEE
-5668 VREIFID
+5668 VHEIFID

-5710 SEGNTYTLTVPDNGK
+5710 SNGNTYTLTVPDNGK

-5824 PLADGSY
+5824 PLTDGSY

-5929 NDGNYT
+5929 NDGTYT

-5993 ATHLRTEPSA
+5993 ATHLRTVPSA
-6003 AEESVVKVTAYS
+6003 AEESVVKETAYS

-6045 VNVSIMFEGEEFT
+6045 VNVSVMFEGEEFT

-6085 IDKDNDF
+6085 IDKDDDF

-6111 MNVRGKTEDDIND
+6111 MNARGKTEDDIND

>member
-42 PRGSVIIVNGALYSS
+42 PHGSVIIVNGALYSS

-534 SAEIETTNDS
+534 SAEIETTDDS

-596 DSVEGINNLTFTV
+596 DSVEGVNNLTFTV

-619 SFSYVIDTIAPV
+619 SFSYVIDTVAPV
-631 PPTVSLEDYVV
+631 PPTVSLEDFVV

-1035 GISDDNLTNIVK
+1035 GIADDNLTNIVK

-1110 ANSAIFDFT
+1110 ANSAVFDFT

-1174 EEIELSHLNGSWLFI
+1174 EEIELSHLNGSWLFT

-1212 NYSAPLT
+1212 SYSAPLT

-1379 KGTGGWTFTPPTSW
+1379 KGTGGWSFTPTGAW

-1436 GIPDDNLTNNVRP
+1436 GIPNDNLTNNVRP

-1480 PGVWDYIWP
+1480 PGAWDYIWP

-1503 TDEAGN
+1503 TDKAGN
-1509 KATQTLDF
+1509 KTTQELDF

-2014 LTVTIDTQITIDH
+2014 LTVTIDTQI
-2027 IELVNDSGIPD
+2027 
-2038 DNLTN
+2038 
-2043 NVRPHFQVT
+2043 
-2052 VPTDV
+2052 
-2057 NVVRLS
+2057 
-2063 IDGGKT
+2063 
-2069 WFNAT
+2069 A
-2074 QSATPGVWDYTWLA
+2074 
-2088 DVGEGKHTL
+2088 
-2097 TVEATDK
+2097 
-2104 AGNKTTQQLDFII
+2104 
-2117 DTLLSEPTIVL
+2117 
-2128 DNTDDSGTKGD
+2128 
-2139 HLTNVNKPT
+2139 
-2148 FLLGNID
+2148 
-2155 ADARYVTVEV
+2155 
-2165 QHGGT
+2165 
-2170 KEVLTAT
+2170 
-2177 KDATGNWSVT
+2177 
-2187 PTGTWADGDYTLT
+2187 
-2200 VRVEDEAGNEKHSAS
+2200 
-2215 LTVTVDT
+2215 
-2222 QITIDVIELVN
+2222 
-2233 DNGIPGDNMTN
+2233 
-2244 DAHPQF
+2244 
-2250 RVTVPG
+2250 
-2256 DVNEVSLSIDG
+2256 
-2267 GVTWVKATQS
+2267 
-2277 ATPGVWNYTWPGTV
+2277 
-2291 PDGDYTLNVKATD
+2291 
-2304 NAGNTVTETLHFT
+2304 
-2317 IDTTLSTPVIVLDS
+2317 
-2331 ADDSGVHGDNMTNH
+2331 
-2345 TQPTFALQHIDD
+2345 
-2357 DAVRVTVSVEHGG
+2357 
-2370 VTTTFDATKD
+2370 
-2380 AGGWTFT
+2380 
-2387 PTGAWADGDYT
+2387 
-2398 LSVSVEDKAGNT
+2398 
-2410 SHSASLTVTVDTQ
+2410 
-2423 IAINN
+2423 
-2428 IELVNDSGIP
+2428 
-2438 DDNLTNNVRPHFQVT
+2438 
-2453 VPTDVNVVRLSIDGG
+2453 
-2468 KTWFNATQSA
+2468 
-2478 TPGVWDYI
+2478 
-2486 WPDDVADGGYTLTV
+2486 
-2500 EATDEAGNKATQT
+2500 
-2513 LDFTIDTTLSVPTL
+2513 
-2527 SLDSA
+2527 
-2532 DDSGIAGDNITNVK
+2532 
-2546 TPGFTLNNIDT
+2546 
-2557 DVSRVIVEVM
+2557 
-2567 HNGIKQ
+2567 
-2573 EVPLV
+2573 
-2578 QTGGQWRFAPTSDW
+2578 
-2592 ADGDYILT
+2592 
-2600 VKVED
+2600 
-2605 RAGNVK
+2605 
-2611 QSAPLTVTVDT
+2611 
-2622 HIAIDRIELVNDSGI
+2622 
-2637 PGDNLTNEARPHF
+2637 
-2650 QVTVPADVNG
+2650 
-2660 VRLSIDGG
+2660 
-2668 KTWFDATQSATSGVW
+2668 
-2683 DYTWLTNVAN
+2683 
-2693 GPHTLMVEASD
+2693 
-2704 KAGNKTT
+2704 
-2711 QKLDFTIDTILS
+2711 
-2723 EPTITLDS
+2723 
-2731 ADDSAAG
+2731 
-2738 DNITNVKMP
+2738 
-2747 GFTLGNIDADVT
+2747 
-2759 KVVVTVAHDG
+2759 
-2769 KNQQIELIKNGGVW
+2769 
-2783 RFTPGAAWTDGD
+2783 
-2795 YTLTVKV
+2795 
-2802 EDKAGN
+2802 
-2808 TNYSAPLTVT
+2808 
-2818 IDTQTSID
+2818 
-2826 RIELLNDT
+2826 
-2834 GIVGDNLTNE
+2834 
-2844 ARPQFHITVPTDVN
+2844 
-2858 SVQLSLDGGIN
+2858 
-2869 WVNATLTSDGVWEY
+2869 
-2883 IWPTDLVENTYT
+2883 
-2895 LTVKAT
+2895 
-2901 DVAGNTAT
+2901 
-2909 ETLNFIIDTTLST
+2909 
-2922 PTITLDS
+2922 
-2929 ADDSGTAN
+2929 
-2937 DNKTNVKTPGFIIGG
+2937 
-2952 IDSDVTQVVVQVM
+2952 
-2965 RDGHSEEVELTQT
+2965 
-2978 NGQWRFVPGSAWTD
+2978 
-2992 GDYTLT
+2992 
-2998 VTVKDEAGNIRH
+2998 
-3010 SAPLTVTIDT
+3010 
-3020 QITIDHIE
+3020 IDHIE

-3176 KGATG
+3176 KDATGNWSVTPTGTWADGDYTLTVRVEDEAGNEKHSASLTVTVDTQITIDAIELVNDNGIPGDNMTNDAHPQFRVTVPGDVNEVSLSIDGGVTWVKATQSATPGVWNYTWPGTVPDGDYTLNVKATDNAGNTVTETLHFTIDTTLSVPVIVLNSADDTGVQGDNMTNSTQPTFALQHIDDDAVRVTVSVEHGGVTTTFDATKGTGGWSFTPTGAWADGDYTLSVSVEDKAGNTSHSASLTVTVDTQIAINNIELVNDSGIPDDNLTNNVRPHFQVKVPTDVNEVRLSIDGGKTWFNATQSATPGVWDYTWLADVGEGKHTLTVEATDKAGNQTTQKLDFIIDTMLSEPTIVLDSTDDSGTKGDNLTNANKPTFILGNIDADARYVTVEVQYGGTKEVLTATKGATG

-3268 TWVRATQGTAGIWDY
+3268 TWVRATQGTAGTWDY

-3401 TDNAGNVRQ
+3401 QDNAGNVRQ
-3410 STPLVVTVDTQTS
+3410 STPLIVTVDTQTS

-3470 SATQGIEGVWGYTWP
+3470 SAAQGIEGVWGYTWP

-3539 TNRTRPTFILQNI
+3539 TNRSRPTFILQNI

-3710 LNFTIDITLLTPT
+3710 LNFTIDITLMTPT

-3845 DRPVFDIHQVDSDV
+3845 DRPVFDIRQVDSDV

-4014 FNIDTNIQV
+4014 FNIDTNIQA

-4304 TSAELRIEIDT
+4304 TSAELKIEIDT

-4526 AVDNITSVTTPRF
+4526 AVDNITSVTKPRF

-4558 SYSVTANGNNL
+4558 SYPVTANGNNL

-4826 TTNNKTPTLIGST
+4826 TTNNKTPTLVGNT
-4839 LPNTIVSIYVDGVKV
+4839 LPNAIVSIYVDGVKV

-4960 VLPALGNDGNYELTF
+4960 VLPALGNDGNYVLTF

-5037 IRNPQG
+5037 IRSPQG

-5083 KEILIE
+5083 KDILIE

-5409 SIFGEMNQSVQ
+5409 SISGEMNQSVQ

-5581 HIKVFTSE
+5581 HIQVFTSE
-5589 LDDNKSSSKTEWW
+5589 LDDNKSSSKTDWW
-5602 SNSDLITMRGT
+5602 SNSSTITMRGM

-5627 TLATAVVAATGRWEL
+5627 TLATAVVAANGQWEL
-5642 STDKLPEGTYDI
+5642 STDQLPEGKYDI
-5654 SLVIEDSAGNRWED
+5654 TLSIEDNAGNRKEE
-5668 VREIFID
+5668 VHEIFID

-5710 SEGNTYTLTVPDNGK
+5710 SNGNTYTLTVPDNGK

-5745 IGNRSDDVPL
+5745 IGNRSDDVSL

-5864 LAAGEDNGASDSDN
+5864 LAAGEDNGVSDSDN

-5905 NGVTDIYQATQ
+5905 NGVTDTYQATQ

-5929 NDGNYT
+5929 NDGTYT

-5993 ATHLRTEPSA
+5993 DTHLRTVPSA
-6003 AEESVVKVTAYS
+6003 AEESVVKETAYS

-6045 VNVSIMFEGEEFT
+6045 VNVSVMFEGEEFT

-6085 IDKDNDF
+6085 IDKDDDF

-6111 MNVRGKTEDDIND
+6111 MNARGKTEDDIND

>member
-42 PRGSVIIVNGALYSS
+42 PHGSVIIVNGALYSS

-631 PPTVSLEDYVV
+631 PPTVSLEDFVV

-1066 AMSDTQIG
+1066 AASDTQIG

-1110 ANSAIFDFT
+1110 ANSAVFDFT

-1174 EEIELSHLNGSWLFI
+1174 EEIELSHLNGSWLFT

-1212 NYSAPLT
+1212 SYSAPLT

-1318 VDTTLSVPVIVLDS
+1318 VDTTLSVPVIVLNS

-1337 IQGDNMTNST
+1337 VQGDNMTNST

-1379 KGTGGWTFTPPTSW
+1379 KGVGGWSFTPTGAW

-1436 GIPDDNLTNNVRP
+1436 GIPNDNLTNNVRP

-1480 PGVWDYIWP
+1480 TGVWDYIWP

-1538 AGDNITNVKTPGFT
+1538 AGDNITSVKTPGFT

-1637 IPGDNL
+1637 IPDDNL

-1695 PHTLMVEAS
+1695 PHTLMVEAT

-1714 LDFTI
+1714 LDFII
-1719 DTILSEPTITLDS
+1719 DTLLSEPTITLDS

-2014 LTVTIDTQITIDH
+2014 LTVTIDTQIAIDH

-2043 NVRPHFQVT
+2043 EARPHFQVT

-2117 DTLLSEPTIVL
+2117 DTMLSEPTIVL

-2139 HLTNVNKPT
+2139 NLTNVNKPT

-2222 QITIDVIELVN
+2222 QITIDAIELVN

-2331 ADDSGVHGDNMTNH
+2331 ADDTGIQGDNMTNR
-2345 TQPTFALQHIDD
+2345 TQPTFNLQHIDD

-2387 PTGAWADGDYT
+2387 PPTSWGAGDYT

-2453 VPTDVNVVRLSIDGG
+2453 VPTDVNEVRLSIDGG
-2468 KTWFNATQSA
+2468 KTWFNATQS
-2478 TPGVWDYI
+2478 V
-2486 WPDDVADGGYTLTV
+2486 
-2500 EATDEAGNKATQT
+2500 
-2513 LDFTIDTTLSVPTL
+2513 
-2527 SLDSA
+2527 
-2532 DDSGIAGDNITNVK
+2532 
-2546 TPGFTLNNIDT
+2546 
-2557 DVSRVIVEVM
+2557 
-2567 HNGIKQ
+2567 
-2573 EVPLV
+2573 
-2578 QTGGQWRFAPTSDW
+2578 
-2592 ADGDYILT
+2592 
-2600 VKVED
+2600 
-2605 RAGNVK
+2605 
-2611 QSAPLTVTVDT
+2611 
-2622 HIAIDRIELVNDSGI
+2622 
-2637 PGDNLTNEARPHF
+2637 
-2650 QVTVPADVNG
+2650 
-2660 VRLSIDGG
+2660 
-2668 KTWFDATQSATSGVW
+2668 
-2683 DYTWLTNVAN
+2683 
-2693 GPHTLMVEASD
+2693 
-2704 KAGNKTT
+2704 
-2711 QKLDFTIDTILS
+2711 
-2723 EPTITLDS
+2723 
-2731 ADDSAAG
+2731 
-2738 DNITNVKMP
+2738 
-2747 GFTLGNIDADVT
+2747 
-2759 KVVVTVAHDG
+2759 
-2769 KNQQIELIKNGGVW
+2769 
-2783 RFTPGAAWTDGD
+2783 
-2795 YTLTVKV
+2795 
-2802 EDKAGN
+2802 
-2808 TNYSAPLTVT
+2808 
-2818 IDTQTSID
+2818 
-2826 RIELLNDT
+2826 
-2834 GIVGDNLTNE
+2834 
-2844 ARPQFHITVPTDVN
+2844 
-2858 SVQLSLDGGIN
+2858 
-2869 WVNATLTSDGVWEY
+2869 
-2883 IWPTDLVENTYT
+2883 
-2895 LTVKAT
+2895 
-2901 DVAGNTAT
+2901 
-2909 ETLNFIIDTTLST
+2909 
-2922 PTITLDS
+2922 
-2929 ADDSGTAN
+2929 
-2937 DNKTNVKTPGFIIGG
+2937 
-2952 IDSDVTQVVVQVM
+2952 
-2965 RDGHSEEVELTQT
+2965 
-2978 NGQWRFVPGSAWTD
+2978 
-2992 GDYTLT
+2992 
-2998 VTVKDEAGNIRH
+2998 
-3010 SAPLTVTIDT
+3010 
-3020 QITIDHIE
+3020 
-3028 LVNDSGIPDDNLTN
+3028 
-3042 NVRPHFQVTVPT
+3042 
-3054 DVNVVRLSIDGGKT
+3054 
-3068 WFNATQSATPGVW
+3068 TPGVW

-3103 AGNKTT
+3103 AGNQTT
-3109 QQLDFIIDT
+3109 QKLDFIIDT
-3118 LLSEPTI
+3118 MLSEPTI
-3125 VLDNTDDSGTKGDN
+3125 VLDSTDDSGTKGDN
-3139 LTNVNKPTF
+3139 LTNANKPTF
-3148 LLGNIDAD
+3148 ILGNIDAD

-3163 VQHGG
+3163 VQYGG

-3410 STPLVVTVDTQTS
+3410 STPLIVTVDTQTS

-3470 SATQGIEGVWGYTWP
+3470 SAAQGIEGVWGYTWP

-3512 FFIDTRLST
+3512 FFIDTQLST

-3622 IDRIELVNDSGVPGD
+3622 IDHIELVNDSGVPGD

-3692 HTLTVE
+3692 HTLIVE
-3698 VTDGAGNKMTET
+3698 VTDGAGNKMTGT
-3710 LNFTIDITLLTPT
+3710 LDFTIDITLLTPT

-3845 DRPVFDIHQVDSDV
+3845 DRPVFDIRQVDSDV

-4304 TSAELRIEIDT
+4304 TSAELKIEIDT

-4526 AVDNITSVTTPRF
+4526 AVDNITSVTKPRF

-4558 SYSVTANGNNL
+4558 SYPVTANGNNL

-4895 AVDVTI
+4895 AVDLTI

-4960 VLPALGNDGNYELTF
+4960 VLPALGNDGNYVLTF

-5291 ASNSGSLDDLITN
+5291 ASNSGSLDDLITS

-5374 TIDTSTFIDNPAM
+5374 TIDTSTFIDNPVM
-5387 VAGSDNGIFSNDS
+5387 MAGSDNGIFSNDS
-5400 ITSQTRPTF
+5400 ITSQTRPAF
-5409 SIFGEMNQSVQ
+5409 SIYGEMNQSVQ

-5536 VNEKGHWQM
+5536 ANDKGHWQM

-5556 LDITVKSTDRAG
+5556 LDINVKSTDRAG

-5581 HIKVFTSE
+5581 HIQVFTSE
-5589 LDDNKSSSKTEWW
+5589 LDDNKSSSKTDWW
-5602 SNSDLITMRGT
+5602 SNSSTITMRGM

-5627 TLATAVVAATGRWEL
+5627 TLATAVVAANGQWEL
-5642 STDKLPEGTYDI
+5642 STDQLPEGKYDI
-5654 SLVIEDSAGNRWED
+5654 TLSIEDNAGNRKEE
-5668 VREIFID
+5668 VHEIFID

-5710 SEGNTYTLTVPDNGK
+5710 SNGNTYTLTVPDNGK

-5831 TISVIASDAAGNQK
+5831 TISVVASDAAGNQK

-5929 NDGNYT
+5929 NDGTYT

-5957 DSTVTVTADSQHD
+5957 DSTVTVTADSQHN

-5993 ATHLRTEPSA
+5993 ATHLRTVPSV
-6003 AEESVVKVTAYS
+6003 AEESVVKETAYS

-6045 VNVSIMFEGEEFT
+6045 VNVSVMFEGEEFT

-6085 IDKDNDF
+6085 IDKDDDF

-6111 MNVRGKTEDDIND
+6111 MNARGKTEDDIND

>member
-422 TDSIITDTIAPE
+422 TDSIITDTIPPE

-631 PPTVSLEDYVV
+631 PPTVSLEDFVV

-1035 GISDDNLTNIVK
+1035 GIADDNLTNIVK

-1110 ANSAIFDFT
+1110 ANSAVFDFT

-1174 EEIELSHLNGSWLFI
+1174 EEIELSHLNGSWLFT

-1212 NYSAPLT
+1212 SYSAPLT
-1219 VVIDTQIAIDGVEL
+1219 VVIDAQIAIDGVEL

-1318 VDTTLSVPVIVLDS
+1318 VDTTLSVPVIVLNS

-1337 IQGDNMTNST
+1337 VQGDNMTNST

-1379 KGTGGWTFTPPTSW
+1379 KGVGGWSFTPTGAW

-1480 PGVWDYIWP
+1480 PGAWDYIWP

-1503 TDEAGN
+1503 TDKAGN
-1509 KATQTLDF
+1509 KTTQELDF

-1714 LDFTI
+1714 LDFII
-1719 DTILSEPTITLDS
+1719 DTLLSEPTITLDS

-2128 DNTDDSGTKGD
+2128 DSTDDSGTKGD
-2139 HLTNVNKPT
+2139 NLTNVNKPT

-2317 IDTTLSTPVIVLDS
+2317 IDTTLSVPVIVLNS
-2331 ADDSGVHGDNMTNH
+2331 ADDTGVQGDNMTNS

-2370 VTTTFDATKD
+2370 VTTTFDATKGV
-2380 AGGWTFT
+2380 GGWSFT

-2438 DDNLTNNVRPHFQVT
+2438 DDNLTNNVRPHFQVK
-2453 VPTDVNVVRLSIDGG
+2453 VPTDVN
-2468 KTWFNATQSA
+2468 
-2478 TPGVWDYI
+2478 
-2486 WPDDVADGGYTLTV
+2486 
-2500 EATDEAGNKATQT
+2500 E
-2513 LDFTIDTTLSVPTL
+2513 
-2527 SLDSA
+2527 
-2532 DDSGIAGDNITNVK
+2532 
-2546 TPGFTLNNIDT
+2546 
-2557 DVSRVIVEVM
+2557 
-2567 HNGIKQ
+2567 
-2573 EVPLV
+2573 
-2578 QTGGQWRFAPTSDW
+2578 
-2592 ADGDYILT
+2592 
-2600 VKVED
+2600 
-2605 RAGNVK
+2605 
-2611 QSAPLTVTVDT
+2611 
-2622 HIAIDRIELVNDSGI
+2622 
-2637 PGDNLTNEARPHF
+2637 
-2650 QVTVPADVNG
+2650 
-2660 VRLSIDGG
+2660 
-2668 KTWFDATQSATSGVW
+2668 
-2683 DYTWLTNVAN
+2683 
-2693 GPHTLMVEASD
+2693 
-2704 KAGNKTT
+2704 
-2711 QKLDFTIDTILS
+2711 
-2723 EPTITLDS
+2723 
-2731 ADDSAAG
+2731 
-2738 DNITNVKMP
+2738 
-2747 GFTLGNIDADVT
+2747 
-2759 KVVVTVAHDG
+2759 
-2769 KNQQIELIKNGGVW
+2769 
-2783 RFTPGAAWTDGD
+2783 
-2795 YTLTVKV
+2795 
-2802 EDKAGN
+2802 
-2808 TNYSAPLTVT
+2808 
-2818 IDTQTSID
+2818 
-2826 RIELLNDT
+2826 
-2834 GIVGDNLTNE
+2834 
-2844 ARPQFHITVPTDVN
+2844 
-2858 SVQLSLDGGIN
+2858 
-2869 WVNATLTSDGVWEY
+2869 
-2883 IWPTDLVENTYT
+2883 
-2895 LTVKAT
+2895 
-2901 DVAGNTAT
+2901 
-2909 ETLNFIIDTTLST
+2909 
-2922 PTITLDS
+2922 
-2929 ADDSGTAN
+2929 
-2937 DNKTNVKTPGFIIGG
+2937 
-2952 IDSDVTQVVVQVM
+2952 
-2965 RDGHSEEVELTQT
+2965 
-2978 NGQWRFVPGSAWTD
+2978 
-2992 GDYTLT
+2992 
-2998 VTVKDEAGNIRH
+2998 
-3010 SAPLTVTIDT
+3010 
-3020 QITIDHIE
+3020 
-3028 LVNDSGIPDDNLTN
+3028 
-3042 NVRPHFQVTVPT
+3042 
-3054 DVNVVRLSIDGGKT
+3054 VRLSIDGGKT

-3103 AGNKTT
+3103 AGNQTT
-3109 QQLDFIIDT
+3109 QKLDFIIDT
-3118 LLSEPTI
+3118 MLSEPTI
-3125 VLDNTDDSGTKGDN
+3125 VLDSTDDSGTKGDN
-3139 LTNVNKPTF
+3139 LTNANKPTF
-3148 LLGNIDAD
+3148 ILGNIDAD

-3163 VQHGG
+3163 VQYGG

-3324 IAMDSRDDTGAIGDH
+3324 ITMDSRDDTGAIGDH

-3346 GFTIGNIDADAHSV
+3346 GFTIGNIDSDAQSV

-3410 STPLVVTVDTQTS
+3410 STPLIVTVDTQTS

-3470 SATQGIEGVWGYTWP
+3470 SAAQGIEGVWGYTWP

-3622 IDRIELVNDSGVPGD
+3622 IDHIELVNDSGVPGD

-3710 LNFTIDITLLTPT
+3710 LNFTIDITLMTPT

-3845 DRPVFDIHQVDSDV
+3845 DRPVFDIRQVDSDV

-4304 TSAELRIEIDT
+4304 TSAELKIEIDT

-4526 AVDNITSVTTPRF
+4526 AVDNITSVTKPRF

-4558 SYSVTANGNNL
+4558 SYPVTANGNNL

-4826 TTNNKTPTLIGST
+4826 TTNNKTPTLVGNT
-4839 LPNTIVSIYVDGVKV
+4839 LPNAIVSIYVDGVKV

-4960 VLPALGNDGNYELTF
+4960 VLPALGNDGNYVLTF

-5037 IRNPQG
+5037 IRSPQG

-5083 KEILIE
+5083 KDILIE

-5344 DNALKDGEYS
+5344 DNVLKDGEYS

-5409 SIFGEMNQSVQ
+5409 SISGEMNQSVQ

-5581 HIKVFTSE
+5581 HIQVFTSE
-5589 LDDNKSSSKTEWW
+5589 LDDNKSSSKTDWW
-5602 SNSDLITMRGT
+5602 SNSSTITMRGM

-5627 TLATAVVAATGRWEL
+5627 TLATAVVAANGQWEL
-5642 STDKLPEGTYDI
+5642 STDQLPEGKYDI
-5654 SLVIEDSAGNRWED
+5654 TLSIEDNAGNRKEE
-5668 VREIFID
+5668 VHEIFID

-5710 SEGNTYTLTVPDNGK
+5710 SNGNTYTLTVPDNGK

-5745 IGNRSDDVPL
+5745 IGNRSDDVSL

-5864 LAAGEDNGASDSDN
+5864 LAAGEDNGVSDSDN

-5905 NGVTDIYQATQ
+5905 NGVTDTYQATQ

-5929 NDGNYT
+5929 NDGTYT

-5993 ATHLRTEPSA
+5993 ATHLRTVPSA
-6003 AEESVVKVTAYS
+6003 AEESVVKETAYS

-6111 MNVRGKTEDDIND
+6111 MNARGKTEDDIND

>member
-446 GIKNDNITNST
+446 GIKNDSITNST

-534 SAEIETTNDS
+534 SAEIETTDDS

-631 PPTVSLEDYVV
+631 PPTVSLEDFVV

-1035 GISDDNLTNIVK
+1035 GIADDNLTNIVK

-1066 AMSDTQIG
+1066 AASDTQIG

-1110 ANSAIFDFT
+1110 ANSAVFDFT

-1379 KGTGGWTFTPPTSW
+1379 KGTGGWSFTPTGAW

-1480 PGVWDYIWP
+1480 PGAWDYIWP

-1503 TDEAGN
+1503 TDKAGN
-1509 KATQTLDF
+1509 KTTQELDF

-1637 IPGDNL
+1637 ISDDNL

-1695 PHTLMVEAS
+1695 PHTLMVEAT

-1793 DGDYTLTVKVEDKA
+1793 DGNYTLTVKVEDKA

-2014 LTVTIDTQITIDH
+2014 LTVTIDTQI
-2027 IELVNDSGIPD
+2027 
-2038 DNLTN
+2038 
-2043 NVRPHFQVT
+2043 
-2052 VPTDV
+2052 
-2057 NVVRLS
+2057 
-2063 IDGGKT
+2063 
-2069 WFNAT
+2069 A
-2074 QSATPGVWDYTWLA
+2074 
-2088 DVGEGKHTL
+2088 
-2097 TVEATDK
+2097 
-2104 AGNKTTQQLDFII
+2104 
-2117 DTLLSEPTIVL
+2117 
-2128 DNTDDSGTKGD
+2128 
-2139 HLTNVNKPT
+2139 
-2148 FLLGNID
+2148 
-2155 ADARYVTVEV
+2155 
-2165 QHGGT
+2165 
-2170 KEVLTAT
+2170 
-2177 KDATGNWSVT
+2177 
-2187 PTGTWADGDYTLT
+2187 
-2200 VRVEDEAGNEKHSAS
+2200 
-2215 LTVTVDT
+2215 
-2222 QITIDVIELVN
+2222 
-2233 DNGIPGDNMTN
+2233 
-2244 DAHPQF
+2244 
-2250 RVTVPG
+2250 
-2256 DVNEVSLSIDG
+2256 
-2267 GVTWVKATQS
+2267 
-2277 ATPGVWNYTWPGTV
+2277 
-2291 PDGDYTLNVKATD
+2291 
-2304 NAGNTVTETLHFT
+2304 
-2317 IDTTLSTPVIVLDS
+2317 
-2331 ADDSGVHGDNMTNH
+2331 
-2345 TQPTFALQHIDD
+2345 
-2357 DAVRVTVSVEHGG
+2357 
-2370 VTTTFDATKD
+2370 
-2380 AGGWTFT
+2380 
-2387 PTGAWADGDYT
+2387 
-2398 LSVSVEDKAGNT
+2398 
-2410 SHSASLTVTVDTQ
+2410 
-2423 IAINN
+2423 
-2428 IELVNDSGIP
+2428 
-2438 DDNLTNNVRPHFQVT
+2438 
-2453 VPTDVNVVRLSIDGG
+2453 
-2468 KTWFNATQSA
+2468 
-2478 TPGVWDYI
+2478 
-2486 WPDDVADGGYTLTV
+2486 
-2500 EATDEAGNKATQT
+2500 
-2513 LDFTIDTTLSVPTL
+2513 
-2527 SLDSA
+2527 
-2532 DDSGIAGDNITNVK
+2532 
-2546 TPGFTLNNIDT
+2546 
-2557 DVSRVIVEVM
+2557 
-2567 HNGIKQ
+2567 
-2573 EVPLV
+2573 
-2578 QTGGQWRFAPTSDW
+2578 
-2592 ADGDYILT
+2592 
-2600 VKVED
+2600 
-2605 RAGNVK
+2605 
-2611 QSAPLTVTVDT
+2611 
-2622 HIAIDRIELVNDSGI
+2622 
-2637 PGDNLTNEARPHF
+2637 
-2650 QVTVPADVNG
+2650 
-2660 VRLSIDGG
+2660 
-2668 KTWFDATQSATSGVW
+2668 
-2683 DYTWLTNVAN
+2683 
-2693 GPHTLMVEASD
+2693 
-2704 KAGNKTT
+2704 
-2711 QKLDFTIDTILS
+2711 
-2723 EPTITLDS
+2723 
-2731 ADDSAAG
+2731 
-2738 DNITNVKMP
+2738 
-2747 GFTLGNIDADVT
+2747 
-2759 KVVVTVAHDG
+2759 
-2769 KNQQIELIKNGGVW
+2769 
-2783 RFTPGAAWTDGD
+2783 
-2795 YTLTVKV
+2795 
-2802 EDKAGN
+2802 
-2808 TNYSAPLTVT
+2808 
-2818 IDTQTSID
+2818 
-2826 RIELLNDT
+2826 
-2834 GIVGDNLTNE
+2834 
-2844 ARPQFHITVPTDVN
+2844 
-2858 SVQLSLDGGIN
+2858 
-2869 WVNATLTSDGVWEY
+2869 
-2883 IWPTDLVENTYT
+2883 
-2895 LTVKAT
+2895 
-2901 DVAGNTAT
+2901 
-2909 ETLNFIIDTTLST
+2909 
-2922 PTITLDS
+2922 
-2929 ADDSGTAN
+2929 
-2937 DNKTNVKTPGFIIGG
+2937 
-2952 IDSDVTQVVVQVM
+2952 
-2965 RDGHSEEVELTQT
+2965 
-2978 NGQWRFVPGSAWTD
+2978 
-2992 GDYTLT
+2992 
-2998 VTVKDEAGNIRH
+2998 
-3010 SAPLTVTIDT
+3010 
-3020 QITIDHIE
+3020 IDHIE

-3176 KGATG
+3176 KDATGNWSVTPTGTWADGDYTLTVRVEDEAGNEKHSASLTVTVDTQITIDAIELVNDNGIPGDNMTNDAHPQFRVTVPGDVNEVSLSIDGGVTWVKATQSATPGVWNYTWPGTVPDGDYTLNVKATDNAGNTVTETLHFTIDTTLSVPVIVLNSADDTGVQGDNMTNSTQPTFALQHIDDDAVRVTVSVEHGGVTTTFDATKGVGGWSFTPTGAWADGDYTLSVSVEDKAGNTSHSASLTVTVDTQIAINNIELVNDSGIPDDNLTNNVRPHFRVKVPTDVNEVRLSIDGGKTWFNATQSATPGVWDYTWLADVGEGKHTLTVEATDKAGNQTTQKLDFIIDTMLSEPTIVLDSTDDSGTKGDNLTNANKPTFILGNIDADARYVTVEVQYGGTKEVLTATKGATG

-3192 DGDYT
+3192 DGDYM

-3324 IAMDSRDDTGAIGDH
+3324 ITMDSRDDTGAIGDH

-3346 GFTIGNIDADAHSV
+3346 GFTIGNIDSDAQSV

-3410 STPLVVTVDTQTS
+3410 STPLIVTVDTQTS

-3470 SATQGIEGVWGYTWP
+3470 SAAQGIEGVWGYTWP

-3622 IDRIELVNDSGVPGD
+3622 IDHIELVNDSGVPGD

-3710 LNFTIDITLLTPT
+3710 LNFTIDITLMTPT

-3845 DRPVFDIHQVDSDV
+3845 DRPVFDIRQVDSDV

-4304 TSAELRIEIDT
+4304 TSAELKIEIDT

-4526 AVDNITSVTTPRF
+4526 AVDNITSVTKPRF

-4558 SYSVTANGNNL
+4558 SYPVTANGNNL

-4895 AVDVTI
+4895 AVDLTI

-5291 ASNSGSLDDLITN
+5291 ASNSGSLDDLITS

-5374 TIDTSTFIDNPAM
+5374 TIDTSTFIDNPVM
-5387 VAGSDNGIFSNDS
+5387 MAGSDNGIFSNDS

-5581 HIKVFTSE
+5581 HIQVFTSE
-5589 LDDNKSSSKTEWW
+5589 LDDNKSSSKTDWW
-5602 SNSDLITMRGT
+5602 SNSSTITMRGM

-5627 TLATAVVAATGRWEL
+5627 TLATAVVAANGQWEL
-5642 STDKLPEGTYDI
+5642 STDQLPEGKYDI
-5654 SLVIEDSAGNRWED
+5654 TLSIEDNAGNRKEE
-5668 VREIFID
+5668 VHEIFID

-5710 SEGNTYTLTVPDNGK
+5710 SNGNTYTLTVPDNGK

-5993 ATHLRTEPSA
+5993 ATHLRTVPSA
-6003 AEESVVKVTAYS
+6003 AEESVVKETAYS

-6045 VNVSIMFEGEEFT
+6045 VNVSVMFEGEEFT

-6085 IDKDNDF
+6085 IDKDDDF

-6111 MNVRGKTEDDIND
+6111 MNARGKTEDDIND

>member
-422 TDSIITDTIAPE
+422 TDSIITDTIPPE

-534 SAEIETTNDS
+534 SAEIETTDDS

-596 DSVEGINNLTFTV
+596 DSVEGVNNLTFTV

-619 SFSYVIDTIAPV
+619 SFSYVIDTVAPV
-631 PPTVSLEDYVV
+631 PPTVSLEDFVV

-1035 GISDDNLTNIVK
+1035 GIADDNLTNIVK

-1110 ANSAIFDFT
+1110 ANSAVFDFT

-1379 KGTGGWTFTPPTSW
+1379 KGTGGWSFTPTGAW

-1436 GIPDDNLTNNVRP
+1436 GIPNDNLTNNVRP

-1480 PGVWDYIWP
+1480 PGAWDYIWP

-1503 TDEAGN
+1503 TDKAGN
-1509 KATQTLDF
+1509 KTTQELDF

-2104 AGNKTTQQLDFII
+2104 AGNQTTQKLDFII

-2128 DNTDDSGTKGD
+2128 DSTDDSGTKGD
-2139 HLTNVNKPT
+2139 NLTNANKPT
-2148 FLLGNID
+2148 FILGNID

-2200 VRVEDEAGNEKHSAS
+2200 VRVEDDAGNEKHSAS

-2331 ADDSGVHGDNMTNH
+2331 ADDTGIQGDNMTNR
-2345 TQPTFALQHIDD
+2345 TQPTFNLQHIDD

-2370 VTTTFDATKD
+2370 VTTTFDATKGT
-2380 AGGWTFT
+2380 GGWTFT
-2387 PTGAWADGDYT
+2387 PPTSWGAGDYT

-2453 VPTDVNVVRLSIDGG
+2453 VPTDVNEVRLSIDGG
-2468 KTWFNATQSA
+2468 KTWFNATQS
-2478 TPGVWDYI
+2478 V
-2486 WPDDVADGGYTLTV
+2486 
-2500 EATDEAGNKATQT
+2500 
-2513 LDFTIDTTLSVPTL
+2513 
-2527 SLDSA
+2527 
-2532 DDSGIAGDNITNVK
+2532 
-2546 TPGFTLNNIDT
+2546 
-2557 DVSRVIVEVM
+2557 
-2567 HNGIKQ
+2567 
-2573 EVPLV
+2573 
-2578 QTGGQWRFAPTSDW
+2578 
-2592 ADGDYILT
+2592 
-2600 VKVED
+2600 
-2605 RAGNVK
+2605 
-2611 QSAPLTVTVDT
+2611 
-2622 HIAIDRIELVNDSGI
+2622 
-2637 PGDNLTNEARPHF
+2637 
-2650 QVTVPADVNG
+2650 
-2660 VRLSIDGG
+2660 
-2668 KTWFDATQSATSGVW
+2668 
-2683 DYTWLTNVAN
+2683 
-2693 GPHTLMVEASD
+2693 
-2704 KAGNKTT
+2704 
-2711 QKLDFTIDTILS
+2711 
-2723 EPTITLDS
+2723 
-2731 ADDSAAG
+2731 
-2738 DNITNVKMP
+2738 
-2747 GFTLGNIDADVT
+2747 
-2759 KVVVTVAHDG
+2759 
-2769 KNQQIELIKNGGVW
+2769 
-2783 RFTPGAAWTDGD
+2783 
-2795 YTLTVKV
+2795 
-2802 EDKAGN
+2802 
-2808 TNYSAPLTVT
+2808 
-2818 IDTQTSID
+2818 
-2826 RIELLNDT
+2826 
-2834 GIVGDNLTNE
+2834 
-2844 ARPQFHITVPTDVN
+2844 
-2858 SVQLSLDGGIN
+2858 
-2869 WVNATLTSDGVWEY
+2869 
-2883 IWPTDLVENTYT
+2883 
-2895 LTVKAT
+2895 
-2901 DVAGNTAT
+2901 
-2909 ETLNFIIDTTLST
+2909 
-2922 PTITLDS
+2922 
-2929 ADDSGTAN
+2929 
-2937 DNKTNVKTPGFIIGG
+2937 
-2952 IDSDVTQVVVQVM
+2952 
-2965 RDGHSEEVELTQT
+2965 
-2978 NGQWRFVPGSAWTD
+2978 
-2992 GDYTLT
+2992 
-2998 VTVKDEAGNIRH
+2998 
-3010 SAPLTVTIDT
+3010 
-3020 QITIDHIE
+3020 
-3028 LVNDSGIPDDNLTN
+3028 
-3042 NVRPHFQVTVPT
+3042 
-3054 DVNVVRLSIDGGKT
+3054 
-3068 WFNATQSATPGVW
+3068 TPGVW

-3103 AGNKTT
+3103 AGNQTT
-3109 QQLDFIIDT
+3109 QKLDFIIDT

-3125 VLDNTDDSGTKGDN
+3125 VLDSTDDSGTKGDN
-3139 LTNVNKPTF
+3139 LTNANKPTF
-3148 LLGNIDAD
+3148 ILGNIDAD

-3268 TWVRATQGTAGIWDY
+3268 TWVRATQGTAGTWDY

-3324 IAMDSRDDTGAIGDH
+3324 ITMDSRDDTGAIGDH

-3410 STPLVVTVDTQTS
+3410 STPLIVTVDTQTS

-3470 SATQGIEGVWGYTWP
+3470 SAAQGIEGVWGYTWP

-3845 DRPVFDIHQVDSDV
+3845 DRPVFDIRQVDSDV

-4304 TSAELRIEIDT
+4304 TSAELKIEIDT

-4526 AVDNITSVTTPRF
+4526 AVDNITSVTKPRF

-4558 SYSVTANGNNL
+4558 SYPVTANGNNL

-4895 AVDVTI
+4895 AVDLTI

-5291 ASNSGSLDDLITN
+5291 ASNSGSLDDLITS

-5374 TIDTSTFIDNPAM
+5374 TIDTSTFIDNPVM
-5387 VAGSDNGIFSNDS
+5387 MAGSDNGIFSNDS
-5400 ITSQTRPTF
+5400 ITSQTRPAF
-5409 SIFGEMNQSVQ
+5409 SIYGEMNQSVQ

-5475 TFNTTPVAIDSIGGQ
+5475 TLNTTPVAIDSIGGQ

-5536 VNEKGHWQM
+5536 VNDKGHWQM

-5581 HIKVFTSE
+5581 HIQVFTSE
-5589 LDDNKSSSKTEWW
+5589 LDDNKSSSKTDWW
-5602 SNSDLITMRGT
+5602 SNSSTITMRGM

-5627 TLATAVVAATGRWEL
+5627 TLATAVVAANGQWEL
-5642 STDKLPEGTYDI
+5642 STDQLPEGKYDI
-5654 SLVIEDSAGNRWED
+5654 TLSIEDNAGNRKEE
-5668 VREIFID
+5668 VHEIFID

-5710 SEGNTYTLTVPDNGK
+5710 SNGNTYTLTVPDNGK

-5929 NDGNYT
+5929 NDGTYT

-5957 DSTVTVTADSQHD
+5957 DSTVTVTADSQHN

-5993 ATHLRTEPSA
+5993 ATHLRTVPSV
-6003 AEESVVKVTAYS
+6003 AEESVVKETAYS
-6015 ITLLNADSG
+6015 ITLLNADSV

-6045 VNVSIMFEGEEFT
+6045 VNVSVMFEGEEFT

-6085 IDKDNDF
+6085 IDKDDDF

-6111 MNVRGKTEDDIND
+6111 MNARGKTEDDIND

>member
-42 PRGSVIIVNGALYSS
+42 PHGSVIIVNGALYSS

-121 LDDAENAKKEADK
+121 LDEAENAKKEADK

-250 NSGSKDDSITNFTKP
+250 NSGNKDDSITNFTKP

-446 GIKNDNITNST
+446 GIKNDSITNST

-534 SAEIETTNDS
+534 SAEIETTDDS

-596 DSVEGINNLTFTV
+596 DSVEGVNNLTFTV

-619 SFSYVIDTIAPV
+619 SFSYVIDTVAPV
-631 PPTVSLEDYVV
+631 PPTVSLEDFVV

-1066 AMSDTQIG
+1066 AASDTQIG

-1110 ANSAIFDFT
+1110 ANSAVFDFT

-1174 EEIELSHLNGSWLFI
+1174 EEIELSHLNGSWLFT

-1318 VDTTLSVPVIVLDS
+1318 VDTTLSVPVIVLNS

-1337 IQGDNMTNST
+1337 VQGDNMTNST

-1379 KGTGGWTFTPPTSW
+1379 KGVGGWSFTPTGAW

-1436 GIPDDNLTNNVRP
+1436 GIPNDNLTNNVRP

-1470 TWFNATQSAT
+1470 TWFNATQNAT

-1509 KATQTLDF
+1509 KTTQTLDF

-1561 RVIVEV
+1561 RVTVEV

-1637 IPGDNL
+1637 IPDDNL

-1672 FDATQSATSGVWDYT
+1672 FDATQSATPGVWDYT

-1714 LDFTI
+1714 LDFII
-1719 DTILSEPTITLDS
+1719 DTMLSEPTITLDS

-2014 LTVTIDTQITIDH
+2014 LTVTIDTQIAIDH

-2139 HLTNVNKPT
+2139 NLTNVNKPT

-2331 ADDSGVHGDNMTNH
+2331 ADDTGIQGDNMTNR
-2345 TQPTFALQHIDD
+2345 TQPTFNLQHIDD

-2370 VTTTFDATKD
+2370 VTTTFDATKGV
-2380 AGGWTFT
+2380 GGWTFT
-2387 PTGAWADGDYT
+2387 PPTSWGAGDYT

-2438 DDNLTNNVRPHFQVT
+2438 DDNLTNNVRPQFQVK
-2453 VPTDVNVVRLSIDGG
+2453 VPTDVN
-2468 KTWFNATQSA
+2468 
-2478 TPGVWDYI
+2478 
-2486 WPDDVADGGYTLTV
+2486 
-2500 EATDEAGNKATQT
+2500 E
-2513 LDFTIDTTLSVPTL
+2513 
-2527 SLDSA
+2527 
-2532 DDSGIAGDNITNVK
+2532 
-2546 TPGFTLNNIDT
+2546 
-2557 DVSRVIVEVM
+2557 
-2567 HNGIKQ
+2567 
-2573 EVPLV
+2573 
-2578 QTGGQWRFAPTSDW
+2578 
-2592 ADGDYILT
+2592 
-2600 VKVED
+2600 
-2605 RAGNVK
+2605 
-2611 QSAPLTVTVDT
+2611 
-2622 HIAIDRIELVNDSGI
+2622 
-2637 PGDNLTNEARPHF
+2637 
-2650 QVTVPADVNG
+2650 
-2660 VRLSIDGG
+2660 
-2668 KTWFDATQSATSGVW
+2668 
-2683 DYTWLTNVAN
+2683 
-2693 GPHTLMVEASD
+2693 
-2704 KAGNKTT
+2704 
-2711 QKLDFTIDTILS
+2711 
-2723 EPTITLDS
+2723 
-2731 ADDSAAG
+2731 
-2738 DNITNVKMP
+2738 
-2747 GFTLGNIDADVT
+2747 
-2759 KVVVTVAHDG
+2759 
-2769 KNQQIELIKNGGVW
+2769 
-2783 RFTPGAAWTDGD
+2783 
-2795 YTLTVKV
+2795 
-2802 EDKAGN
+2802 
-2808 TNYSAPLTVT
+2808 
-2818 IDTQTSID
+2818 
-2826 RIELLNDT
+2826 
-2834 GIVGDNLTNE
+2834 
-2844 ARPQFHITVPTDVN
+2844 
-2858 SVQLSLDGGIN
+2858 
-2869 WVNATLTSDGVWEY
+2869 
-2883 IWPTDLVENTYT
+2883 
-2895 LTVKAT
+2895 
-2901 DVAGNTAT
+2901 
-2909 ETLNFIIDTTLST
+2909 
-2922 PTITLDS
+2922 
-2929 ADDSGTAN
+2929 
-2937 DNKTNVKTPGFIIGG
+2937 
-2952 IDSDVTQVVVQVM
+2952 
-2965 RDGHSEEVELTQT
+2965 
-2978 NGQWRFVPGSAWTD
+2978 
-2992 GDYTLT
+2992 
-2998 VTVKDEAGNIRH
+2998 
-3010 SAPLTVTIDT
+3010 
-3020 QITIDHIE
+3020 
-3028 LVNDSGIPDDNLTN
+3028 
-3042 NVRPHFQVTVPT
+3042 
-3054 DVNVVRLSIDGGKT
+3054 VRLSIDGGKT

-3103 AGNKTT
+3103 AGNQTT
-3109 QQLDFIIDT
+3109 QKLDFIIDT
-3118 LLSEPTI
+3118 MLSEPTI
-3125 VLDNTDDSGTKGDN
+3125 VLDSTDDSGTKGDN
-3139 LTNVNKPTF
+3139 LTNANKPTF
-3148 LLGNIDAD
+3148 ILGNIDAD

-3204 DAGNVKYSAPLT
+3204 EAGNVKYSAPLT

-3324 IAMDSRDDTGAIGDH
+3324 ITMDSRDDTGAIGDH

-3346 GFTIGNIDADAHSV
+3346 GFTIGNIDSDAQSV

-3410 STPLVVTVDTQTS
+3410 STPLIVTVDTQTS

-3470 SATQGIEGVWGYTWP
+3470 SAAQGIEGVWGYTWP

-3622 IDRIELVNDSGVPGD
+3622 IDHIELVNDSGVPGD
-3637 NVTKHVRPQFQISV
+3637 NITKHVRPQFQISV

-3692 HTLTVE
+3692 HTLIVE
-3698 VTDGAGNKMTET
+3698 VTDGAGNKMTGT
-3710 LNFTIDITLLTPT
+3710 LDFTIDITLLTPT

-3845 DRPVFDIHQVDSDV
+3845 DRPVFDIRQVDSDV

-3903 EDLAGNVKESAPFE
+3903 EDLAGNVKESAPLE

-3952 DVPGDVV
+3952 DVPGDVI

-4183 GSALPDGQHTLLV
+4183 GSALPDGKHTLLV

-4304 TSAELRIEIDT
+4304 TSAELQIEIDT

-4526 AVDNITSVTTPRF
+4526 AVDNITSVTKPRF

-4558 SYSVTANGNNL
+4558 SYPVTANGNNL

-4613 RMEPASDTGNSNSDN
+4613 RMEPASDTGSSNSDN

-4660 LKQTITVGAD
+4660 LKHTITVGAD

-4721 SIDDQHEATS
+4721 SIDDQYEATS

-4738 FAEAFSTI
+4738 LAEAFSTI

-4826 TTNNKTPTLIGST
+4826 TTNNKTPTLVGNT
-4839 LPNTIVSIYVDGVKV
+4839 LPNAIVSIYVDGVKV

-4960 VLPALGNDGNYELTF
+4960 VLPALGNDGNYVLTF

-5083 KEILIE
+5083 KDILIE

-5291 ASNSGSLDDLITN
+5291 ASNSGSLDDLITS

-5374 TIDTSTFIDNPAM
+5374 TIDTSTFIDNPVM
-5387 VAGSDNGIFSNDS
+5387 MAGSDNGIFSNDS
-5400 ITSQTRPTF
+5400 ITSQTRPAF
-5409 SIFGEMNQSVQ
+5409 SIYGEMNQSVQ

-5536 VNEKGHWQM
+5536 VNDKGHWQM

-5581 HIKVFTSE
+5581 HIQVFTSE
-5589 LDDNKSSSKTEWW
+5589 LDDNKSSSKTDWW
-5602 SNSDLITMRGT
+5602 SNSSTITMRGM

-5627 TLATAVVAATGRWEL
+5627 TLATAVVAANGQWEL
-5642 STDKLPEGTYDI
+5642 STDQLPEGKYDI
-5654 SLVIEDSAGNRWED
+5654 TLSIEDNAGNRKEE
-5668 VREIFID
+5668 VHEIFID

-5710 SEGNTYTLTVPDNGK
+5710 SNGNTYTLTVPDNGK

-5755 DIMKEVPVISLS
+5755 DIMKETPVISLS

-5782 KQPTFIIG
+5782 NQPTFIIG

-5864 LAAGEDNGASDSDN
+5864 LAAGEGNGASDSDN
-5878 VTNHTQPKFT
+5878 VTNHNHTQPKFT

-5929 NDGNYT
+5929 NDGTYT
-5935 LSVTVVDRAGNSQQ
+5935 LSVTVVDRAGNSLQ
-5949 SASLAVTV
+5949 SASLEVTV

-5970 DASDDATATAVTPPE
+5970 DASDDATPTAVTPPE

-5993 ATHLRTEPSA
+5993 ATHLRTVPSA
-6003 AEESVVKVTAYS
+6003 AEESVVKETAYS

-6045 VNVSIMFEGEEFT
+6045 VNVSVMFEGEEFT

-6085 IDKDNDF
+6085 LDKDDDF

-6111 MNVRGKTEDDIND
+6111 MNARGKTEDDIND

-6134 NNGAIDVFA
+6134 NNGAIEVFA

>member
-42 PRGSVIIVNGALYSS
+42 PHGSVIIVNGALYSS

-422 TDSIITDTIAPE
+422 TDSIITDTIPPE

-446 GIKNDNITNST
+446 GIKNDNVTNST

-534 SAEIETTNDS
+534 SAEIETTDDS

-596 DSVEGINNLTFTV
+596 DSVEGVNNLTFTV

-619 SFSYVIDTIAPV
+619 SFSYVIDTVAPV
-631 PPTVSLEDYVV
+631 PPTVSLEDFVV

-1035 GISDDNLTNIVK
+1035 GIADDNLTNIVK

-1066 AMSDTQIG
+1066 AASDTQIG

-1110 ANSAIFDFT
+1110 ANSAVFDFT

-1337 IQGDNMTNST
+1337 VQGDNMTNRT

-1436 GIPDDNLTNNVRP
+1436 GIPNDNLTNNVRP

-1480 PGVWDYIWP
+1480 TGVWDYIWP

-1851 ITVPTDVNSVQLS
+1851 IRVPTDVNSVQLS

-2128 DNTDDSGTKGD
+2128 DSTDDSGTKGD
-2139 HLTNVNKPT
+2139 NLTNVNKPT

-2317 IDTTLSTPVIVLDS
+2317 IDTTLSVPVIVLNS
-2331 ADDSGVHGDNMTNH
+2331 ADDTGVQGDNMTNS

-2370 VTTTFDATKD
+2370 VTTTFDATKGV
-2380 AGGWTFT
+2380 GGWSFT

-2438 DDNLTNNVRPHFQVT
+2438 DDNLTNNVRPHFQVK
-2453 VPTDVNVVRLSIDGG
+2453 VPTDVN
-2468 KTWFNATQSA
+2468 
-2478 TPGVWDYI
+2478 
-2486 WPDDVADGGYTLTV
+2486 
-2500 EATDEAGNKATQT
+2500 E
-2513 LDFTIDTTLSVPTL
+2513 
-2527 SLDSA
+2527 
-2532 DDSGIAGDNITNVK
+2532 
-2546 TPGFTLNNIDT
+2546 
-2557 DVSRVIVEVM
+2557 
-2567 HNGIKQ
+2567 
-2573 EVPLV
+2573 
-2578 QTGGQWRFAPTSDW
+2578 
-2592 ADGDYILT
+2592 
-2600 VKVED
+2600 
-2605 RAGNVK
+2605 
-2611 QSAPLTVTVDT
+2611 
-2622 HIAIDRIELVNDSGI
+2622 
-2637 PGDNLTNEARPHF
+2637 
-2650 QVTVPADVNG
+2650 
-2660 VRLSIDGG
+2660 
-2668 KTWFDATQSATSGVW
+2668 
-2683 DYTWLTNVAN
+2683 
-2693 GPHTLMVEASD
+2693 
-2704 KAGNKTT
+2704 
-2711 QKLDFTIDTILS
+2711 
-2723 EPTITLDS
+2723 
-2731 ADDSAAG
+2731 
-2738 DNITNVKMP
+2738 
-2747 GFTLGNIDADVT
+2747 
-2759 KVVVTVAHDG
+2759 
-2769 KNQQIELIKNGGVW
+2769 
-2783 RFTPGAAWTDGD
+2783 
-2795 YTLTVKV
+2795 
-2802 EDKAGN
+2802 
-2808 TNYSAPLTVT
+2808 
-2818 IDTQTSID
+2818 
-2826 RIELLNDT
+2826 
-2834 GIVGDNLTNE
+2834 
-2844 ARPQFHITVPTDVN
+2844 
-2858 SVQLSLDGGIN
+2858 
-2869 WVNATLTSDGVWEY
+2869 
-2883 IWPTDLVENTYT
+2883 
-2895 LTVKAT
+2895 
-2901 DVAGNTAT
+2901 
-2909 ETLNFIIDTTLST
+2909 
-2922 PTITLDS
+2922 
-2929 ADDSGTAN
+2929 
-2937 DNKTNVKTPGFIIGG
+2937 
-2952 IDSDVTQVVVQVM
+2952 
-2965 RDGHSEEVELTQT
+2965 
-2978 NGQWRFVPGSAWTD
+2978 
-2992 GDYTLT
+2992 
-2998 VTVKDEAGNIRH
+2998 
-3010 SAPLTVTIDT
+3010 
-3020 QITIDHIE
+3020 
-3028 LVNDSGIPDDNLTN
+3028 
-3042 NVRPHFQVTVPT
+3042 
-3054 DVNVVRLSIDGGKT
+3054 VRLSIDGGKT

-3103 AGNKTT
+3103 AGNQTT
-3109 QQLDFIIDT
+3109 QKLDFIIDT

-3125 VLDNTDDSGTKGDN
+3125 VLDSTDDSGTKGDN
-3139 LTNVNKPTF
+3139 LTNANKPTF
-3148 LLGNIDAD
+3148 ILGNIDAD

-3204 DAGNVKYSAPLT
+3204 EAGNEKHSASLT

-3268 TWVRATQGTAGIWDY
+3268 TWVRATQGTAGTWDY

-3346 GFTIGNIDADAHSV
+3346 GFTIGNIDSDAQSV

-3410 STPLVVTVDTQTS
+3410 STPLIVTVDTQTS

-3622 IDRIELVNDSGVPGD
+3622 IDHIELVNDSGVPGD

-3710 LNFTIDITLLTPT
+3710 LNFTIDITLMTPT

-3789 LADGSYTFTV
+3789 LVDGSYTFTV

-4526 AVDNITSVTTPRF
+4526 AVDNITSVTKPRF

-4558 SYSVTANGNNL
+4558 SYPVTANGNNL

-4895 AVDVTI
+4895 AVDLTI

-5291 ASNSGSLDDLITN
+5291 ASNSGSLDDLITS

-5374 TIDTSTFIDNPAM
+5374 TIDTSTFIDNPVM
-5387 VAGSDNGIFSNDS
+5387 MAGSDNGIFSNDS
-5400 ITSQTRPTF
+5400 ITSQTRPAF
-5409 SIFGEMNQSVQ
+5409 SIYGEMNQSVQ

-5475 TFNTTPVAIDSIGGQ
+5475 TLNTTPVAIDSIGGQ

-5536 VNEKGHWQM
+5536 VNDKGHWQM

-5581 HIKVFTSE
+5581 HIQVFTSE
-5589 LDDNKSSSKTEWW
+5589 LDDNKSSSKTDWW
-5602 SNSDLITMRGT
+5602 SNSSTITMRGM

-5627 TLATAVVAATGRWEL
+5627 TLATAVVAANGQWEL
-5642 STDKLPEGTYDI
+5642 STDQLPEGKYDI
-5654 SLVIEDSAGNRWED
+5654 TLSIEDNAGNRKEE
-5668 VREIFID
+5668 VHEIFID

-5710 SEGNTYTLTVPDNGK
+5710 SNGNTYTLTVPDNGK

-5745 IGNRSDDVPL
+5745 IGNRSDDVSL

-5864 LAAGEDNGASDSDN
+5864 LAAGEDNGVSDSDN

-5905 NGVTDIYQATQ
+5905 NGVTDTYQATQ

-5929 NDGNYT
+5929 NDGTYT

-5993 ATHLRTEPSA
+5993 ATHLRTVPSA
-6003 AEESVVKVTAYS
+6003 AEESVVKETAYS

-6111 MNVRGKTEDDIND
+6111 MNARGKTEDDIND

>member
-2128 DNTDDSGTKGD
+2128 DSTDDSGTKGD

-2478 TPGVWDYI
+2478 TPGVWDY
-2486 WPDDVADGGYTLTV
+2486 
-2500 EATDEAGNKATQT
+2500 
-2513 LDFTIDTTLSVPTL
+2513 
-2527 SLDSA
+2527 
-2532 DDSGIAGDNITNVK
+2532 
-2546 TPGFTLNNIDT
+2546 
-2557 DVSRVIVEVM
+2557 
-2567 HNGIKQ
+2567 
-2573 EVPLV
+2573 
-2578 QTGGQWRFAPTSDW
+2578 
-2592 ADGDYILT
+2592 
-2600 VKVED
+2600 
-2605 RAGNVK
+2605 
-2611 QSAPLTVTVDT
+2611 
-2622 HIAIDRIELVNDSGI
+2622 
-2637 PGDNLTNEARPHF
+2637 
-2650 QVTVPADVNG
+2650 
-2660 VRLSIDGG
+2660 
-2668 KTWFDATQSATSGVW
+2668 
-2683 DYTWLTNVAN
+2683 
-2693 GPHTLMVEASD
+2693 
-2704 KAGNKTT
+2704 
-2711 QKLDFTIDTILS
+2711 
-2723 EPTITLDS
+2723 
-2731 ADDSAAG
+2731 
-2738 DNITNVKMP
+2738 
-2747 GFTLGNIDADVT
+2747 
-2759 KVVVTVAHDG
+2759 
-2769 KNQQIELIKNGGVW
+2769 
-2783 RFTPGAAWTDGD
+2783 
-2795 YTLTVKV
+2795 
-2802 EDKAGN
+2802 
-2808 TNYSAPLTVT
+2808 
-2818 IDTQTSID
+2818 
-2826 RIELLNDT
+2826 
-2834 GIVGDNLTNE
+2834 
-2844 ARPQFHITVPTDVN
+2844 
-2858 SVQLSLDGGIN
+2858 
-2869 WVNATLTSDGVWEY
+2869 
-2883 IWPTDLVENTYT
+2883 
-2895 LTVKAT
+2895 
-2901 DVAGNTAT
+2901 
-2909 ETLNFIIDTTLST
+2909 
-2922 PTITLDS
+2922 
-2929 ADDSGTAN
+2929 
-2937 DNKTNVKTPGFIIGG
+2937 
-2952 IDSDVTQVVVQVM
+2952 
-2965 RDGHSEEVELTQT
+2965 
-2978 NGQWRFVPGSAWTD
+2978 
-2992 GDYTLT
+2992 
-2998 VTVKDEAGNIRH
+2998 
-3010 SAPLTVTIDT
+3010 
-3020 QITIDHIE
+3020 
-3028 LVNDSGIPDDNLTN
+3028 
-3042 NVRPHFQVTVPT
+3042 
-3054 DVNVVRLSIDGGKT
+3054 
-3068 WFNATQSATPGVW
+3068 
-3081 DYTWLADVGEGKHT
+3081 TWLADVGEGKHT

-3181 IWSVTPTGTWA
+3181 IWRVTPTGTWA

-4558 SYSVTANGNNL
+4558 SYPVTANGNNL

>member
-237 EPLKVTLALAAES
+237 EPLKVTLALATES

-345 SSVSGHKGLTP
+345 SSVSGHKSLTP

-619 SFSYVIDTIAPV
+619 SFSYVIDTVAPV
-631 PPTVSLEDYVV
+631 PPTVSLEDFVV

-1035 GISDDNLTNIVK
+1035 GVSDDNLTNIVK

-1066 AMSDTQIG
+1066 AASDTQIG

-1110 ANSAIFDFT
+1110 ANSAVFDFT

-1161 HRVVVQV
+1161 YRVVVQV

-1212 NYSAPLT
+1212 SYSAPLT

-1379 KGTGGWTFTPPTSW
+1379 KGTGGWSFTPTGAW

-1436 GIPDDNLTNNVRP
+1436 GIPNDNLTNNVRP

-1480 PGVWDYIWP
+1480 PGAWDYIWP

-1503 TDEAGN
+1503 TDKAGN
-1509 KATQTLDF
+1509 KTTQELDF

-2128 DNTDDSGTKGD
+2128 DSTDDSGTKGD
-2139 HLTNVNKPT
+2139 NLTNVNKPT

-2317 IDTTLSTPVIVLDS
+2317 IDTTLSVPVIVLNS
-2331 ADDSGVHGDNMTNH
+2331 ADDTGVQGDNMTNS

-2370 VTTTFDATKD
+2370 VTTTFDATKGT
-2380 AGGWTFT
+2380 GGWSFT

-2438 DDNLTNNVRPHFQVT
+2438 DDNLTNNVRPHFQVK
-2453 VPTDVNVVRLSIDGG
+2453 VPMDVN
-2468 KTWFNATQSA
+2468 
-2478 TPGVWDYI
+2478 
-2486 WPDDVADGGYTLTV
+2486 
-2500 EATDEAGNKATQT
+2500 E
-2513 LDFTIDTTLSVPTL
+2513 
-2527 SLDSA
+2527 
-2532 DDSGIAGDNITNVK
+2532 
-2546 TPGFTLNNIDT
+2546 
-2557 DVSRVIVEVM
+2557 
-2567 HNGIKQ
+2567 
-2573 EVPLV
+2573 
-2578 QTGGQWRFAPTSDW
+2578 
-2592 ADGDYILT
+2592 
-2600 VKVED
+2600 
-2605 RAGNVK
+2605 
-2611 QSAPLTVTVDT
+2611 
-2622 HIAIDRIELVNDSGI
+2622 
-2637 PGDNLTNEARPHF
+2637 
-2650 QVTVPADVNG
+2650 
-2660 VRLSIDGG
+2660 
-2668 KTWFDATQSATSGVW
+2668 
-2683 DYTWLTNVAN
+2683 
-2693 GPHTLMVEASD
+2693 
-2704 KAGNKTT
+2704 
-2711 QKLDFTIDTILS
+2711 
-2723 EPTITLDS
+2723 
-2731 ADDSAAG
+2731 
-2738 DNITNVKMP
+2738 
-2747 GFTLGNIDADVT
+2747 
-2759 KVVVTVAHDG
+2759 
-2769 KNQQIELIKNGGVW
+2769 
-2783 RFTPGAAWTDGD
+2783 
-2795 YTLTVKV
+2795 
-2802 EDKAGN
+2802 
-2808 TNYSAPLTVT
+2808 
-2818 IDTQTSID
+2818 
-2826 RIELLNDT
+2826 
-2834 GIVGDNLTNE
+2834 
-2844 ARPQFHITVPTDVN
+2844 
-2858 SVQLSLDGGIN
+2858 
-2869 WVNATLTSDGVWEY
+2869 
-2883 IWPTDLVENTYT
+2883 
-2895 LTVKAT
+2895 
-2901 DVAGNTAT
+2901 
-2909 ETLNFIIDTTLST
+2909 
-2922 PTITLDS
+2922 
-2929 ADDSGTAN
+2929 
-2937 DNKTNVKTPGFIIGG
+2937 
-2952 IDSDVTQVVVQVM
+2952 
-2965 RDGHSEEVELTQT
+2965 
-2978 NGQWRFVPGSAWTD
+2978 
-2992 GDYTLT
+2992 
-2998 VTVKDEAGNIRH
+2998 
-3010 SAPLTVTIDT
+3010 
-3020 QITIDHIE
+3020 
-3028 LVNDSGIPDDNLTN
+3028 
-3042 NVRPHFQVTVPT
+3042 
-3054 DVNVVRLSIDGGKT
+3054 VRLSIDGGKT

-3103 AGNKTT
+3103 AGNQTT
-3109 QQLDFIIDT
+3109 QKLDFIIDT

-3125 VLDNTDDSGTKGDN
+3125 VLDSTDDSGTKGDN
-3139 LTNVNKPTF
+3139 LTNANKPTF
-3148 LLGNIDAD
+3148 ILGNIDAD

-3163 VQHGG
+3163 VQYGG

-3324 IAMDSRDDTGAIGDH
+3324 ITMDSRDDTGAIGDH

-3346 GFTIGNIDADAHSV
+3346 GFTIGNIDSDAQSV

-3410 STPLVVTVDTQTS
+3410 STPLIVTVDTQTS

-3470 SATQGIEGVWGYTWP
+3470 SAAQGIEGVWGYTWP

-3622 IDRIELVNDSGVPGD
+3622 IDHIELVNDSGVPGD

-3710 LNFTIDITLLTPT
+3710 LNFTIDITLMTPT

-3845 DRPVFDIHQVDSDV
+3845 DRPVFDIRQVDSDV

-4526 AVDNITSVTTPRF
+4526 AVDNITSVTKPRF

-4558 SYSVTANGNNL
+4558 SYPVTANGNNL

-4826 TTNNKTPTLIGST
+4826 TTNNKTPTLVGNT
-4839 LPNTIVSIYVDGVKV
+4839 LPNAIVSIYVDGVKV

-4960 VLPALGNDGNYELTF
+4960 VLPALGNDGNYVLTF

-5291 ASNSGSLDDLITN
+5291 ASNSGSLDDLITS

-5374 TIDTSTFIDNPAM
+5374 TIDTSTFIDNPVM
-5387 VAGSDNGIFSNDS
+5387 MAGSDNGIFSNDS
-5400 ITSQTRPTF
+5400 ITSQTRPAF
-5409 SIFGEMNQSVQ
+5409 SIYGEMNQSVQ

-5475 TFNTTPVAIDSIGGQ
+5475 TLNTTPVAIDSIGGQ

-5536 VNEKGHWQM
+5536 VNDKGHWQM

-5581 HIKVFTSE
+5581 HIQVFTSE
-5589 LDDNKSSSKTEWW
+5589 LDDNKSSSKTDWW
-5602 SNSDLITMRGT
+5602 SNSSTITMRGM

-5627 TLATAVVAATGRWEL
+5627 TLATAVVAANGQWEL
-5642 STDKLPEGTYDI
+5642 STDQLPEGKYDI
-5654 SLVIEDSAGNRWED
+5654 TLSIEDNAGNRKEE
-5668 VREIFID
+5668 VHEIFID

-5710 SEGNTYTLTVPDNGK
+5710 SNGNTYTLTVPDNGK

-5745 IGNRSDDVPL
+5745 IGNRSDDVSL

-5864 LAAGEDNGASDSDN
+5864 LAAGEDNGVSDSDN

-5905 NGVTDIYQATQ
+5905 NGVTDTYQATQ

-5929 NDGNYT
+5929 NDGTYT

-5993 ATHLRTEPSA
+5993 ATHLRTVPSA
-6003 AEESVVKVTAYS
+6003 AEESVVKETAYS

-6111 MNVRGKTEDDIND
+6111 MNARGKTEDDIND

>member
-422 TDSIITDTIAPE
+422 TDSIITDTIPPE

-559 TGKTEPNAII
+559 TGKTESNAII

-631 PPTVSLEDYVV
+631 PPTVSLEDFVV

-1035 GISDDNLTNIVK
+1035 GIADDNLTNIVK

-1110 ANSAIFDFT
+1110 ANSAVFDFT

-1174 EEIELSHLNGSWLFI
+1174 EEIELSHLNGSWLFT

-1212 NYSAPLT
+1212 SYSAPLT

-1318 VDTTLSVPVIVLDS
+1318 VDTTLSVPVIVLNS

-1337 IQGDNMTNST
+1337 VQGDNMTNRT

-1480 PGVWDYIWP
+1480 PGAWDYIWP

-1503 TDEAGN
+1503 TDKAGN
-1509 KATQTLDF
+1509 KTTQELDF

-1714 LDFTI
+1714 LDFII
-1719 DTILSEPTITLDS
+1719 DTLLSEPTITLDS

-2128 DNTDDSGTKGD
+2128 DSTDDSGTKGD
-2139 HLTNVNKPT
+2139 NLTNVNKPT

-2317 IDTTLSTPVIVLDS
+2317 IDTTLSVPVIVLNS
-2331 ADDSGVHGDNMTNH
+2331 ADDTGVQGDNMTNS

-2370 VTTTFDATKD
+2370 VTTTFDATKGV
-2380 AGGWTFT
+2380 GGWSFT

-2438 DDNLTNNVRPHFQVT
+2438 DDNLTNNVRPHFQVK
-2453 VPTDVNVVRLSIDGG
+2453 VPTDVN
-2468 KTWFNATQSA
+2468 
-2478 TPGVWDYI
+2478 
-2486 WPDDVADGGYTLTV
+2486 
-2500 EATDEAGNKATQT
+2500 E
-2513 LDFTIDTTLSVPTL
+2513 
-2527 SLDSA
+2527 
-2532 DDSGIAGDNITNVK
+2532 
-2546 TPGFTLNNIDT
+2546 
-2557 DVSRVIVEVM
+2557 
-2567 HNGIKQ
+2567 
-2573 EVPLV
+2573 
-2578 QTGGQWRFAPTSDW
+2578 
-2592 ADGDYILT
+2592 
-2600 VKVED
+2600 
-2605 RAGNVK
+2605 
-2611 QSAPLTVTVDT
+2611 
-2622 HIAIDRIELVNDSGI
+2622 
-2637 PGDNLTNEARPHF
+2637 
-2650 QVTVPADVNG
+2650 
-2660 VRLSIDGG
+2660 
-2668 KTWFDATQSATSGVW
+2668 
-2683 DYTWLTNVAN
+2683 
-2693 GPHTLMVEASD
+2693 
-2704 KAGNKTT
+2704 
-2711 QKLDFTIDTILS
+2711 
-2723 EPTITLDS
+2723 
-2731 ADDSAAG
+2731 
-2738 DNITNVKMP
+2738 
-2747 GFTLGNIDADVT
+2747 
-2759 KVVVTVAHDG
+2759 
-2769 KNQQIELIKNGGVW
+2769 
-2783 RFTPGAAWTDGD
+2783 
-2795 YTLTVKV
+2795 
-2802 EDKAGN
+2802 
-2808 TNYSAPLTVT
+2808 
-2818 IDTQTSID
+2818 
-2826 RIELLNDT
+2826 
-2834 GIVGDNLTNE
+2834 
-2844 ARPQFHITVPTDVN
+2844 
-2858 SVQLSLDGGIN
+2858 
-2869 WVNATLTSDGVWEY
+2869 
-2883 IWPTDLVENTYT
+2883 
-2895 LTVKAT
+2895 
-2901 DVAGNTAT
+2901 
-2909 ETLNFIIDTTLST
+2909 
-2922 PTITLDS
+2922 
-2929 ADDSGTAN
+2929 
-2937 DNKTNVKTPGFIIGG
+2937 
-2952 IDSDVTQVVVQVM
+2952 
-2965 RDGHSEEVELTQT
+2965 
-2978 NGQWRFVPGSAWTD
+2978 
-2992 GDYTLT
+2992 
-2998 VTVKDEAGNIRH
+2998 
-3010 SAPLTVTIDT
+3010 
-3020 QITIDHIE
+3020 
-3028 LVNDSGIPDDNLTN
+3028 
-3042 NVRPHFQVTVPT
+3042 
-3054 DVNVVRLSIDGGKT
+3054 VRLSIDGGKT

-3103 AGNKTT
+3103 AGNQTT
-3109 QQLDFIIDT
+3109 QKLDFIIDT
-3118 LLSEPTI
+3118 MLSEPTI
-3125 VLDNTDDSGTKGDN
+3125 VLDSTDDSGTKGDN
-3139 LTNVNKPTF
+3139 LTNANKPTF
-3148 LLGNIDAD
+3148 ILGNIDAD

-3163 VQHGG
+3163 VQYGG

-3324 IAMDSRDDTGAIGDH
+3324 ITMDSRDDTGAIGDH

-3346 GFTIGNIDADAHSV
+3346 GFTIGNIDSDAQSV

-3410 STPLVVTVDTQTS
+3410 STPLIVTVDTQTS

-3470 SATQGIEGVWGYTWP
+3470 SAAQGIEGVWGYTWP

-3622 IDRIELVNDSGVPGD
+3622 IDHIELVNDSGVPGD

-3710 LNFTIDITLLTPT
+3710 LNFTIDITLMTPT

-3845 DRPVFDIHQVDSDV
+3845 DRPVFDIRQVDSDV

-4304 TSAELRIEIDT
+4304 TSAELKIEIDT

-4526 AVDNITSVTTPRF
+4526 AVDNITSVTKPRF

-4558 SYSVTANGNNL
+4558 SYPVTANGNNL

-4826 TTNNKTPTLIGST
+4826 TTNNKTPTLVGNT
-4839 LPNTIVSIYVDGVKV
+4839 LPNAIVSIYVDGVKV

-4960 VLPALGNDGNYELTF
+4960 VLPALGNDGNYVLTF

-5037 IRNPQG
+5037 IRSPQG

-5083 KEILIE
+5083 KDILIE

-5344 DNALKDGEYS
+5344 DNVLKDGEYS

-5409 SIFGEMNQSVQ
+5409 SISGEMNQSVQ

-5581 HIKVFTSE
+5581 HIQVFTSE
-5589 LDDNKSSSKTEWW
+5589 IDDNKSSSKTDWW
-5602 SNSDLITMRGT
+5602 SNSSTITMRGM

-5627 TLATAVVAATGRWEL
+5627 TLATAVVAANGQWEL
-5642 STDKLPEGTYDI
+5642 STDQLPEGKYDI
-5654 SLVIEDSAGNRWED
+5654 TLSIEDNAGNRKEE
-5668 VREIFID
+5668 VHEIFID

-5710 SEGNTYTLTVPDNGK
+5710 SNGNTYTLTVPDNGK

-5745 IGNRSDDVPL
+5745 IGNRSDDVSL

-5864 LAAGEDNGASDSDN
+5864 LAAGEDNGVSDSDN

-5905 NGVTDIYQATQ
+5905 NGVTDTYQATQ

-5929 NDGNYT
+5929 NDGTYT

-5993 ATHLRTEPSA
+5993 ATHLRTVPSA
-6003 AEESVVKVTAYS
+6003 AEESVVKETAYS

-6111 MNVRGKTEDDIND
+6111 MNARGKTEDDIND

>member
-121 LDDAENAKKEADK
+121 LDEAENAKKEADK

-159 SKQIEEMLQ
+159 SKQMEEMLQ
-168 NFLADN
+168 EFLADN

-446 GIKNDNITNST
+446 GIKNDSITNST

-534 SAEIETTNDS
+534 SAEIETTDDS

-596 DSVEGINNLTFTV
+596 DSVEGVNNLTFTV

-619 SFSYVIDTIAPV
+619 SFSYVIDTVAPV
-631 PPTVSLEDYVV
+631 PPTVSLEDFVV

-1035 GISDDNLTNIVK
+1035 GIADDNLTNIVK

-1110 ANSAIFDFT
+1110 ANSAVFDFT

-1174 EEIELSHLNGSWLFI
+1174 EEIELSHLNGSWLFT

-1379 KGTGGWTFTPPTSW
+1379 KGTGGWSFTPTGAW

-1436 GIPDDNLTNNVRP
+1436 GIPNDNLTNNVRP

-1480 PGVWDYIWP
+1480 PGAWDYIWP

-1503 TDEAGN
+1503 TDKAGN
-1509 KATQTLDF
+1509 KTTQELDF

-1561 RVIVEV
+1561 RVTVEV

-1672 FDATQSATSGVWDYT
+1672 FDATQSATPGVWDYT

-1714 LDFTI
+1714 LDFII
-1719 DTILSEPTITLDS
+1719 DTMLSEPTITLDS

-2014 LTVTIDTQITIDH
+2014 LTVTIDTQIAIDH

-2043 NVRPHFQVT
+2043 
-2052 VPTDV
+2052 
-2057 NVVRLS
+2057 
-2063 IDGGKT
+2063 
-2069 WFNAT
+2069 
-2074 QSATPGVWDYTWLA
+2074 
-2088 DVGEGKHTL
+2088 
-2097 TVEATDK
+2097 EA
-2104 AGNKTTQQLDFII
+2104 
-2117 DTLLSEPTIVL
+2117 
-2128 DNTDDSGTKGD
+2128 
-2139 HLTNVNKPT
+2139 
-2148 FLLGNID
+2148 
-2155 ADARYVTVEV
+2155 
-2165 QHGGT
+2165 
-2170 KEVLTAT
+2170 
-2177 KDATGNWSVT
+2177 
-2187 PTGTWADGDYTLT
+2187 
-2200 VRVEDEAGNEKHSAS
+2200 
-2215 LTVTVDT
+2215 
-2222 QITIDVIELVN
+2222 
-2233 DNGIPGDNMTN
+2233 
-2244 DAHPQF
+2244 
-2250 RVTVPG
+2250 
-2256 DVNEVSLSIDG
+2256 
-2267 GVTWVKATQS
+2267 
-2277 ATPGVWNYTWPGTV
+2277 
-2291 PDGDYTLNVKATD
+2291 
-2304 NAGNTVTETLHFT
+2304 
-2317 IDTTLSTPVIVLDS
+2317 
-2331 ADDSGVHGDNMTNH
+2331 
-2345 TQPTFALQHIDD
+2345 
-2357 DAVRVTVSVEHGG
+2357 
-2370 VTTTFDATKD
+2370 
-2380 AGGWTFT
+2380 
-2387 PTGAWADGDYT
+2387 
-2398 LSVSVEDKAGNT
+2398 
-2410 SHSASLTVTVDTQ
+2410 
-2423 IAINN
+2423 
-2428 IELVNDSGIP
+2428 
-2438 DDNLTNNVRPHFQVT
+2438 
-2453 VPTDVNVVRLSIDGG
+2453 
-2468 KTWFNATQSA
+2468 
-2478 TPGVWDYI
+2478 
-2486 WPDDVADGGYTLTV
+2486 
-2500 EATDEAGNKATQT
+2500 
-2513 LDFTIDTTLSVPTL
+2513 
-2527 SLDSA
+2527 
-2532 DDSGIAGDNITNVK
+2532 
-2546 TPGFTLNNIDT
+2546 
-2557 DVSRVIVEVM
+2557 
-2567 HNGIKQ
+2567 
-2573 EVPLV
+2573 
-2578 QTGGQWRFAPTSDW
+2578 
-2592 ADGDYILT
+2592 
-2600 VKVED
+2600 
-2605 RAGNVK
+2605 
-2611 QSAPLTVTVDT
+2611 
-2622 HIAIDRIELVNDSGI
+2622 
-2637 PGDNLTNEARPHF
+2637 
-2650 QVTVPADVNG
+2650 
-2660 VRLSIDGG
+2660 
-2668 KTWFDATQSATSGVW
+2668 
-2683 DYTWLTNVAN
+2683 
-2693 GPHTLMVEASD
+2693 
-2704 KAGNKTT
+2704 
-2711 QKLDFTIDTILS
+2711 
-2723 EPTITLDS
+2723 
-2731 ADDSAAG
+2731 
-2738 DNITNVKMP
+2738 
-2747 GFTLGNIDADVT
+2747 
-2759 KVVVTVAHDG
+2759 
-2769 KNQQIELIKNGGVW
+2769 
-2783 RFTPGAAWTDGD
+2783 
-2795 YTLTVKV
+2795 
-2802 EDKAGN
+2802 
-2808 TNYSAPLTVT
+2808 
-2818 IDTQTSID
+2818 
-2826 RIELLNDT
+2826 
-2834 GIVGDNLTNE
+2834 
-2844 ARPQFHITVPTDVN
+2844 
-2858 SVQLSLDGGIN
+2858 
-2869 WVNATLTSDGVWEY
+2869 
-2883 IWPTDLVENTYT
+2883 
-2895 LTVKAT
+2895 
-2901 DVAGNTAT
+2901 
-2909 ETLNFIIDTTLST
+2909 
-2922 PTITLDS
+2922 
-2929 ADDSGTAN
+2929 
-2937 DNKTNVKTPGFIIGG
+2937 
-2952 IDSDVTQVVVQVM
+2952 
-2965 RDGHSEEVELTQT
+2965 
-2978 NGQWRFVPGSAWTD
+2978 
-2992 GDYTLT
+2992 
-2998 VTVKDEAGNIRH
+2998 
-3010 SAPLTVTIDT
+3010 
-3020 QITIDHIE
+3020 
-3028 LVNDSGIPDDNLTN
+3028 
-3042 NVRPHFQVTVPT
+3042 RPHFQVTVPT

-3176 KGATG
+3176 KDATGNWSVTPTGTWADGDYTLTVRVEDEAGNEKHSASLTVTVDTQITIDAIELVNDNGIPGDNMTNDAHPQFRVTVPGDVNEVSLSIDGGVTWVKATQSATPGVWNYTWPGTVPDGDYTLNVKATDNAGNTVTETLHFTIDTTLSTPVIVLDSADDTGIQGDNMTNRTQPTFNLQHIDDDAVRVTVSVEHGGVTTTFDATKGVGGWTFTPPTSWGAGDYTLSVSVEDKAGNTSHSASLTVTVDTQIAINNIELVNDSGIPDDNLTNNVRPQFQVKVPTDVNEVRLSIDGGKTWFNATQSATPGVWDYTWLADVGEGKHTLTVEATDKAGNQTTQKLDFIIDTLLSEPTIVLDSTDDSGTKGDNLTNANKPTFLLGNIDADARYVTVEVQHGSTKEVLTATKGATG

-3204 DAGNVKYSAPLT
+3204 EAGNVKYSAPLT
-3216 VTVDTQITIDVIELV
+3216 VTVDTQITIDAIELV

-3324 IAMDSRDDTGAIGDH
+3324 ITMDSRDDTGAIGDH

-3346 GFTIGNIDADAHSV
+3346 GFTIGNIDSDAQSV

-3410 STPLVVTVDTQTS
+3410 STPLIVTVDTQTS

-3470 SATQGIEGVWGYTWP
+3470 SAAQGIEGVWGYTWP
-3485 TDMGDGKHTL
+3485 TDMGDGKHIL

-3622 IDRIELVNDSGVPGD
+3622 IDHIELVNDSGVPGD

-3692 HTLTVE
+3692 HTLIVE
-3698 VTDGAGNKMTET
+3698 VTDGAGNKMTGT
-3710 LNFTIDITLLTPT
+3710 LDFTIDITLLTPT

-3737 DNLTSVTQPVFVLG
+3737 DNLTSVTQPIFVLG

-3845 DRPVFDIHQVDSDV
+3845 DRPVFDIRQVDSDV

-3952 DVPGDVV
+3952 DVPGDVI

-3981 WIFDSPNTLVDGT
+3981 WIFDSSNTLVDGT
-3994 YTLRVEATDEAGN
+3994 YTLRVEATDQAGN

-4183 GSALPDGQHTLLV
+4183 GSALPDGKHTLLV

-4304 TSAELRIEIDT
+4304 TSAELQIEIDT

-4526 AVDNITSVTTPRF
+4526 AVDNITSVTKPRF

-4558 SYSVTANGNNL
+4558 SYPVTANGNNL

-4613 RMEPASDTGNSNSDN
+4613 RMEPASDTGSSNSDN

-4660 LKQTITVGAD
+4660 LKHTITVGAD

-4721 SIDDQHEATS
+4721 SIDDQYEATS

-4738 FAEAFSTI
+4738 LAEAFSTI

-4826 TTNNKTPTLIGST
+4826 TTNNKTPTLVGNT
-4839 LPNTIVSIYVDGVKV
+4839 LPNAIVSIYVDGVKV

-4960 VLPALGNDGNYELTF
+4960 VLPALGNDGNYVLTF

-5083 KEILIE
+5083 KDILIE

-5291 ASNSGSLDDLITN
+5291 ASNSGSLDDLITS

-5374 TIDTSTFIDNPAM
+5374 TIDTSTFIDNPVM
-5387 VAGSDNGIFSNDS
+5387 MAGSDNGIFSNDS
-5400 ITSQTRPTF
+5400 ITSQTRPAF
-5409 SIFGEMNQSVQ
+5409 SIYGEMNQSVQ

-5536 VNEKGHWQM
+5536 VNDKGHWQM

-5581 HIKVFTSE
+5581 HIQVFTSE
-5589 LDDNKSSSKTEWW
+5589 LDDNKSSSKTDWW
-5602 SNSDLITMRGT
+5602 SNSSTITMRGM

-5627 TLATAVVAATGRWEL
+5627 TLATAVVAANGQWEL
-5642 STDKLPEGTYDI
+5642 STDQLPEGKYDI
-5654 SLVIEDSAGNRWED
+5654 TLSIEDNAGNRKEE
-5668 VREIFID
+5668 VHEIFID

-5710 SEGNTYTLTVPDNGK
+5710 SNGNTYTLTVPDNGK

-5755 DIMKEVPVISLS
+5755 DIMKETPVISLS

-5782 KQPTFIIG
+5782 NQPTFIIG

-5864 LAAGEDNGASDSDN
+5864 LAAGEGNGASDSDN
-5878 VTNHTQPKFT
+5878 VTNHNHTQPKFT

-5929 NDGNYT
+5929 NDGTYT
-5935 LSVTVVDRAGNSQQ
+5935 LSVTVVDRAGNSLQ
-5949 SASLAVTV
+5949 SASLEVTV

-5993 ATHLRTEPSA
+5993 ATHLRTVPSA
-6003 AEESVVKVTAYS
+6003 AEESVVKETAYS

-6045 VNVSIMFEGEEFT
+6045 VNVSVMFEGEEFT

-6085 IDKDNDF
+6085 IDKDDDF

-6111 MNVRGKTEDDIND
+6111 MNARGKTEDDIND

>member
-121 LDDAENAKKEADK
+121 LDEAENAKKEADK

-159 SKQIEEMLQ
+159 SKQMEEMLQ
-168 NFLADN
+168 EFLADN

-446 GIKNDNITNST
+446 GIKNDSITNST

-534 SAEIETTNDS
+534 SAEIETTDDS

-596 DSVEGINNLTFTV
+596 DSVEGVNNLTFTV

-619 SFSYVIDTIAPV
+619 SFSYVIDTVAPV
-631 PPTVSLEDYVV
+631 PPTVSLEDFVV

-1035 GISDDNLTNIVK
+1035 GIADDNLTNIVK

-1110 ANSAIFDFT
+1110 ANSAVFDFT

-1150 GFAISGVDADA
+1150 VFAISGVDADA

-1174 EEIELSHLNGSWLFI
+1174 EEIELSHLNGSWLFT

-1379 KGTGGWTFTPPTSW
+1379 KGTGGWSFTPTGAW

-1436 GIPDDNLTNNVRP
+1436 GIPNDNLTNNVRP

-1480 PGVWDYIWP
+1480 PGAWDYIWP

-1503 TDEAGN
+1503 TDKAGN
-1509 KATQTLDF
+1509 KTTQELDF

-1561 RVIVEV
+1561 RVTVEV

-1672 FDATQSATSGVWDYT
+1672 FDATQSATPGVWDYT

-1714 LDFTI
+1714 LDFII
-1719 DTILSEPTITLDS
+1719 DTMLSEPTITLDS

-2014 LTVTIDTQITIDH
+2014 LTVTIDTQIAIDH

-2043 NVRPHFQVT
+2043 
-2052 VPTDV
+2052 
-2057 NVVRLS
+2057 
-2063 IDGGKT
+2063 
-2069 WFNAT
+2069 
-2074 QSATPGVWDYTWLA
+2074 
-2088 DVGEGKHTL
+2088 
-2097 TVEATDK
+2097 EA
-2104 AGNKTTQQLDFII
+2104 
-2117 DTLLSEPTIVL
+2117 
-2128 DNTDDSGTKGD
+2128 
-2139 HLTNVNKPT
+2139 
-2148 FLLGNID
+2148 
-2155 ADARYVTVEV
+2155 
-2165 QHGGT
+2165 
-2170 KEVLTAT
+2170 
-2177 KDATGNWSVT
+2177 
-2187 PTGTWADGDYTLT
+2187 
-2200 VRVEDEAGNEKHSAS
+2200 
-2215 LTVTVDT
+2215 
-2222 QITIDVIELVN
+2222 
-2233 DNGIPGDNMTN
+2233 
-2244 DAHPQF
+2244 
-2250 RVTVPG
+2250 
-2256 DVNEVSLSIDG
+2256 
-2267 GVTWVKATQS
+2267 
-2277 ATPGVWNYTWPGTV
+2277 
-2291 PDGDYTLNVKATD
+2291 
-2304 NAGNTVTETLHFT
+2304 
-2317 IDTTLSTPVIVLDS
+2317 
-2331 ADDSGVHGDNMTNH
+2331 
-2345 TQPTFALQHIDD
+2345 
-2357 DAVRVTVSVEHGG
+2357 
-2370 VTTTFDATKD
+2370 
-2380 AGGWTFT
+2380 
-2387 PTGAWADGDYT
+2387 
-2398 LSVSVEDKAGNT
+2398 
-2410 SHSASLTVTVDTQ
+2410 
-2423 IAINN
+2423 
-2428 IELVNDSGIP
+2428 
-2438 DDNLTNNVRPHFQVT
+2438 
-2453 VPTDVNVVRLSIDGG
+2453 
-2468 KTWFNATQSA
+2468 
-2478 TPGVWDYI
+2478 
-2486 WPDDVADGGYTLTV
+2486 
-2500 EATDEAGNKATQT
+2500 
-2513 LDFTIDTTLSVPTL
+2513 
-2527 SLDSA
+2527 
-2532 DDSGIAGDNITNVK
+2532 
-2546 TPGFTLNNIDT
+2546 
-2557 DVSRVIVEVM
+2557 
-2567 HNGIKQ
+2567 
-2573 EVPLV
+2573 
-2578 QTGGQWRFAPTSDW
+2578 
-2592 ADGDYILT
+2592 
-2600 VKVED
+2600 
-2605 RAGNVK
+2605 
-2611 QSAPLTVTVDT
+2611 
-2622 HIAIDRIELVNDSGI
+2622 
-2637 PGDNLTNEARPHF
+2637 
-2650 QVTVPADVNG
+2650 
-2660 VRLSIDGG
+2660 
-2668 KTWFDATQSATSGVW
+2668 
-2683 DYTWLTNVAN
+2683 
-2693 GPHTLMVEASD
+2693 
-2704 KAGNKTT
+2704 
-2711 QKLDFTIDTILS
+2711 
-2723 EPTITLDS
+2723 
-2731 ADDSAAG
+2731 
-2738 DNITNVKMP
+2738 
-2747 GFTLGNIDADVT
+2747 
-2759 KVVVTVAHDG
+2759 
-2769 KNQQIELIKNGGVW
+2769 
-2783 RFTPGAAWTDGD
+2783 
-2795 YTLTVKV
+2795 
-2802 EDKAGN
+2802 
-2808 TNYSAPLTVT
+2808 
-2818 IDTQTSID
+2818 
-2826 RIELLNDT
+2826 
-2834 GIVGDNLTNE
+2834 
-2844 ARPQFHITVPTDVN
+2844 
-2858 SVQLSLDGGIN
+2858 
-2869 WVNATLTSDGVWEY
+2869 
-2883 IWPTDLVENTYT
+2883 
-2895 LTVKAT
+2895 
-2901 DVAGNTAT
+2901 
-2909 ETLNFIIDTTLST
+2909 
-2922 PTITLDS
+2922 
-2929 ADDSGTAN
+2929 
-2937 DNKTNVKTPGFIIGG
+2937 
-2952 IDSDVTQVVVQVM
+2952 
-2965 RDGHSEEVELTQT
+2965 
-2978 NGQWRFVPGSAWTD
+2978 
-2992 GDYTLT
+2992 
-2998 VTVKDEAGNIRH
+2998 
-3010 SAPLTVTIDT
+3010 
-3020 QITIDHIE
+3020 
-3028 LVNDSGIPDDNLTN
+3028 
-3042 NVRPHFQVTVPT
+3042 RPHFQVTVPT

-3176 KGATG
+3176 KDATGNWSVTPTGTWADGDYTLTVRVEDEAGNEKHSASLTVTVDTQITIDAIELVNDNGIPGDNMTNDAHPQFRVTVPGDVNEVSLSIDGGVTWVKATQSATPGVWNYTWPGTVPDGDYTLNVKATDNAGNTVTETLHFTIDTTLSTPVIVLDSADDTGIQGDNMTNRTQPTFNLQHIDDDAVRVTVSVEHGGVTTTFDATKGVGGWTFTPPTSWGAGDYTLSVSVEDKAGNTSHSASLTVTVDTQIAINNIELVNDSGIPDDNLTNNVRPQFQVKVPTDVNEVRLSIDGGKTWFNATQSATPGVWDYTWLADVGEGKHTLTVEATDKAGNQTTQKLDFIIDTLLSEPTIVLDSTDDSGTKGDNLTNANKPTFLLGNIDADARYVTVEVQHGSTKEVLTATKGATG

-3204 DAGNVKYSAPLT
+3204 EAGNVKYSAPLT
-3216 VTVDTQITIDVIELV
+3216 VTVDTQITIDAIELV

-3324 IAMDSRDDTGAIGDH
+3324 ITMDSRDDTGAIGDH

-3346 GFTIGNIDADAHSV
+3346 GFTIGNIDSDAQSV

-3410 STPLVVTVDTQTS
+3410 STPLIVTVDTQTS

-3470 SATQGIEGVWGYTWP
+3470 SAAQGIEGVWGYTWP
-3485 TDMGDGKHTL
+3485 TDMGDGKHIL

-3622 IDRIELVNDSGVPGD
+3622 IDHIELVNDSGVPGD

-3692 HTLTVE
+3692 HTLIVE
-3698 VTDGAGNKMTET
+3698 VTDGAGNKMTGT
-3710 LNFTIDITLLTPT
+3710 LDFTIDITLLTPT

-3737 DNLTSVTQPVFVLG
+3737 DNLTSVTQPIFVLG

-3845 DRPVFDIHQVDSDV
+3845 DRPVFDIRQVDSDV

-3952 DVPGDVV
+3952 DVPGDVI

-3994 YTLRVEATDEAGN
+3994 YTLRVEATDQAGN

-4183 GSALPDGQHTLLV
+4183 GSALPDGKHTLLV

-4304 TSAELRIEIDT
+4304 TSAELQIEIDT

-4526 AVDNITSVTTPRF
+4526 AVDNITSVTKPRF

-4558 SYSVTANGNNL
+4558 SYPVTANGNNL

-4613 RMEPASDTGNSNSDN
+4613 RMEPASDTGSSNSDN

-4660 LKQTITVGAD
+4660 LKHTITVGAD

-4721 SIDDQHEATS
+4721 SIDDQYEATS

-4738 FAEAFSTI
+4738 LAEAFSTI

-4826 TTNNKTPTLIGST
+4826 TTNNKTPTLVGNT
-4839 LPNTIVSIYVDGVKV
+4839 LPNAIVSIYVDGVKV

-4960 VLPALGNDGNYELTF
+4960 VLPALGNDGNYVLTF

-5083 KEILIE
+5083 KDILIE

-5291 ASNSGSLDDLITN
+5291 ASNSGSLDDLITS

-5374 TIDTSTFIDNPAM
+5374 TIDTSTFIDNPVM
-5387 VAGSDNGIFSNDS
+5387 MAGSDNGIFSNDS
-5400 ITSQTRPTF
+5400 ITSQTRPAF
-5409 SIFGEMNQSVQ
+5409 SIYGEMNQSVQ

-5536 VNEKGHWQM
+5536 VNDKGHWQM

-5581 HIKVFTSE
+5581 HIQVFTSE
-5589 LDDNKSSSKTEWW
+5589 LDDNKSSSKTDWW
-5602 SNSDLITMRGT
+5602 SNSSTITMRGM

-5627 TLATAVVAATGRWEL
+5627 TLATAVVAANGQWEL
-5642 STDKLPEGTYDI
+5642 STDQLPEGKYDI
-5654 SLVIEDSAGNRWED
+5654 TLSIEDNAGNRKEE
-5668 VREIFID
+5668 VHEIFID

-5710 SEGNTYTLTVPDNGK
+5710 SNGNTYTLTVPDNGK

-5755 DIMKEVPVISLS
+5755 DIMKETPVISLS

-5782 KQPTFIIG
+5782 NQPTFIIG

-5864 LAAGEDNGASDSDN
+5864 LAAGEGNGASDSDN
-5878 VTNHTQPKFT
+5878 VTNHNHTQPKFT

-5929 NDGNYT
+5929 NDGTYT
-5935 LSVTVVDRAGNSQQ
+5935 LSVTVVDRAGNSLQ
-5949 SASLAVTV
+5949 SASLEVTV

-5993 ATHLRTEPSA
+5993 ATHLRTVPSA
-6003 AEESVVKVTAYS
+6003 AEESVVKETAYS

-6045 VNVSIMFEGEEFT
+6045 VNVSVMFEGEEFT

-6085 IDKDNDF
+6085 IDKDDDF

-6111 MNVRGKTEDDIND
+6111 MNARGKTEDDIND

>member
-2128 DNTDDSGTKGD
+2128 DSTDDSGTKGD

-2428 IELVNDSGIP
+2428 
-2438 DDNLTNNVRPHFQVT
+2438 
-2453 VPTDVNVVRLSIDGG
+2453 
-2468 KTWFNATQSA
+2468 
-2478 TPGVWDYI
+2478 
-2486 WPDDVADGGYTLTV
+2486 
-2500 EATDEAGNKATQT
+2500 
-2513 LDFTIDTTLSVPTL
+2513 
-2527 SLDSA
+2527 
-2532 DDSGIAGDNITNVK
+2532 
-2546 TPGFTLNNIDT
+2546 
-2557 DVSRVIVEVM
+2557 
-2567 HNGIKQ
+2567 
-2573 EVPLV
+2573 
-2578 QTGGQWRFAPTSDW
+2578 
-2592 ADGDYILT
+2592 
-2600 VKVED
+2600 
-2605 RAGNVK
+2605 
-2611 QSAPLTVTVDT
+2611 
-2622 HIAIDRIELVNDSGI
+2622 
-2637 PGDNLTNEARPHF
+2637 
-2650 QVTVPADVNG
+2650 
-2660 VRLSIDGG
+2660 
-2668 KTWFDATQSATSGVW
+2668 
-2683 DYTWLTNVAN
+2683 
-2693 GPHTLMVEASD
+2693 
-2704 KAGNKTT
+2704 
-2711 QKLDFTIDTILS
+2711 
-2723 EPTITLDS
+2723 
-2731 ADDSAAG
+2731 
-2738 DNITNVKMP
+2738 
-2747 GFTLGNIDADVT
+2747 
-2759 KVVVTVAHDG
+2759 
-2769 KNQQIELIKNGGVW
+2769 
-2783 RFTPGAAWTDGD
+2783 
-2795 YTLTVKV
+2795 
-2802 EDKAGN
+2802 
-2808 TNYSAPLTVT
+2808 
-2818 IDTQTSID
+2818 
-2826 RIELLNDT
+2826 
-2834 GIVGDNLTNE
+2834 
-2844 ARPQFHITVPTDVN
+2844 
-2858 SVQLSLDGGIN
+2858 
-2869 WVNATLTSDGVWEY
+2869 
-2883 IWPTDLVENTYT
+2883 
-2895 LTVKAT
+2895 
-2901 DVAGNTAT
+2901 
-2909 ETLNFIIDTTLST
+2909 
-2922 PTITLDS
+2922 
-2929 ADDSGTAN
+2929 
-2937 DNKTNVKTPGFIIGG
+2937 
-2952 IDSDVTQVVVQVM
+2952 
-2965 RDGHSEEVELTQT
+2965 
-2978 NGQWRFVPGSAWTD
+2978 
-2992 GDYTLT
+2992 
-2998 VTVKDEAGNIRH
+2998 
-3010 SAPLTVTIDT
+3010 
-3020 QITIDHIE
+3020 IE

-4558 SYSVTANGNNL
+4558 SYPVTANGNNL

-6111 MNVRGKTEDDIND
+6111 
-6124 SPSTS
+6124 
-6129 SVGHN
+6129 
-6134 NNGAIDVFA
+6134 
-6143 VNEVTLPV
+6143 
-6151 DNQEEHA
+6151 

>member
-422 TDSIITDTIAPE
+422 TDSIITDTIPPE

-1066 AMSDTQIG
+1066 AASDTQIG

-1110 ANSAIFDFT
+1110 ANSAVFDFT

-1318 VDTTLSVPVIVLDS
+1318 VDTTLSVPVIVLNS

-1337 IQGDNMTNST
+1337 VQGDNMTNST

-1379 KGTGGWTFTPPTSW
+1379 KGTGGWSFTPTGAW

-1436 GIPDDNLTNNVRP
+1436 GIPNDNLTNNVRP

-1480 PGVWDYIWP
+1480 PGAWDYIWP

-1503 TDEAGN
+1503 TDKAGN
-1509 KATQTLDF
+1509 KTTQELDF

-2014 LTVTIDTQITIDH
+2014 LTVTIDTQI
-2027 IELVNDSGIPD
+2027 
-2038 DNLTN
+2038 
-2043 NVRPHFQVT
+2043 
-2052 VPTDV
+2052 
-2057 NVVRLS
+2057 
-2063 IDGGKT
+2063 
-2069 WFNAT
+2069 A
-2074 QSATPGVWDYTWLA
+2074 
-2088 DVGEGKHTL
+2088 
-2097 TVEATDK
+2097 
-2104 AGNKTTQQLDFII
+2104 
-2117 DTLLSEPTIVL
+2117 
-2128 DNTDDSGTKGD
+2128 
-2139 HLTNVNKPT
+2139 
-2148 FLLGNID
+2148 
-2155 ADARYVTVEV
+2155 
-2165 QHGGT
+2165 
-2170 KEVLTAT
+2170 
-2177 KDATGNWSVT
+2177 
-2187 PTGTWADGDYTLT
+2187 
-2200 VRVEDEAGNEKHSAS
+2200 
-2215 LTVTVDT
+2215 
-2222 QITIDVIELVN
+2222 
-2233 DNGIPGDNMTN
+2233 
-2244 DAHPQF
+2244 
-2250 RVTVPG
+2250 
-2256 DVNEVSLSIDG
+2256 
-2267 GVTWVKATQS
+2267 
-2277 ATPGVWNYTWPGTV
+2277 
-2291 PDGDYTLNVKATD
+2291 
-2304 NAGNTVTETLHFT
+2304 
-2317 IDTTLSTPVIVLDS
+2317 
-2331 ADDSGVHGDNMTNH
+2331 
-2345 TQPTFALQHIDD
+2345 
-2357 DAVRVTVSVEHGG
+2357 
-2370 VTTTFDATKD
+2370 
-2380 AGGWTFT
+2380 
-2387 PTGAWADGDYT
+2387 
-2398 LSVSVEDKAGNT
+2398 
-2410 SHSASLTVTVDTQ
+2410 
-2423 IAINN
+2423 
-2428 IELVNDSGIP
+2428 
-2438 DDNLTNNVRPHFQVT
+2438 
-2453 VPTDVNVVRLSIDGG
+2453 
-2468 KTWFNATQSA
+2468 
-2478 TPGVWDYI
+2478 
-2486 WPDDVADGGYTLTV
+2486 
-2500 EATDEAGNKATQT
+2500 
-2513 LDFTIDTTLSVPTL
+2513 
-2527 SLDSA
+2527 
-2532 DDSGIAGDNITNVK
+2532 
-2546 TPGFTLNNIDT
+2546 
-2557 DVSRVIVEVM
+2557 
-2567 HNGIKQ
+2567 
-2573 EVPLV
+2573 
-2578 QTGGQWRFAPTSDW
+2578 
-2592 ADGDYILT
+2592 
-2600 VKVED
+2600 
-2605 RAGNVK
+2605 
-2611 QSAPLTVTVDT
+2611 
-2622 HIAIDRIELVNDSGI
+2622 
-2637 PGDNLTNEARPHF
+2637 
-2650 QVTVPADVNG
+2650 
-2660 VRLSIDGG
+2660 
-2668 KTWFDATQSATSGVW
+2668 
-2683 DYTWLTNVAN
+2683 
-2693 GPHTLMVEASD
+2693 
-2704 KAGNKTT
+2704 
-2711 QKLDFTIDTILS
+2711 
-2723 EPTITLDS
+2723 
-2731 ADDSAAG
+2731 
-2738 DNITNVKMP
+2738 
-2747 GFTLGNIDADVT
+2747 
-2759 KVVVTVAHDG
+2759 
-2769 KNQQIELIKNGGVW
+2769 
-2783 RFTPGAAWTDGD
+2783 
-2795 YTLTVKV
+2795 
-2802 EDKAGN
+2802 
-2808 TNYSAPLTVT
+2808 
-2818 IDTQTSID
+2818 
-2826 RIELLNDT
+2826 
-2834 GIVGDNLTNE
+2834 
-2844 ARPQFHITVPTDVN
+2844 
-2858 SVQLSLDGGIN
+2858 
-2869 WVNATLTSDGVWEY
+2869 
-2883 IWPTDLVENTYT
+2883 
-2895 LTVKAT
+2895 
-2901 DVAGNTAT
+2901 
-2909 ETLNFIIDTTLST
+2909 
-2922 PTITLDS
+2922 
-2929 ADDSGTAN
+2929 
-2937 DNKTNVKTPGFIIGG
+2937 
-2952 IDSDVTQVVVQVM
+2952 
-2965 RDGHSEEVELTQT
+2965 
-2978 NGQWRFVPGSAWTD
+2978 
-2992 GDYTLT
+2992 
-2998 VTVKDEAGNIRH
+2998 
-3010 SAPLTVTIDT
+3010 
-3020 QITIDHIE
+3020 IDHIE

-3176 KGATG
+3176 KDATGNWSVTPTGTWADGDYTLTVRVEDEAGNEKHSASLTVTVDTQITIDAIELVNDNGIPGDNMTNDAHPQFRVTVPGDVNEVSLSIDGGVTWVKATQSATPGVWNYTWPGTVPDGDYTLNVKATDNAGNTVTETLHFTIDTTLSVPVIVLNSADDTGVQGDNMTNSTQPTFALQHIDDDAVRVTVSVEHGGVTTTFDATKGTGGWSFTPTGAWADGDYTLSVSVEDKAGNTSHSASLTVTVDTQIAINNIELVNDSGIPDDNLTNNVRPHFQVKVPTDVNEVRLSIDGGKTWFNATQSATPGVWDYTWLADVGEGKHTLTVEATDKAGNQTTQKLDFIIDTMLSEPTIVLDSTDDSGTKGDNLTNANKPTFILGNIDADARYVTVEVQYGGTKKVLTATKGATG

-3192 DGDYT
+3192 DGDYM

-3324 IAMDSRDDTGAIGDH
+3324 ITMDSRDDTGAIGDH

-3346 GFTIGNIDADAHSV
+3346 GFTIGNIDSDAQSV

-3410 STPLVVTVDTQTS
+3410 STPLIVTVDTQTS

-3470 SATQGIEGVWGYTWP
+3470 SAAQGIEGVWGYTWP

-3622 IDRIELVNDSGVPGD
+3622 IDHIELVNDSGVPGD

-3710 LNFTIDITLLTPT
+3710 LNFTIDITLMTPT

-3845 DRPVFDIHQVDSDV
+3845 DRPVFDIRQVDSDV

-4304 TSAELRIEIDT
+4304 TSAELKIEIDT

-4354 VLVSFDGVNWTPISK
+4354 VLVSFDGVNRTPISK

-4526 AVDNITSVTTPRF
+4526 AVDNITSVTKPRF
-4539 VIGNVPADI
+4539 VIGNVSADI

-4558 SYSVTANGNNL
+4558 SYPVTANGNNL

-4960 VLPALGNDGNYELTF
+4960 VLPALGNDGNYVLTF

-5037 IRNPQG
+5037 IRSPQG

-5083 KEILIE
+5083 KDILIE

-5409 SIFGEMNQSVQ
+5409 SISGEMNQSVQ

-5467 KTLNFTID
+5467 KTLKFTID

-5581 HIKVFTSE
+5581 HIQVFTSE
-5589 LDDNKSSSKTEWW
+5589 LDDNKSSSKTDWW
-5602 SNSDLITMRGT
+5602 SNSSTITMRGM

-5627 TLATAVVAATGRWEL
+5627 TLATAVVAANGQWEL
-5642 STDKLPEGTYDI
+5642 STDQLPEGKYDI
-5654 SLVIEDSAGNRWED
+5654 TLSIEDNAGNRKEE
-5668 VREIFID
+5668 VHEIFID

-5710 SEGNTYTLTVPDNGK
+5710 SNGNTYTLTVPDNGK

-5864 LAAGEDNGASDSDN
+5864 LAAGEDNGVSDSDN

-5905 NGVTDIYQATQ
+5905 NGVTDTYQATQ

-5929 NDGNYT
+5929 NDGTYT

-5993 ATHLRTEPSA
+5993 ATHLRTVPSA
-6003 AEESVVKVTAYS
+6003 AEESVVKETAYS

-6111 MNVRGKTEDDIND
+6111 MNARGKTEDDIND

>member
-42 PRGSVIIVNGALYSS
+42 PHGSVIIVNGALYSS

-121 LDDAENAKKEADK
+121 LDEAENAKKEADK

-321 SGSAKLVITIDSVT
+321 SGSTKLVITIDSVT

-446 GIKNDNITNST
+446 GIKNDSITNST

-534 SAEIETTNDS
+534 SAEIETTDDS
-544 GIVGDNVTNNTRPTF
+544 GIIGDNVTNNTRPTF

-596 DSVEGINNLTFTV
+596 DSVEGVNNLTFTV

-619 SFSYVIDTIAPV
+619 SFSYVIDTVAPV
-631 PPTVSLEDYVV
+631 PPTVSLEDFVV

-1066 AMSDTQIG
+1066 AASDTQIG

-1110 ANSAIFDFT
+1110 ANSAVFDFT

-1174 EEIELSHLNGSWLFI
+1174 EEIELSHLNGSWLFT

-1318 VDTTLSVPVIVLDS
+1318 VDTTLSVPVIVLNS

-1337 IQGDNMTNST
+1337 VQGDNMTNST

-1379 KGTGGWTFTPPTSW
+1379 KGVGGWSFTPTGAW

-1422 TQIAINNIELVNDS
+1422 TQIAINSIELVNDS
-1436 GIPDDNLTNNVRP
+1436 GIPNDNLTNNVRP

-1480 PGVWDYIWP
+1480 PGAWDYIWP

-1503 TDEAGN
+1503 TDKAGN
-1509 KATQTLDF
+1509 KTTQELDF

-1637 IPGDNL
+1637 IPDDNL

-2014 LTVTIDTQITIDH
+2014 LTVTIDTQIAIDH

-2043 NVRPHFQVT
+2043 EARPHFQVT

-2117 DTLLSEPTIVL
+2117 DTMLSEPTIVL

-2139 HLTNVNKPT
+2139 NLTNVNKPT

-2222 QITIDVIELVN
+2222 QITIDAIELVN

-2331 ADDSGVHGDNMTNH
+2331 ADDTGIQGDNMTNR
-2345 TQPTFALQHIDD
+2345 TQPTFNLQHIDD

-2370 VTTTFDATKD
+2370 VTTTFDATKGV
-2380 AGGWTFT
+2380 GGWSFT

-2438 DDNLTNNVRPHFQVT
+2438 DDNLTNNVRPQFQVK
-2453 VPTDVNVVRLSIDGG
+2453 VPTDVN
-2468 KTWFNATQSA
+2468 
-2478 TPGVWDYI
+2478 
-2486 WPDDVADGGYTLTV
+2486 
-2500 EATDEAGNKATQT
+2500 E
-2513 LDFTIDTTLSVPTL
+2513 
-2527 SLDSA
+2527 
-2532 DDSGIAGDNITNVK
+2532 
-2546 TPGFTLNNIDT
+2546 
-2557 DVSRVIVEVM
+2557 
-2567 HNGIKQ
+2567 
-2573 EVPLV
+2573 
-2578 QTGGQWRFAPTSDW
+2578 
-2592 ADGDYILT
+2592 
-2600 VKVED
+2600 
-2605 RAGNVK
+2605 
-2611 QSAPLTVTVDT
+2611 
-2622 HIAIDRIELVNDSGI
+2622 
-2637 PGDNLTNEARPHF
+2637 
-2650 QVTVPADVNG
+2650 
-2660 VRLSIDGG
+2660 
-2668 KTWFDATQSATSGVW
+2668 
-2683 DYTWLTNVAN
+2683 
-2693 GPHTLMVEASD
+2693 
-2704 KAGNKTT
+2704 
-2711 QKLDFTIDTILS
+2711 
-2723 EPTITLDS
+2723 
-2731 ADDSAAG
+2731 
-2738 DNITNVKMP
+2738 
-2747 GFTLGNIDADVT
+2747 
-2759 KVVVTVAHDG
+2759 
-2769 KNQQIELIKNGGVW
+2769 
-2783 RFTPGAAWTDGD
+2783 
-2795 YTLTVKV
+2795 
-2802 EDKAGN
+2802 
-2808 TNYSAPLTVT
+2808 
-2818 IDTQTSID
+2818 
-2826 RIELLNDT
+2826 
-2834 GIVGDNLTNE
+2834 
-2844 ARPQFHITVPTDVN
+2844 
-2858 SVQLSLDGGIN
+2858 
-2869 WVNATLTSDGVWEY
+2869 
-2883 IWPTDLVENTYT
+2883 
-2895 LTVKAT
+2895 
-2901 DVAGNTAT
+2901 
-2909 ETLNFIIDTTLST
+2909 
-2922 PTITLDS
+2922 
-2929 ADDSGTAN
+2929 
-2937 DNKTNVKTPGFIIGG
+2937 
-2952 IDSDVTQVVVQVM
+2952 
-2965 RDGHSEEVELTQT
+2965 
-2978 NGQWRFVPGSAWTD
+2978 
-2992 GDYTLT
+2992 
-2998 VTVKDEAGNIRH
+2998 
-3010 SAPLTVTIDT
+3010 
-3020 QITIDHIE
+3020 
-3028 LVNDSGIPDDNLTN
+3028 
-3042 NVRPHFQVTVPT
+3042 
-3054 DVNVVRLSIDGGKT
+3054 VRLSIDGGKT

-3103 AGNKTT
+3103 AGNQTT
-3109 QQLDFIIDT
+3109 QKLDFIIDT

-3125 VLDNTDDSGTKGDN
+3125 VLDSTDDSGTKGDN
-3139 LTNVNKPTF
+3139 LTNANKPTF

-3163 VQHGG
+3163 VQHGS

-3204 DAGNVKYSAPLT
+3204 EAGNVKYSAPLT

-3324 IAMDSRDDTGAIGDH
+3324 ITMDSRDDTGAIGDH

-3401 TDNAGNVRQ
+3401 QDNAGNVRQ
-3410 STPLVVTVDTQTS
+3410 STPLIVTVDTQTS

-3470 SATQGIEGVWGYTWP
+3470 SAAQGIEGVWGYTWP

-3622 IDRIELVNDSGVPGD
+3622 IDHIELVNDSGVPGD

-3692 HTLTVE
+3692 HTLIVE
-3698 VTDGAGNKMTET
+3698 VTDGAGNKMTGT
-3710 LNFTIDITLLTPT
+3710 LDFTIDITLLTPT

-3845 DRPVFDIHQVDSDV
+3845 DRPVFDIRQVDSDV

-3903 EDLAGNVKESAPFE
+3903 EDLAGNVKESAPLE

-4122 ESVTLV
+4122 ESITLV

-4304 TSAELRIEIDT
+4304 TSAELQIEIDT

-4526 AVDNITSVTTPRF
+4526 AVDNITSVTKPRF

-4558 SYSVTANGNNL
+4558 SYPVTANGNNL

-4721 SIDDQHEATS
+4721 SIDDQYEATS

-4738 FAEAFSTI
+4738 LAEAFSTI

-4826 TTNNKTPTLIGST
+4826 TTNNKTPTLVGNT
-4839 LPNTIVSIYVDGVKV
+4839 LPNAIVSIYVDGVKV

-4960 VLPALGNDGNYELTF
+4960 VLPALGNDGNYVLTF

-5083 KEILIE
+5083 KDILIE

-5291 ASNSGSLDDLITN
+5291 ASNSGSLDDLITS

-5374 TIDTSTFIDNPAM
+5374 TIDTSTFIDNPVM
-5387 VAGSDNGIFSNDS
+5387 MAGSDNGIFSNDS
-5400 ITSQTRPTF
+5400 ITSQTRPAF
-5409 SIFGEMNQSVQ
+5409 SIYGEMNQSVQ

-5536 VNEKGHWQM
+5536 VNDKGHWQM

-5581 HIKVFTSE
+5581 HIQVFTSE
-5589 LDDNKSSSKTEWW
+5589 LDDNKSSSKTDWW
-5602 SNSDLITMRGT
+5602 SNSSTITMRGM

-5627 TLATAVVAATGRWEL
+5627 TLATAVVAANGQWEL
-5642 STDKLPEGTYDI
+5642 STDQLPEGKYDI
-5654 SLVIEDSAGNRWED
+5654 TLSIEDNAGNRKEE
-5668 VREIFID
+5668 VHEIFID

-5710 SEGNTYTLTVPDNGK
+5710 SNGNTYTLTVPDNGK

-5755 DIMKEVPVISLS
+5755 DIMKETPVISLS

-5782 KQPTFIIG
+5782 NQPTFIIG

-5864 LAAGEDNGASDSDN
+5864 LAAGEGNGASDSDN
-5878 VTNHTQPKFT
+5878 VTNHNHTQPKFT

-5929 NDGNYT
+5929 NDGTYT
-5935 LSVTVVDRAGNSQQ
+5935 LSVTVVDRAGNSLQ
-5949 SASLAVTV
+5949 SASLEVTV

-5993 ATHLRTEPSA
+5993 ATHLRTVPSA
-6003 AEESVVKVTAYS
+6003 AEESVVKETAYS

-6045 VNVSIMFEGEEFT
+6045 VNVSVMFEGEEFT

-6085 IDKDNDF
+6085 IDKDDDF

-6111 MNVRGKTEDDIND
+6111 MNARGKTEDDIND

>member
-321 SGSAKLVITIDSVT
+321 SGSTKLVITIDSVT

-446 GIKNDNITNST
+446 GIKNDSITNST

-619 SFSYVIDTIAPV
+619 SFSYVIDTVAPV
-631 PPTVSLEDYVV
+631 PPTVSLEDFVV

-1110 ANSAIFDFT
+1110 ANSAVFDFT

-1174 EEIELSHLNGSWLFI
+1174 EEIELSHLNGSWLFT

-1212 NYSAPLT
+1212 SYSAPLT

-1318 VDTTLSVPVIVLDS
+1318 VDTTLSVPVIVLNS

-1337 IQGDNMTNST
+1337 VQGDNMTNRT

-1379 KGTGGWTFTPPTSW
+1379 KGTGGWSFTPTGAW

-1436 GIPDDNLTNNVRP
+1436 GIPNDNLTNNVRP

-1470 TWFNATQSAT
+1470 TWFNATQNAT

-1509 KATQTLDF
+1509 KTTQTLDF

-1637 IPGDNL
+1637 IPDDNL

-2014 LTVTIDTQITIDH
+2014 LTVTIDTQIAIDH
-2027 IELVNDSGIPD
+2027 IELVNDSGIP
-2038 DNLTN
+2038 N
-2043 NVRPHFQVT
+2043 
-2052 VPTDV
+2052 
-2057 NVVRLS
+2057 
-2063 IDGGKT
+2063 
-2069 WFNAT
+2069 
-2074 QSATPGVWDYTWLA
+2074 
-2088 DVGEGKHTL
+2088 
-2097 TVEATDK
+2097 
-2104 AGNKTTQQLDFII
+2104 
-2117 DTLLSEPTIVL
+2117 
-2128 DNTDDSGTKGD
+2128 
-2139 HLTNVNKPT
+2139 
-2148 FLLGNID
+2148 
-2155 ADARYVTVEV
+2155 
-2165 QHGGT
+2165 
-2170 KEVLTAT
+2170 
-2177 KDATGNWSVT
+2177 
-2187 PTGTWADGDYTLT
+2187 
-2200 VRVEDEAGNEKHSAS
+2200 
-2215 LTVTVDT
+2215 
-2222 QITIDVIELVN
+2222 
-2233 DNGIPGDNMTN
+2233 
-2244 DAHPQF
+2244 
-2250 RVTVPG
+2250 
-2256 DVNEVSLSIDG
+2256 
-2267 GVTWVKATQS
+2267 
-2277 ATPGVWNYTWPGTV
+2277 
-2291 PDGDYTLNVKATD
+2291 
-2304 NAGNTVTETLHFT
+2304 
-2317 IDTTLSTPVIVLDS
+2317 
-2331 ADDSGVHGDNMTNH
+2331 
-2345 TQPTFALQHIDD
+2345 
-2357 DAVRVTVSVEHGG
+2357 
-2370 VTTTFDATKD
+2370 
-2380 AGGWTFT
+2380 
-2387 PTGAWADGDYT
+2387 
-2398 LSVSVEDKAGNT
+2398 
-2410 SHSASLTVTVDTQ
+2410 
-2423 IAINN
+2423 
-2428 IELVNDSGIP
+2428 
-2438 DDNLTNNVRPHFQVT
+2438 
-2453 VPTDVNVVRLSIDGG
+2453 
-2468 KTWFNATQSA
+2468 
-2478 TPGVWDYI
+2478 
-2486 WPDDVADGGYTLTV
+2486 
-2500 EATDEAGNKATQT
+2500 
-2513 LDFTIDTTLSVPTL
+2513 
-2527 SLDSA
+2527 
-2532 DDSGIAGDNITNVK
+2532 
-2546 TPGFTLNNIDT
+2546 
-2557 DVSRVIVEVM
+2557 
-2567 HNGIKQ
+2567 
-2573 EVPLV
+2573 
-2578 QTGGQWRFAPTSDW
+2578 
-2592 ADGDYILT
+2592 
-2600 VKVED
+2600 
-2605 RAGNVK
+2605 
-2611 QSAPLTVTVDT
+2611 
-2622 HIAIDRIELVNDSGI
+2622 
-2637 PGDNLTNEARPHF
+2637 
-2650 QVTVPADVNG
+2650 
-2660 VRLSIDGG
+2660 
-2668 KTWFDATQSATSGVW
+2668 
-2683 DYTWLTNVAN
+2683 
-2693 GPHTLMVEASD
+2693 
-2704 KAGNKTT
+2704 
-2711 QKLDFTIDTILS
+2711 
-2723 EPTITLDS
+2723 
-2731 ADDSAAG
+2731 
-2738 DNITNVKMP
+2738 
-2747 GFTLGNIDADVT
+2747 
-2759 KVVVTVAHDG
+2759 
-2769 KNQQIELIKNGGVW
+2769 
-2783 RFTPGAAWTDGD
+2783 
-2795 YTLTVKV
+2795 
-2802 EDKAGN
+2802 
-2808 TNYSAPLTVT
+2808 
-2818 IDTQTSID
+2818 
-2826 RIELLNDT
+2826 
-2834 GIVGDNLTNE
+2834 
-2844 ARPQFHITVPTDVN
+2844 
-2858 SVQLSLDGGIN
+2858 
-2869 WVNATLTSDGVWEY
+2869 
-2883 IWPTDLVENTYT
+2883 
-2895 LTVKAT
+2895 
-2901 DVAGNTAT
+2901 
-2909 ETLNFIIDTTLST
+2909 
-2922 PTITLDS
+2922 
-2929 ADDSGTAN
+2929 
-2937 DNKTNVKTPGFIIGG
+2937 
-2952 IDSDVTQVVVQVM
+2952 
-2965 RDGHSEEVELTQT
+2965 
-2978 NGQWRFVPGSAWTD
+2978 
-2992 GDYTLT
+2992 
-2998 VTVKDEAGNIRH
+2998 
-3010 SAPLTVTIDT
+3010 
-3020 QITIDHIE
+3020 
-3028 LVNDSGIPDDNLTN
+3028 DNLTN

-3176 KGATG
+3176 KDATGNWSVTPTGTWADGDYTLTVRVEDEAGNEKHSASLTVTVDTQITIDAIELVNDNGIPGDNMTNDAHPQFRVTVPGDVNEVSLSIDGGVTWVKATQSATPGVWNYTWPGTVPDGDYTLNVKATDNAGNTVTETLHFTIDTTLSTPVIVLDSADDTGIQGDNMTNRTQPTFNLQHIDDDAVRVTVSVEHGGVTTTFDATKGVGGWTFTPPTSWGAGDYTLSVSVEDKAGNTSHSASLTVTVDTQIAINNIELVNDSGIPDDNLTNNVRPHFQVKVPTDVNEVRLSIDGGKTWFNATQSATPGVWDYTWLADVGEGKHTLTVEATDKAGNQTTQKLDFIIDTMLSEPTIVLDSTDDSGTKGDNLTNANKPTFILGNIDADARYVTVEVQHGGTKEVLTATKGATG

-3268 TWVRATQGTAGIWDY
+3268 TWVRATQGTAGTWDY

-3410 STPLVVTVDTQTS
+3410 STPLIVTVDTQTS

-3470 SATQGIEGVWGYTWP
+3470 SAAQGIEGVWGYTWP

-3512 FFIDTRLST
+3512 FFIDTQLST

-3622 IDRIELVNDSGVPGD
+3622 IDHIELVNDSGVPGD

-3692 HTLTVE
+3692 HTLIVE
-3698 VTDGAGNKMTET
+3698 VTDGAGNKMTGT
-3710 LNFTIDITLLTPT
+3710 LDFTIDITLLTPT

-3845 DRPVFDIHQVDSDV
+3845 DRPVFDIRQVDSDV

-4558 SYSVTANGNNL
+4558 SYPVTANGNNL

-5291 ASNSGSLDDLITN
+5291 ASNSGSLDDLITS

-5374 TIDTSTFIDNPAM
+5374 TIDTSTFIDNPVM
-5387 VAGSDNGIFSNDS
+5387 IAGSDNGIFSNDS

-5536 VNEKGHWQM
+5536 ANDKGHWQM

-5556 LDITVKSTDRAG
+5556 LDINVKSTDRAG

-5581 HIKVFTSE
+5581 HIQVFTSE
-5589 LDDNKSSSKTEWW
+5589 LDDNKSSSKTDWW
-5602 SNSDLITMRGT
+5602 SNSSTITMRGM

-5627 TLATAVVAATGRWEL
+5627 TLATAVVAANGQWEL
-5642 STDKLPEGTYDI
+5642 STDQLPEGKYDI
-5654 SLVIEDSAGNRWED
+5654 TLSIEDNAGNRKEE
-5668 VREIFID
+5668 VHEIFID

-5710 SEGNTYTLTVPDNGK
+5710 SNGNTYTLTVPDNGK

-5859 VPEIA
+5859 VP
-5864 LAAGEDNGASDSDN
+5864 
-5878 VTNHTQPKFT
+5878 
-5888 LQHIDADVT
+5888 
-5897 GVTVNVTH
+5897 
-5905 NGVTDIYQATQ
+5905 
-5916 GADGWTFTPPAAW
+5916 
-5929 NDGNYT
+5929 
-5935 LSVTVVDRAGNSQQ
+5935 
-5949 SASLAVTV
+5949 
-5957 DSTVTVTADSQHD
+5957 
-5970 DASDDATATAVTPPE
+5970 
-5985 SETVNAES
+5985 
-5993 ATHLRTEPSA
+5993 
-6003 AEESVVKVTAYS
+6003 
-6015 ITLLNADSG
+6015 
-6024 DEIDRSISQT
+6024 
-6034 PSFEIS
+6034 
-6040 VPENI
+6040 
-6045 VNVSIMFEGEEFT
+6045 
-6058 LPITNQKAIF
+6058 
-6068 EVPLSLEDG
+6068 
-6077 EYTMDVKF
+6077 
-6085 IDKDNDF
+6085 
-6092 LIKEKTFSVDHSSA
+6092 
-6106 DIVNA
+6106 
-6111 MNVRGKTEDDIND
+6111 
-6124 SPSTS
+6124 
-6129 SVGHN
+6129 
-6134 NNGAIDVFA
+6134 
-6143 VNEVTLPV
+6143 
-6151 DNQEEHA
+6151 

>member
-1489 DDVADGGYTLTVEA
+1489 YDVADGGYTLTVEA

-2128 DNTDDSGTKGD
+2128 DSTDDSGTKGD

-2428 IELVNDSGIP
+2428 
-2438 DDNLTNNVRPHFQVT
+2438 
-2453 VPTDVNVVRLSIDGG
+2453 
-2468 KTWFNATQSA
+2468 
-2478 TPGVWDYI
+2478 
-2486 WPDDVADGGYTLTV
+2486 
-2500 EATDEAGNKATQT
+2500 
-2513 LDFTIDTTLSVPTL
+2513 
-2527 SLDSA
+2527 
-2532 DDSGIAGDNITNVK
+2532 
-2546 TPGFTLNNIDT
+2546 
-2557 DVSRVIVEVM
+2557 
-2567 HNGIKQ
+2567 
-2573 EVPLV
+2573 
-2578 QTGGQWRFAPTSDW
+2578 
-2592 ADGDYILT
+2592 
-2600 VKVED
+2600 
-2605 RAGNVK
+2605 
-2611 QSAPLTVTVDT
+2611 
-2622 HIAIDRIELVNDSGI
+2622 
-2637 PGDNLTNEARPHF
+2637 
-2650 QVTVPADVNG
+2650 
-2660 VRLSIDGG
+2660 
-2668 KTWFDATQSATSGVW
+2668 
-2683 DYTWLTNVAN
+2683 
-2693 GPHTLMVEASD
+2693 
-2704 KAGNKTT
+2704 
-2711 QKLDFTIDTILS
+2711 
-2723 EPTITLDS
+2723 
-2731 ADDSAAG
+2731 
-2738 DNITNVKMP
+2738 
-2747 GFTLGNIDADVT
+2747 
-2759 KVVVTVAHDG
+2759 
-2769 KNQQIELIKNGGVW
+2769 
-2783 RFTPGAAWTDGD
+2783 
-2795 YTLTVKV
+2795 
-2802 EDKAGN
+2802 
-2808 TNYSAPLTVT
+2808 
-2818 IDTQTSID
+2818 
-2826 RIELLNDT
+2826 
-2834 GIVGDNLTNE
+2834 
-2844 ARPQFHITVPTDVN
+2844 
-2858 SVQLSLDGGIN
+2858 
-2869 WVNATLTSDGVWEY
+2869 
-2883 IWPTDLVENTYT
+2883 
-2895 LTVKAT
+2895 
-2901 DVAGNTAT
+2901 
-2909 ETLNFIIDTTLST
+2909 
-2922 PTITLDS
+2922 
-2929 ADDSGTAN
+2929 
-2937 DNKTNVKTPGFIIGG
+2937 
-2952 IDSDVTQVVVQVM
+2952 
-2965 RDGHSEEVELTQT
+2965 
-2978 NGQWRFVPGSAWTD
+2978 
-2992 GDYTLT
+2992 
-2998 VTVKDEAGNIRH
+2998 
-3010 SAPLTVTIDT
+3010 
-3020 QITIDHIE
+3020 IE

-4558 SYSVTANGNNL
+4558 SYPVTANGNNL